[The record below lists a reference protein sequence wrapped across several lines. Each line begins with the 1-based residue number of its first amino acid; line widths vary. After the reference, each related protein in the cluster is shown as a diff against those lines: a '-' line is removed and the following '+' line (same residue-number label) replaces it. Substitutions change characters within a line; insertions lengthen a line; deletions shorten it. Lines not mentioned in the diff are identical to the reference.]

1 MVIDDNTLGG
11 GWIPNP
17 NYNSKTKKLG
27 VAPYIQSQQAPRLE
41 DSVADKFYNSNPSLS
56 YVVRDPNTGKVADTS
71 KYIKEGVTPN
81 RVDNLDDLLADNQTT
96 MSKIW
101 NAGKQAIVSNLLL
114 GTLQG
119 FADIA
124 GGLASLAHY
133 IGSGGGDATNDY
145 NNAASDALE
154 KARQEFDANN
164 PIYVR
169 SDASWYDPS
178 SIISHLPSI
187 AGIASMVIP
196 STGIVKGTSLAGK
209 ALGAGRLLTRAR
221 LAMTGAKTAKG
232 IKELDEMGSV
242 ARAINSVN
250 GVRTANAAAELTANG
265 IVNAAMWSY
274 SEARGVYNEQY
285 ANASDTLT
293 RMQKED
299 PDAYGR
305 IIQNN
310 QEILNGV
317 DTTNPDEVAKRIAG
331 ASADTTFGQDMLVNS
346 IFSTMQYYGLR
357 NVWRGV
363 KNGSTTAALK
373 ALDRNRR
380 ATAGM
385 TEEEAKKYV
394 ENLSF
399 WTNAKNYVGDRMGAF
414 GRLAYSQA
422 VGGAQMAA
430 VSFGHSEGLNY
441 GQVLLNQ
448 KPASAFDNRLE
459 RYLADPATF
468 EETLWGMLAGTAFHF
483 VGSGIKLGINKLE
496 TARKKKAML
505 NKATT
510 EEERNKIND
519 LFDQQYVDNHARK
532 TALLSTSADF
542 DAYVNTVNKIAH
554 DHKNPYKSDEKGN
567 MTDIKAGSEEET
579 KLLQQAED
587 EYLTKRIVKSI
598 SSGTLNLEKAYMA
611 SNEVKDAFV
620 KRGITDAKHADE
632 VQQRILNKMDIAE
645 KAYDTHLNHALTEIG
660 IMNSGRKSED
670 RIPEVYANQLALDNM
685 QEILLLES
693 LKNDTNALQQDVNS
707 QIAELKNQ
715 GKLNAETD
723 YQDYYNTIVT
733 SEQLGHL
740 YAEKA
745 RLEATKSKDAST
757 LYSLGIIN
765 DRINALEDKVKNT
778 EDASS
783 STGIGRALWIINRGR
798 SMNYGDGTNNT
809 KKGILY
815 VDLNKFD
822 ETSKKYFTETD
833 GELVENGDAIAK
845 ELGLKSYKKEDM
857 PAARNRYQYYSD
869 RFGQLSSSTDAIH
882 KLEGELGKDIA
893 DKLTIIA
900 YNNNEQVMARH
911 DIAWSRNEL
920 AHKFNQYDNIFNEAK
935 VATIQNAID
944 TILKINSD
952 HFKEGAEAIP
962 MPDYIDRYLK
972 GEKVSNFD
980 GLNDTEQNRFRDAM
994 NILDLT
1000 NVDNASIVEWLNNSL
1015 QFQTFKEV
1023 KAKEQ
1028 AEKDKD
1034 EQEKLNK
1041 NRKASQSTQTQQ
1053 PINGTQD
1060 GQQSQGTQGNQPQTE
1075 TPTAQPTDQA
1085 SRKAKVYALNT
1096 DDFTVAEKSADYND
1110 KGAVRLV
1117 DTGDKDDKGNTIYE
1131 VTSNNTDRGL
1141 DNTILNSDLFNN
1153 DGSALA
1159 DSIPTQNPRVIIDSN
1174 GKLVVNT
1181 RGQLNA
1187 NTGETRSDTDTT
1199 RQGVV
1204 DEGQKTQASSSSTG
1218 GEEPTIV
1225 REVTEKNG
1233 IKITKYGRRKGDKI
1247 IYGTGLNIDKDDIP
1261 KSELE
1266 ESGVDKVLDESD
1278 GNVTFQLIELRELAN
1293 KKYAG
1298 TVRVNGT
1305 INNVGFSHNYV
1316 FVFDKNPD
1324 KLGNK
1329 DSNKQQTNADDTYA
1343 DDDKITDADRKPDVM
1358 STGEGKDNSGKP
1370 KTEKVEA
1377 TKEVDEETGKPVISQ
1392 LKHEAIVASR
1402 DFVKQL
1408 KLTGSTT
1415 KTAFRDHVYGV
1426 IKANNSTYELTNID
1440 KESIDRTIDTFLNL
1454 AKLSGIK
1461 IDDKTTAPTDA
1472 QKAVV
1477 DLGLRS
1483 SSVDEDTS
1491 NKYAKPEYIKSAKK
1505 VIANYAKIVGAENIN
1520 GKTYIGLEG
1529 LLRYCNS
1536 VVKDKYAGELLYDS
1550 LVNYLSNEG
1559 KNEFTTED
1567 IKLSRDELLNNLQ
1580 KTQEARLEELSK
1592 NPINTRINFLDTLQ
1606 TAKENNDKTTVKA
1619 IEHEID
1625 NLNAGD
1631 TIELESTHD
1640 TATYNDGKSYD
1651 RRYIAFKSNNTTL
1664 TRLEIPTIHK
1674 GGAYSLLVKGWRIDA
1689 RLYDGKVHS
1698 KFAEK
1703 LKDIIDK
1710 SYNGDK
1716 DAVEFTN
1723 ILIEYRNANADRRKE
1738 LYDNFQKNKVA
1749 KEIIRDYTD
1758 KRTKDGKTYNSFTKA
1773 SLMHLSNIWNYTRTP
1788 FLGDVDEYA
1797 AKIQEESIRDIRKGS
1812 IDTWATKLFNNW
1824 QSMNDMFN
1832 HSKDYKVTVTK
1843 ISDGEI
1849 ILNNAEKDATY
1860 EEMSPILKDKKH
1872 KENAIADNKLTKD
1885 ENGLYKDIR
1894 IGVGIGMNQTEI
1906 SGVGVINTNGI
1917 NRYSTSLMIKNRDGR
1932 WEAVHAYGTRAKD
1945 FADGDKGK
1953 EIVDAFNTQVKTIL
1967 EKFYANNA
1975 DSVGAELRA
1984 LFDSAYYARFSSLF
1998 DGLYIHDEQDGNGF
2012 TITKKTTDSN
2022 EQGKKTIAFKF
2033 TDKYGFADRRPY
2045 VEIREVGK
2053 PNKIFVFDKSGLL
2066 GYAERTEV
2074 VNGKLR
2080 YGEVKLGTKAA
2091 DKFYDALNKFIID
2104 NTNFKI
2110 ANGYIEA
2117 DGNGGASLKGLA
2129 KHDNGKFVVELG
2141 GKRFESESYNNFLI
2155 DNNLIRVNTH
2165 VENGS
2170 NYKRV
2175 GERSL
2180 SGNQVLEVGLEHR
2193 PPVEEEGKP
2202 DTSTTEPTKRTAAD
2216 VKSTLPNVDD
2226 VEELKGK
2233 VKKLAK
2239 EKNPKPYNGRAIASA
2254 ILGDEFVKPIKSI
2267 EGKYSLF
2274 PKTVV
2279 FSDKFNNIAGE
2290 NINAITNV
2298 SGETKTLSNKKGT
2311 KSIGIP
2317 KHTTVIG
2324 TKFLSLLDNK
2334 EDRARAV
2341 RVLMHEQIHQ
2351 ILYKDGNQKYI
2362 GSIKDIYNEFET
2374 EINSRHDNKVITDE
2388 QYDKLAKFLF
2398 KNLELS
2404 EKASTDDNANVRYE
2418 EFLIESLTNKELVD
2432 ALNDIT
2438 VTDAANDSKKVSLF
2452 EKILRVISDIFGW
2465 DIKENSLRAKEIK
2478 EFSKV
2483 LSEIEKPKEED
2494 IAKDKDEN
2502 KDKDN
2507 DNNKV
2512 PVDEKKDLKP
2522 EVTPEPK
2529 EPLDDDGS
2537 VDVSDIFMD
2546 NSILGDFKASSVG
2559 EYNLDNRGVPVR
2571 NETVT
2576 DFGRYNKLSAEQKT
2590 AYERLREAGVLS
2602 ITCHV

>member
-17 NYNSKTKKLG
+17 NYNKKTKKLG

-71 KYIKEGVTPN
+71 KYIKAGVTPN

-114 GTLQG
+114 GTMQG
-119 FADIA
+119 FSDIA

-133 IGSGGGDATNDY
+133 IGSGGGDATDNY

-154 KARQEFDANN
+154 KARQEYDANN
-164 PIYVR
+164 PVYVR

-178 SIISHLPSI
+178 SIISHIPAI

-196 STGIVKGTSLAGK
+196 STGVVKGTSLAGK

-232 IKELDEMGSV
+232 IKELNEMGSV

-363 KNGSTTAALK
+363 KNGTTTAALK

-399 WTNAKNYVGDRMGAF
+399 WTNAKNYVGDRMGAA

-448 KPASAFDNRLE
+448 KPASAFDDRLE
-459 RYLADPATF
+459 RYLSDPATF

-510 EEERNKIND
+510 EEERSKIND

-542 DAYVNTVNKIAH
+542 DSYVNTVNKIAH
-554 DHKNPYKSDEKGN
+554 DHKNPYKPDEKGN
-567 MTDIKAGSEEET
+567 ITDITPGSEEET

-620 KRGITDAKHADE
+620 KRGITDAAHADE
-632 VQQRILNKMDIAE
+632 VQQRILNKMNIAE

-670 RIPEVYANQLALDNM
+670 KIPEVYANQLALENM
-685 QEILLLES
+685 KEILLLES
-693 LKNDTNALQQDVNS
+693 LKNDTNALQQDVNN
-707 QIAELKNQ
+707 QITELKNQ
-715 GKLNAETD
+715 GKLNRETD

-740 YAEKA
+740 YAEKD

-778 EDASS
+778 EDANS
-783 STGIGRALWIINRGR
+783 STGIGRTLWIINRGR
-798 SMNYGDGTNNT
+798 SMGYGDGTNNT
-809 KKGILY
+809 KKGKLY

-857 PAARNRYQYYSD
+857 PAVRNRYQYYSD

-893 DKLTIIA
+893 DKLTTIA
-900 YNNNEQVMARH
+900 YNNNEQVMAQH

-944 TILKINSD
+944 TILEINSD

-1015 QFQTFKEV
+1015 QLQTFKEV

-1041 NRKASQSTQTQQ
+1041 NRKPSQSQQKQQ

-1060 GQQSQGTQGNQPQTE
+1060 GQQPQGTQGTQPQE
-1075 TPTAQPTDQA
+1075 EIPTQQPTDQA

-1096 DDFTVAEKSADYND
+1096 DDFTIAEQSADYNNA
-1110 KGAVRLV
+1110 GAVRLV

-1141 DNTILNSDLFNN
+1141 DKEILGSDLFND

-1159 DSIPTQNPRVIIDSN
+1159 DSIPTQNPRVTIDSN
-1174 GKLVVNT
+1174 GKLNINT
-1181 RGQLNA
+1181 RGQLNS
-1187 NTGETRSDTDTT
+1187 NTGGARSDTDTT

-1204 DEGQKTQASSSSTG
+1204 DEGQKIQASSSSTG
-1218 GEEPTIV
+1218 GEEPTDN
-1225 REVTEKNG
+1225 TG
-1233 IKITKYGRRKGDKI
+1233 GTK
-1247 IYGTGLNIDKDDIP
+1247 P
-1261 KSELE
+1261 SAP
-1266 ESGVDKVLDESD
+1266 V
-1278 GNVTFQLIELRELAN
+1278 A
-1293 KKYAG
+1293 
-1298 TVRVNGT
+1298 
-1305 INNVGFSHNYV
+1305 
-1316 FVFDKNPD
+1316 
-1324 KLGNK
+1324 
-1329 DSNKQQTNADDTYA
+1329 NADDTYA
-1343 DDDKITDADRKPDVM
+1343 DDDKITDADRKPDV
-1358 STGEGKDNSGKP
+1358 TTAGEGKDNSGKP
-1370 KTEKVEA
+1370 KTEKVAA
-1377 TKEVDEETGKPVISQ
+1377 TEEKDEESGKPVISQ

-1415 KTAFRDHVYGV
+1415 KTAFRNHVYDV
-1426 IKANNSTYELTNID
+1426 IKANNPTYELTD
-1440 KESIDRTIDTFLNL
+1440 VDEKSIDRTVDTFLNL

-1461 IDDKTTAPTDA
+1461 IDDETTAPTDA
-1472 QKAVV
+1472 QKDVV
-1477 DLGLRS
+1477 ELGLRS

-1491 NKYAKPEYIKSAKK
+1491 NKDAKPEYIKSAKK

-1536 VVKDKYAGELLYDS
+1536 VVKDQYAGELLYDS

-1559 KNEFTTED
+1559 RNEFTTED
-1567 IKLSRDELLNNLQ
+1567 IKLSKDDLLNNLQ
-1580 KTQEARLEELSK
+1580 KTQDERLKELAEDSRGH
-1592 NPINTRINFLDTLQ
+1592 RINFLDTLKDAEDNKDE
-1606 TAKENNDKTTVKA
+1606 TRVKA
-1619 IEHEID
+1619 IKDEID
-1625 NLNAGD
+1625 SLQAGD
-1631 TIELESTHD
+1631 DIELESTYD
-1640 TATYNDGKSYD
+1640 TVNYGPETYD
-1651 RRYIAFKSNNTTL
+1651 RRYITFKSNKTGKKTGTVL
-1664 TRLEIPTIHK
+1664 TKLEVPTIHE

-1698 KFAEK
+1698 EFAKK
-1703 LKDIIDK
+1703 LKDIIDD

-1716 DAVEFTN
+1716 DAKDFTD
-1723 ILIEYRNANADRRKE
+1723 ILIKYRHADAKTRAEDFEKFKENRIAKE
-1738 LYDNFQKNKVA
+1738 L
-1749 KEIIRDYTD
+1749 IRDYTD
-1758 KRTKDGKTYNSFTKA
+1758 KRTKDGETYNSFTKA

-1788 FLGDVDEYA
+1788 FLGDIDEYE
-1797 AKIQEESIRDIRKGS
+1797 AKIQEETIRDIRKGS
-1812 IDTWATKLFNNW
+1812 IDTWATKLFNSW
-1824 QSMNDMFN
+1824 QAMNDMFN

-1885 ENGLYKDIR
+1885 ENGLYKDVR

-1906 SGVGVINTNGI
+1906 SGVGIINTNGI

-1953 EIVDAFNTQVKTIL
+1953 QIVDAFNTQIKTIL
-1967 EKFYANNA
+1967 KKLHDVRSKEDAVNVEK
-1975 DSVGAELRA
+1975 ELRT
-1984 LFDSAYYARFSSLF
+1984 LFNNAYYAPYSSLF
-1998 DGLYIHDEQDGNGF
+1998 DGVRIDDEHDKGSRNGF
-2012 TITKKTTDSN
+2012 TITKKTKDPN
-2022 EQGKKTIAFKF
+2022 ERGKKRIAFKF
-2033 TDKYGFADRRPY
+2033 EDRYGFTHGRPY

-2053 PNKIFVFDKSGLL
+2053 PNKIFVFDEDGSLSYDEKNKQNKYDNIAINPQKTG
-2066 GYAERTEV
+2066 
-2074 VNGKLR
+2074 
-2080 YGEVKLGTKAA
+2080 
-2091 DKFYDALNKFIID
+2091 KFYDALDRFIIN

-2110 ANGYIEA
+2110 ANRYIES
-2117 DGNGGASLKGLA
+2117 DGNGATQLEGLA
-2129 KHDNGKFVVELG
+2129 ERGKDGEFVIKIG
-2141 GKRFESESYNNFLI
+2141 ANKFAAESYNNFLI

-2165 VENGS
+2165 VEDGS

-2202 DTSTTEPTKRTAAD
+2202 DTSTSEPIKETVTD
-2216 VKSTLPNVDD
+2216 VKSTLPKADD
-2226 VEELKGK
+2226 VEGLKAD
-2233 VKKLAK
+2233 VKKIAK
-2239 EKNPKPYNGRAIASA
+2239 ANTRKQYNGRAIARA
-2254 ILGDEFVKPIKSI
+2254 ILGEKFVKPIKSI
-2267 EGKYSLF
+2267 AGKYSLF
-2274 PKTVV
+2274 PKKVV
-2279 FSDKFNNIAGE
+2279 FSSDFNNIAE
-2290 NINAITNV
+2290 ANAITNPSDKELV
-2298 SGETKTLSNKKGT
+2298 LSTDKGT
-2311 KSIGIP
+2311 LRIP
-2317 KHTTVIG
+2317 GHVTVIG
-2324 TKFLSLLDNK
+2324 DTFLSYLNNA
-2334 EDRARAV
+2334 ETRPRAIRI
-2341 RVLMHEQIHQ
+2341 LMHEQLHQ
-2351 ILYKDGNQKYI
+2351 ILHTNGNEKYI
-2362 GSIKDIYNEFET
+2362 GSIKEIYDDFE
-2374 EINSRHDNKVITDE
+2374 NAITGTKD
-2388 QYDKLAKFLF
+2388 YDTLKKFLF
-2398 KNLELS
+2398 TN
-2404 EKASTDDNANVRYE
+2404 EKDDVKLE
-2418 EFLIESLTNKELVD
+2418 EFLVESLTNKQLVD
-2432 ALNDIT
+2432 ALNNIKVADTI
-2438 VTDAANDSKKVSLF
+2438 DKSKKTSLF
-2452 EKILRVISDIFGW
+2452 EKILRAISSIFGW
-2465 DIKENSLRAKEIK
+2465 DIKEGSLRAKEI
-2478 EFSKV
+2478 EAFSKA
-2483 LSEIEKPKEED
+2483 LSEIEKPKEETKVED
-2494 IAKDKDEN
+2494 AKDKDTEI
-2502 KDKDN
+2502 KA
-2507 DNNKV
+2507 
-2512 PVDEKKDLKP
+2512 PVEEKQDVEP
-2522 EVTPEPK
+2522 EVDTKQTNELNDDSVDVDSLG
-2529 EPLDDDGS
+2529 LDDDIAGAFRLS
-2537 VDVSDIFMD
+2537 SIGE
-2546 NSILGDFKASSVG
+2546 NSTDDK
-2559 EYNLDNRGVPVR
+2559 GVPVR

>member
-27 VAPYIQSQQAPRLE
+27 VAPYIQSQQAPRIE
-41 DSVADKFYNSNPSLS
+41 DSAANSFYSSNPSLS

-71 KYIKEGVTPN
+71 KYIKAGVTPN

-119 FADIA
+119 FSDIA
-124 GGLASLAHY
+124 GGLASLTHY
-133 IGSGGGDATNDY
+133 LGSGGGDATDNY

-164 PIYVR
+164 PVYVR
-169 SDASWYDPS
+169 SDANWYDPS
-178 SIISHLPSI
+178 SIISHIPSI

-196 STGIVKGTSLAGK
+196 STGVVKGTSLAGK

-232 IKELDEMGSV
+232 IKELNEMGSV

-399 WTNAKNYVGDRMGAF
+399 WTNAKNYVGDRMSAF

-448 KPASAFDNRLE
+448 KPASSFDDRLE
-459 RYLADPATF
+459 RYLSDPATF

-510 EEERNKIND
+510 EEERSKIND

-554 DHKNPYKSDEKGN
+554 DHKNPYQSDKDGN
-567 MTDIKAGSEEET
+567 MKDVAAGSEEET

-620 KRGITDAKHADE
+620 KRGITDAAHADE
-632 VQQRILNKMDIAE
+632 VQQRILNKMNVAE
-645 KAYDTHLNHALTEIG
+645 KAYDNHLNHALTEIG
-660 IMNSGRKSED
+660 IMNSGRKAED
-670 RIPEVYANQLALDNM
+670 RIPELYANQLALDNM
-685 QEILLLES
+685 QKILLLES

-707 QIAELKNQ
+707 QITELKNQ
-715 GKLNAETD
+715 GKLNRDTD

-740 YAEKA
+740 YAEKD

-757 LYSLGIIN
+757 LYSLGIVN

-778 EDASS
+778 EDANS
-783 STGIGRALWIINRGR
+783 STGIGRTLWIINRGR
-798 SMNYGDGTNNT
+798 SMGYGDGTNNT
-809 KKGILY
+809 KKGTLY

-833 GELVENGDAIAK
+833 GQLVENGDAIAK
-845 ELGLKSYKKEDM
+845 ELGLKSYNKEDM
-857 PAARNRYQYYSD
+857 PAVRNRYQYYSD

-893 DKLTIIA
+893 DKLTTIA
-900 YNNNEQVMARH
+900 YNNNEQAMAQY

-944 TILKINSD
+944 TILEINSD

-980 GLNDTEQNRFRDAM
+980 GLNDTERNRFRDAM

-1015 QFQTFKEV
+1015 QLQTFKEV

-1041 NRKASQSTQTQQ
+1041 NRKPSQSSQTEQ

-1060 GQQSQGTQGNQPQTE
+1060 RQQSQGTQGNQPQEE
-1075 TPTAQPTDQA
+1075 TPTAQPTDQ
-1085 SRKAKVYALNT
+1085 SNRKAKVYALNT
-1096 DDFTVAEKSADYND
+1096 DDFTVAEQSADYND
-1110 KGAVRLV
+1110 AGAIRLV
-1117 DTGDKDDKGNTIYE
+1117 DTGTTDDKGNTIYE

-1141 DNTILNSDLFNN
+1141 DKEILGSELFDQT
-1153 DGSALA
+1153 DGALA
-1159 DSIPTQNPRVIIDSN
+1159 DSIPTDNPQVVIDSN
-1174 GKLVVNT
+1174 GKLNVYSKGTLKTNT
-1181 RGQLNA
+1181 N
-1187 NTGETRSDTDTT
+1187 ETRSDTDTI
-1199 RQGVV
+1199 RQGIV
-1204 DEGQKTQASSSSTG
+1204 DESQKTQASSSSTG
-1218 GEEPTIV
+1218 GEEPADNTGGTKPSAP
-1225 REVTEKNG
+1225 VT
-1233 IKITKYGRRKGDKI
+1233 T
-1247 IYGTGLNIDKDDIP
+1247 
-1261 KSELE
+1261 
-1266 ESGVDKVLDESD
+1266 
-1278 GNVTFQLIELRELAN
+1278 
-1293 KKYAG
+1293 
-1298 TVRVNGT
+1298 
-1305 INNVGFSHNYV
+1305 
-1316 FVFDKNPD
+1316 
-1324 KLGNK
+1324 
-1329 DSNKQQTNADDTYA
+1329 ADDTYA

-1358 STGEGKDNSGKP
+1358 TASEDKDNSGKP
-1370 KTEKVEA
+1370 KTEKVAA
-1377 TKEVDEETGKPVISQ
+1377 TEEKDEETGKPVISQ

-1426 IKANNSTYELTNID
+1426 IKANNSTYELTDVD
-1440 KESIDRTIDTFLNL
+1440 KESIDRTVDTFLNL

-1461 IDDKTTAPTDA
+1461 IDDETTTPTDA
-1472 QKAVV
+1472 QKDVV
-1477 DLGLRS
+1477 ELGLRS
-1483 SSVDEDTS
+1483 SSVDEDTT
-1491 NKYAKPEYIKSAKK
+1491 NKDSKPEYIKSAKK

-1567 IKLSRDELLNNLQ
+1567 IKLSKDDLLNNLQ
-1580 KTQEARLEELSK
+1580 KTQEERLAELSK

-1619 IEHEID
+1619 IEDEID
-1625 NLNAGD
+1625 SLQAGD
-1631 TIELESTHD
+1631 DIELESTYD
-1640 TATYNDGKSYD
+1640 TVSYGPKNYD
-1651 RRYIAFKSNNTTL
+1651 RRYITFKSNKTGKKTGTVL
-1664 TRLEIPTIHK
+1664 TRLEVPTIHAD
-1674 GGAYSLLVKGWRIDA
+1674 GSFNLLVKGWSIDVHKQ
-1689 RLYDGKVHS
+1689 DGEVHS
-1698 KFAEK
+1698 AFADR
-1703 LKDIIDK
+1703 LKKIIED
-1710 SYNGDK
+1710 SYDGDK
-1716 DAVEFTN
+1716 DAVEFTK
-1723 ILIEYRNANADRRKE
+1723 ILIEYRNADAKTRAEDFKKFKE
-1738 LYDNFQKNKVA
+1738 NKVA
-1749 KEIIRDYTD
+1749 KELIDNYTHTYTD
-1758 KRTKDGKTYNSFTKA
+1758 KNGNTRSSFTKA

-1788 FLGDVDEYA
+1788 FLGDIDEYE
-1797 AKIQEESIRDIRKGS
+1797 AKIQEETIRDIRKGS
-1812 IDTWATKLFNNW
+1812 IDTWATKLFNSW
-1824 QSMNDMFN
+1824 QAMNDMFN
-1832 HSKDYKVTVTK
+1832 NSKNYTAKVTK

-1885 ENGLYKDIR
+1885 ENGLYKDVR

-1945 FADGDKGK
+1945 FADGDSGK
-1953 EIVDAFNTQVKTIL
+1953 QIVDAFNTQIKTIL

-1975 DSVGAELRA
+1975 DSVGTELRA
-1984 LFDSAYYARFSSLF
+1984 LFDNAYYARFSSLF

-2012 TITKKTTDSN
+2012 TITKKTTNAN
-2022 EQGKKTIAFKF
+2022 ERGKKRIAFKF
-2033 TDKYGFADRRPY
+2033 ADKYGFANGRPY
-2045 VEIREVGK
+2045 VEIREDGK
-2053 PNKIFVFDKSGLL
+2053 PNRIFTFDKSGQL

-2074 VNGKLR
+2074 VNGKPR
-2080 YGEVKLGTKAA
+2080 YGDIGLDTKNTDKL
-2091 DKFYDALNKFIID
+2091 YNELNKVIID

-2110 ANGYIEA
+2110 ANAYIES
-2117 DGNGGASLKGLA
+2117 DGNGGAPLKGLA
-2129 KHDNGKFVVELG
+2129 KRDNGKFVVELG

-2165 VENGS
+2165 VEDGS

-2202 DTSTTEPTKRTAAD
+2202 DTSTPEPTKKTTTVTEPTPPGFDTPDVLKEN
-2216 VKSTLPNVDD
+2216 VKSIAVEKSRARNV
-2226 VEELKGK
+2226 GR
-2233 VKKLAK
+2233 KLA
-2239 EKNPKPYNGRAIASA
+2239 EAI
-2254 ILGDEFVKPIKSI
+2254 IGKDFVKQIKSV
-2267 EGKYSLF
+2267 GGRYSLF
-2274 PKTVV
+2274 PKVV
-2279 FSDKFNNIAGE
+2279 IFSDKFNNIADANAAT
-2290 NINAITNV
+2290 NIKDEYV
-2298 SGETKTLSNKKGT
+2298 EQDGLR
-2311 KSIGIP
+2311 IP
-2317 KHTTVIG
+2317 PHVTVIG
-2324 TKFLSLLDNK
+2324 TKFLGYLDNA
-2334 EDRARAV
+2334 ETRPRAIRI
-2341 RVLMHEQIHQ
+2341 LMHEQLHQ
-2351 ILYKDGNQKYI
+2351 ILHRDGNEKYI
-2362 GSIKDIYNEFET
+2362 GSIKEIYDDFENA
-2374 EINSRHDNKVITDE
+2374 IKGTDD
-2388 QYDKLAKFLF
+2388 YDTLKKFLF
-2398 KNLELS
+2398 TD
-2404 EKASTDDNANVRYE
+2404 EKDDVKLE
-2418 EFLIESLTNKELVD
+2418 EFLVESLTNKQLVD
-2432 ALNDIT
+2432 ALNNIKVADTI
-2438 VTDAANDSKKVSLF
+2438 DKSKKTSLF
-2452 EKILRVISDIFGW
+2452 EKILRAISNIFGW
-2465 DIKENSLRAKEIK
+2465 DINEGSLRAKEI
-2478 EFSKV
+2478 EAFSKA
-2483 LSEIEKPKEED
+2483 LSEIEKPKEETKVED
-2494 IAKDKDEN
+2494 AKEKATDT
-2502 KDKDN
+2502 
-2507 DNNKV
+2507 KV
-2512 PVDEKKDLKP
+2512 EVDEKQNVKQ
-2522 EVTPEPK
+2522 EVDIKQTDELNDDSVDVD
-2529 EPLDDDGS
+2529 ELGLDDDIAGA
-2537 VDVSDIFMD
+2537 FR
-2546 NSILGDFKASSVG
+2546 LSSVG
-2559 EYNLDNRGVPVR
+2559 ETSLDDKGIPVR

>member
-71 KYIKEGVTPN
+71 KYIKAGVTPN

-96 MSKIW
+96 MSKVW

-114 GTLQG
+114 GTVQG

-154 KARQEFDANN
+154 KARQEYDANN
-164 PIYVR
+164 PVYVR
-169 SDASWYDPS
+169 SDANWYDPS
-178 SIISHLPSI
+178 SIISHIPAI

-196 STGIVKGTSLAGK
+196 STGVVKGTSLAGK

-232 IKELDEMGSV
+232 IKELDEMGSI
-242 ARAINSVN
+242 ARAVNSVN

-317 DTTNPDEVAKRIAG
+317 DTNNPDEVAKRIAG

-380 ATAGM
+380 ATVGM

-448 KPASAFDNRLE
+448 KPASAFDDRLQ
-459 RYLADPATF
+459 RYLSDPATF

-496 TARKKKAML
+496 TARKKRSML

-510 EEERNKIND
+510 EEERSKIND

-542 DAYVNTVNKIAH
+542 DSYVNTVNKIAH
-554 DHKNPYKSDEKGN
+554 DHKNPYKPDEKGN

-620 KRGITDAKHADE
+620 KRGITDAAHADE

-660 IMNSGRKSED
+660 IMNAGRKSED
-670 RIPEVYANQLALDNM
+670 RIPELYANQLALDNM
-685 QEILLLES
+685 QKILTLES
-693 LKNDTNALQQDVNS
+693 IKNNTNALQQDVNS
-707 QIAELKNQ
+707 QITELKNQ
-715 GKLNAETD
+715 GKLNRDTD
-723 YQDYYNTIVT
+723 YLDYYNTIVT
-733 SEQLGHL
+733 SEQLGSL
-740 YAEKA
+740 YAEKN

-757 LYSLGIIN
+757 LYSLGVIN

-798 SMNYGDGTNNT
+798 SMNYGDGTDNT

-822 ETSKKYFTETD
+822 ETSKKYFAETD
-833 GELVENGDAIAK
+833 GQLVENGDAIAK
-845 ELGLKSYKKEDM
+845 ELGLKSYNKEDM
-857 PAARNRYQYYSD
+857 PAVRNRYQYYSD

-882 KLEGELGKDIA
+882 KLDGELGKDIA
-893 DKLTIIA
+893 DKLTTIA
-900 YNNNEQVMARH
+900 YNNNEQAMAQH

-944 TILKINSD
+944 TILEINSD

-972 GEKVSNFD
+972 GEKVSNFE
-980 GLNDTEQNRFRDAM
+980 GLSDTERNRFRDAM

-1015 QFQTFKEV
+1015 QFQTFREV

-1028 AEKDKD
+1028 AAKDKD
-1034 EQEKLNK
+1034 EQEKTNK
-1041 NRKASQSTQTQQ
+1041 NRKASQSTQTEQ
-1053 PINGTQD
+1053 PINYTQD
-1060 GQQSQGTQGNQPQTE
+1060 GQQSQGTQGNQPQEEISTQ
-1075 TPTAQPTDQA
+1075 QPTDQA
-1085 SRKAKVYALNT
+1085 SRKAKVYSLNT
-1096 DDFTVAEKSADYND
+1096 DDFTVAEQSADYNG

-1141 DNTILNSDLFNN
+1141 DNTILVSDLFSD

-1159 DSIPTQNPRVIIDSN
+1159 DSIPTQNPRVTIDSN
-1174 GKLVVNT
+1174 GKLNINT

-1187 NTGETRSDTDTT
+1187 NTGETRSDIDQT
-1199 RQGVV
+1199 RQGIV
-1204 DEGQKTQASSSSTG
+1204 DEGQKTQDTSSSTG
-1218 GEEPTIV
+1218 GEDPANNTGG
-1225 REVTEKNG
+1225 TE
-1233 IKITKYGRRKGDKI
+1233 TEAPVATETD
-1247 IYGTGLNIDKDDIP
+1247 
-1261 KSELE
+1261 
-1266 ESGVDKVLDESD
+1266 
-1278 GNVTFQLIELRELAN
+1278 A
-1293 KKYAG
+1293 
-1298 TVRVNGT
+1298 
-1305 INNVGFSHNYV
+1305 
-1316 FVFDKNPD
+1316 
-1324 KLGNK
+1324 
-1329 DSNKQQTNADDTYA
+1329 YA
-1343 DDDKITDADRKPDVM
+1343 DDDKITDADRKLDVM
-1358 STGEGKDNSGKP
+1358 TAGEGKDNSEKP
-1370 KTEKVEA
+1370 KVEKVAA
-1377 TKEVDEETGKPVISQ
+1377 TEEKDEETGKPVISQ

-1415 KTAFRDHVYGV
+1415 KNAFRDHVYGV
-1426 IKANNSTYELTNID
+1426 IKANNSTYELTDVD
-1440 KESIDRTIDTFLNL
+1440 KESIDRTVDTFLNL

-1461 IDDKTTAPTDA
+1461 IDDETTAPTDA
-1472 QKAVV
+1472 QKDVV
-1477 DLGLRS
+1477 ELGLRS
-1483 SSVDEDTS
+1483 SSVDEDTN
-1491 NKYAKPEYIKSAKK
+1491 NKDAKPEYIKSAKK

-1567 IKLSRDELLNNLQ
+1567 IKLSRDELLDNLQ
-1580 KTQEARLEELSK
+1580 KTQEERLKELAEDSRGH
-1592 NPINTRINFLDTLQ
+1592 RINFLDTLKDAEDSKDE
-1606 TAKENNDKTTVKA
+1606 TRVKA
-1619 IEHEID
+1619 IKDEID
-1625 NLNAGD
+1625 SLQAGD
-1631 TIELESTHD
+1631 DIELESTYY
-1640 TATYNDGKSYD
+1640 TVSYGPKNYD
-1651 RRYIAFKSNNTTL
+1651 RRYITFKSNKTGKKTSTIL
-1664 TRLEIPTIHK
+1664 TELEVPTIHED
-1674 GGAYSLLVKGWRIDA
+1674 GSYNLLVKGWSIDA
-1689 RLYDGKVHS
+1689 HKQDGEVHS
-1698 KFAEK
+1698 AFADR
-1703 LKDIIDK
+1703 LKKIIED

-1716 DAVEFTN
+1716 DAKEFTD
-1723 ILIEYRNANADRRKE
+1723 ILIEYRNADAKTRAEDFKKFKE
-1738 LYDNFQKNKVA
+1738 NKVA
-1749 KEIIRDYTD
+1749 KELIDNYTHTYTD
-1758 KRTKDGKTYNSFTKA
+1758 KNGNTRSSFTKA

-1788 FLGDVDEYA
+1788 FLGDVDEYT

-1812 IDTWATKLFNNW
+1812 IDTWATKLFNSW
-1824 QSMNDMFN
+1824 QAMNDMFN
-1832 HSKDYKVTVTK
+1832 NSKNYTAKVTK

-1885 ENGLYKDIR
+1885 ENGLYKDVR

-1932 WEAVHAYGTRAKD
+1932 WEAIHAYGTRAKD
-1945 FADGDKGK
+1945 FADGDGGK
-1953 EIVDAFNTQVKTIL
+1953 QIVYAFNTQIKTIL
-1967 EKFYANNA
+1967 EKFYTNDA
-1975 DSVGAELRA
+1975 DSVGTELRA
-1984 LFDSAYYARFSSLF
+1984 LFDNAYYARFSSLF

-2012 TITKKTTDSN
+2012 TITKKTTNAN
-2022 EQGKKTIAFKF
+2022 ERGKKTIAFKF
-2033 TDKYGFADRRPY
+2033 ADKYGFADGRPY

-2053 PNKIFVFDKSGLL
+2053 PNKIFVFDKSRQL
-2066 GYAERTEV
+2066 GYAERTRS
-2074 VNGKLR
+2074 VNGNLR
-2080 YGEVKLGTKAA
+2080 YGEVKLGTKNA

-2110 ANGYIEA
+2110 ANEYIEA
-2117 DGNGGASLKGLA
+2117 DGNGGAPLKGLA
-2129 KHDNGKFVVELG
+2129 KRENGKFVVELG

-2170 NYKRV
+2170 NYKRI

-2180 SGNQVLEVGLEHR
+2180 SGNQVLEVGLEYH
-2193 PPVEEEGKP
+2193 PPVEEKGKP
-2202 DTSTTEPTKRTAAD
+2202 DTSTTEPIKKTGT
-2216 VKSTLPNVDD
+2216 VTEPTLPGFDTPDVLKENVKAIA
-2226 VEELKGK
+2226 VENSRVRNVGR
-2233 VKKLAK
+2233 KLA
-2239 EKNPKPYNGRAIASA
+2239 EAI
-2254 ILGDEFVKPIKSI
+2254 IGKDFVKQIKSV
-2267 EGKYSLF
+2267 GGRYSLF
-2274 PKTVV
+2274 PKVV
-2279 FSDKFNNIAGE
+2279 IFSDKFNNIADANAAT
-2290 NINAITNV
+2290 NIKDEYIEQ
-2298 SGETKTLSNKKGT
+2298 GGLR
-2311 KSIGIP
+2311 IP
-2317 KHTTVIG
+2317 PHVTVIG
-2324 TKFLSLLDNK
+2324 TKFLSYLDNA
-2334 EDRARAV
+2334 ETRPRAI
-2341 RVLMHEQIHQ
+2341 RVLMHEQLHQ
-2351 ILYKDGNQKYI
+2351 ILHSDGNEKYI
-2362 GSIKDIYNEFET
+2362 GSIKEIYDDFEKAIT
-2374 EINSRHDNKVITDE
+2374 GTDE
-2388 QYDKLAKFLF
+2388 YDTLKKFLF
-2398 KNLELS
+2398 TD
-2404 EKASTDDNANVRYE
+2404 EKDDVKLE
-2418 EFLIESLTNKELVD
+2418 EFLVESLTNKQLVD
-2432 ALNDIT
+2432 ALNNIKVADTI
-2438 VTDAANDSKKVSLF
+2438 DKSKKTSLF
-2452 EKILRVISDIFGW
+2452 EKILRAISKIFGW
-2465 DIKENSLRAKEIK
+2465 DIEEGSLRAKEIK
-2478 EFSKV
+2478 AFSEA
-2483 LSEIEKPKEED
+2483 LSEIEKPKEETKVED
-2494 IAKDKDEN
+2494 AKDKDA
-2502 KDKDN
+2502 DV
-2507 DNNKV
+2507 KV
-2512 PVDEKKDLKP
+2512 EVDEKQNIEP
-2522 EVTPEPK
+2522 EVDTKQTDTLDDESVDVD
-2529 EPLDDDGS
+2529 ELGLDDDITGA
-2537 VDVSDIFMD
+2537 FR
-2546 NSILGDFKASSVG
+2546 LSSVG
-2559 EYNLDNRGVPVR
+2559 ETSLDDKGVSVR

>member
-71 KYIKEGVTPN
+71 KYIKAGVTPN

-96 MSKIW
+96 MSKVW

-114 GTLQG
+114 GTMQG
-119 FADIA
+119 FSDIA
-124 GGLASLAHY
+124 GGLASLTHY
-133 IGSGGGDATNDY
+133 LGSGGGDATDNY

-154 KARQEFDANN
+154 KARQEYDANN
-164 PIYVR
+164 PVYVR
-169 SDASWYDPS
+169 SDANWYDPS
-178 SIISHLPSI
+178 SIISHIPAI

-196 STGIVKGTSLAGK
+196 STGVVKGTSLAGK

-232 IKELDEMGSV
+232 IKELDEMGSI

-399 WTNAKNYVGDRMGAF
+399 WTNAKNYIGDRMGAV

-448 KPASAFDNRLE
+448 KPASAFDDRLE
-459 RYLADPATF
+459 RYLSDPATF

-510 EEERNKIND
+510 EEERSKIND

-554 DHKNPYKSDEKGN
+554 DHKNPYQQDKEGN
-567 MTDIKAGSEEET
+567 MKDVAAGSEEET

-620 KRGITDAKHADE
+620 KRGITDAAHADE
-632 VQQRILNKMDIAE
+632 VQQRILNKMDVAE

-670 RIPEVYANQLALDNM
+670 RIPEVYANQLALENM
-685 QEILLLES
+685 KEILLLES

-707 QIAELKNQ
+707 QITELKNQ
-715 GKLNAETD
+715 GKLNRETD

-740 YAEKA
+740 YAEKD

-778 EDASS
+778 EDANS
-783 STGIGRALWIINRGR
+783 STGIGRTLWIINRGR
-798 SMNYGDGTNNT
+798 SMGYGDGTNNT
-809 KKGILY
+809 KKGTLY
-815 VDLNKFD
+815 VDLDKFD

-893 DKLTIIA
+893 DKLTTIA
-900 YNNNEQVMARH
+900 YNNNEQVMAQH

-944 TILKINSD
+944 TILEINSD

-980 GLNDTEQNRFRDAM
+980 GLNDTERNRFRDAM

-1015 QFQTFKEV
+1015 QLQTFKEV

-1041 NRKASQSTQTQQ
+1041 NRKPSQSTQTQQ

-1060 GQQSQGTQGNQPQTE
+1060 GQQPQGTQGTQPQEE

-1096 DDFTVAEKSADYND
+1096 DDFTVAEQSADYND
-1110 KGAVRLV
+1110 AGAIRLV

-1141 DNTILNSDLFNN
+1141 DNTILNSDLFND

-1159 DSIPTQNPRVIIDSN
+1159 DSIPTQNPRVTIDSN

-1204 DEGQKTQASSSSTG
+1204 DEGQKTQAHSSSTG
-1218 GEEPTIV
+1218 GEEPTDN
-1225 REVTEKNG
+1225 TG
-1233 IKITKYGRRKGDKI
+1233 GTK
-1247 IYGTGLNIDKDDIP
+1247 P
-1261 KSELE
+1261 SAP
-1266 ESGVDKVLDESD
+1266 V
-1278 GNVTFQLIELRELAN
+1278 A
-1293 KKYAG
+1293 
-1298 TVRVNGT
+1298 
-1305 INNVGFSHNYV
+1305 
-1316 FVFDKNPD
+1316 
-1324 KLGNK
+1324 
-1329 DSNKQQTNADDTYA
+1329 NADDTYA
-1343 DDDKITDADRKPDVM
+1343 DDDKITDADRKPDV
-1358 STGEGKDNSGKP
+1358 TTAGEGKDNSGKP
-1370 KTEKVEA
+1370 KTEKVAA
-1377 TKEVDEETGKPVISQ
+1377 TEEKDEETGKPVISQ

-1426 IKANNSTYELTNID
+1426 IKANNSTYELTDVD
-1440 KESIDRTIDTFLNL
+1440 KESIDRTVDTFLNL

-1461 IDDKTTAPTDA
+1461 IDDEITAPTDA
-1472 QKAVV
+1472 QKDVV
-1477 DLGLRS
+1477 ELGLRS
-1483 SSVDEDTS
+1483 SSVDEDTN
-1491 NKYAKPEYIKSAKK
+1491 NKDAKPEYIKSAKK

-1536 VVKDKYAGELLYDS
+1536 VVKDQYAGELFYDS

-1567 IKLSRDELLNNLQ
+1567 IKLSKDDLLNNLQ
-1580 KTQEARLEELSK
+1580 KTQEERLAELSK
-1592 NPINTRINFLDTLQ
+1592 NPINTRINFLDTLKDAEDNKDE
-1606 TAKENNDKTTVKA
+1606 TRVKA

-1625 NLNAGD
+1625 NLHAGD
-1631 TIELESTHD
+1631 TIDLESTYD
-1640 TATYNDGKSYD
+1640 KVTYNDGTSYD

-1664 TRLEIPTIHK
+1664 TRLEVPTIHE
-1674 GGAYSLLVKGWRIDA
+1674 GGAYSLLVKGWRIGA

-1698 KFAEK
+1698 KFADK
-1703 LKDIIDK
+1703 LKDIIDD

-1716 DAVEFTN
+1716 DAKDFTD

-1749 KEIIRDYTD
+1749 KELIRDYTD

-1788 FLGDVDEYA
+1788 FLGDVDEYE
-1797 AKIQEESIRDIRKGS
+1797 AKIQEETIRDIRKGS
-1812 IDTWATKLFNNW
+1812 IDTWATKLFNSW

-1849 ILNNAEKDATY
+1849 ILNNAEANATY

-1885 ENGLYKDIR
+1885 ENGLYKDVR

-1906 SGVGVINTNGI
+1906 SGVGIINTNGI

-1953 EIVDAFNTQVKTIL
+1953 QIVDAFNTQVKTIL
-1967 EKFYANNA
+1967 EEFYANNA
-1975 DSVGAELRA
+1975 DSVGAKLRA
-1984 LFDSAYYARFSSLF
+1984 LFDNAYYARFSSLF

-2022 EQGKKTIAFKF
+2022 ERGKKTIAFKF
-2033 TDKYGFADRRPY
+2033 TDKFGFANKRPY
-2045 VEIREVGK
+2045 VEIREAGK
-2053 PNKIFVFDKSGLL
+2053 PNKIFVFDTSKNL
-2066 GYAERTEV
+2066 GYAERTEL

-2080 YGEVKLGTKAA
+2080 YGEVKLGTKNA

-2110 ANGYIEA
+2110 ANAYIES
-2117 DGNGGASLKGLA
+2117 DGNGGDTLKGLA
-2129 KHDNGKFVVELG
+2129 KRENGKFVVELG

-2165 VENGS
+2165 VEDGS

-2202 DTSTTEPTKRTAAD
+2202 DTSTSEPIKETVTDA
-2216 VKSTLPNVDD
+2216 KSTLPNVDNVD
-2226 VEELKGK
+2226 ELKEN
-2233 VKKLAK
+2233 VKAIAVEKSRARNVGRKLA
-2239 EKNPKPYNGRAIASA
+2239 EAI
-2254 ILGDEFVKPIKSI
+2254 IGKDFVKQIKSV
-2267 EGKYSLF
+2267 GGRYSLF
-2274 PKTVV
+2274 PKVV
-2279 FSDKFNNIAGE
+2279 IFSDKFNNIADANAAT
-2290 NINAITNV
+2290 NIKDEYIEQD
-2298 SGETKTLSNKKGT
+2298 GLR
-2311 KSIGIP
+2311 IP
-2317 KHTTVIG
+2317 PHVTVIG
-2324 TKFLSLLDNK
+2324 TKFLSYLDNA
-2334 EDRARAV
+2334 ETRPRAIRI
-2341 RVLMHEQIHQ
+2341 LMHEQLHQ
-2351 ILYKDGNQKYI
+2351 ILHRDGNEKYI
-2362 GSIKDIYNEFET
+2362 GSIKEIYDDFENA
-2374 EINSRHDNKVITDE
+2374 IKGTDD
-2388 QYDKLAKFLF
+2388 YDTLKKFLF
-2398 KNLELS
+2398 KDEN
-2404 EKASTDDNANVRYE
+2404 DDVKLE
-2418 EFLIESLTNKELVD
+2418 EFLVESLTNKQLVD
-2432 ALNDIT
+2432 ALNNIKVADTI
-2438 VTDAANDSKKVSLF
+2438 DKSKKTSLF
-2452 EKILRVISDIFGW
+2452 EKILRAISNIFGW
-2465 DIKENSLRAKEIK
+2465 DIKEGSLRAKEI
-2478 EFSKV
+2478 EAFSKA
-2483 LSEIEKPKEED
+2483 LSEIEKPKEEIKVED
-2494 IAKDKDEN
+2494 VKDKDTEI
-2502 KDKDN
+2502 KA
-2507 DNNKV
+2507 
-2512 PVDEKKDLKP
+2512 PVEEKQDVKP
-2522 EVTPEPK
+2522 EVDTKQTDELNDDSVDVDSLG
-2529 EPLDDDGS
+2529 LDDDIAS
-2537 VDVSDIFMD
+2537 AFRLS
-2546 NSILGDFKASSVG
+2546 SIG
-2559 EYNLDNRGVPVR
+2559 ENGLDDKGVPVR

-2576 DFGRYNKLSAEQKT
+2576 DFDRYNKLSAEQKT

>member
-17 NYNSKTKKLG
+17 NYNNKTKKLG

-71 KYIKEGVTPN
+71 KYIKAGVTPN

-114 GTLQG
+114 GTVQG

-133 IGSGGGDATNDY
+133 VGSGGGDATNDY

-154 KARQEFDANN
+154 KARQEYDANN
-164 PIYVR
+164 PVYVR
-169 SDASWYDPS
+169 SDANWYDPS
-178 SIISHLPSI
+178 SIISHIPSI

-196 STGIVKGTSLAGK
+196 STGVVKGTSLAGK

-232 IKELDEMGSV
+232 IKELDEMGNI

-285 ANASDTLT
+285 ANASDALT

-363 KNGSTTAALK
+363 KNGTTTAALK

-399 WTNAKNYVGDRMGAF
+399 WTNAKNYVGDRMGDA
-414 GRLAYSQA
+414 GRLAYSQL

-448 KPASAFDNRLE
+448 KPASAFDDRLE
-459 RYLADPATF
+459 RYLSDPATF

-496 TARKKKAML
+496 TYRKKKAML

-510 EEERNKIND
+510 EEERSKIND

-554 DHKNPYKSDEKGN
+554 DHKNPYKSDKDGN
-567 MTDIKAGSEEET
+567 MKDVTAGSEEET

-620 KRGITDAKHADE
+620 KRGITDAAHADE
-632 VQQRILNKMDIAE
+632 VQQRILNKMDVAE

-660 IMNSGRKSED
+660 IMNAGRKSED
-670 RIPEVYANQLALDNM
+670 RIPEVYANQLALENM
-685 QEILLLES
+685 KEILLLDS
-693 LKNDTNALQQDVNS
+693 IKNDTNALQQDVNS

-715 GKLNAETD
+715 GKLNTETD

-798 SMNYGDGTNNT
+798 SMNYGDGTDNT

-833 GELVENGDAIAK
+833 GELVENGDAIA
-845 ELGLKSYKKEDM
+845 EALGLKSYNKEDM
-857 PAARNRYQYYSD
+857 PAVRNRYQYYSD
-869 RFGQLSSSTDAIH
+869 RFGQVSSSTDAIH
-882 KLEGELGKDIA
+882 KLEGEVGKDIA
-893 DKLTIIA
+893 DKLTTIA
-900 YNNNEQVMARH
+900 YNNNEQAMARH

-944 TILKINSD
+944 TILEINSD

-980 GLNDTEQNRFRDAM
+980 GLSDTERNRFRDAM

-1000 NVDNASIVEWLNNSL
+1000 NVDNSSIVEWLNNSL
-1015 QFQTFKEV
+1015 QFQTFKEL

-1028 AEKDKD
+1028 AAKDKD

-1041 NRKASQSTQTQQ
+1041 NRKPSQSTQTQQ
-1053 PINGTQD
+1053 PINGTQN
-1060 GQQSQGTQGNQPQTE
+1060 GQQSQGTQGNQPQE
-1075 TPTAQPTDQA
+1075 EIPTQQSTDQA
-1085 SRKAKVYALNT
+1085 NRKAKVYALNT
-1096 DDFTVAEKSADYND
+1096 DDFTVAEQSADYND
-1110 KGAVRLV
+1110 AGAIRLV
-1117 DTGDKDDKGNTIYE
+1117 DTSETDDKGNTIYE
-1131 VTSNNTDRGL
+1131 LTSNNTDRGL
-1141 DNTILNSDLFNN
+1141 DNTILNSDLFND
-1153 DGSALA
+1153 DGTDLA
-1159 DSIPTQNPRVIIDSN
+1159 NSIPTQNPRVIIDSN

-1199 RQGVV
+1199 RQGIV
-1204 DEGQKTQASSSSTG
+1204 DEGQKTQPTISSTG
-1218 GEEPTIV
+1218 GEEPNDNT
-1225 REVTEKNG
+1225 G
-1233 IKITKYGRRKGDKI
+1233 GTKTKAPVA
-1247 IYGTGLNIDKDDIP
+1247 T
-1261 KSELE
+1261 S
-1266 ESGVDKVLDESD
+1266 
-1278 GNVTFQLIELRELAN
+1278 T
-1293 KKYAG
+1293 
-1298 TVRVNGT
+1298 
-1305 INNVGFSHNYV
+1305 
-1316 FVFDKNPD
+1316 
-1324 KLGNK
+1324 
-1329 DSNKQQTNADDTYA
+1329 DTYA
-1343 DDDKITDADRKPDVM
+1343 DDDKITDADRRPDVM
-1358 STGEGKDNSGKP
+1358 TAGEGKDESSKP
-1370 KTEKVEA
+1370 KAEKVAA
-1377 TKEVDEETGKPVISQ
+1377 TEEKDEETGKPVISQ

-1415 KTAFRDHVYGV
+1415 KTAFRNHVYGI
-1426 IKANNSTYELTNID
+1426 IKANNSTYELTDVD
-1440 KESIDRTIDTFLNL
+1440 KESIDRTVDTFLNL

-1461 IDDKTTAPTDA
+1461 IDDETTAPTDA

-1477 DLGLRS
+1477 ELGLRS

-1491 NKYAKPEYIKSAKK
+1491 SKDAKPEYIKSAKK
-1505 VIANYAKIVGAENIN
+1505 VIANYAKIIGAENIN

-1567 IKLSRDELLNNLQ
+1567 IKLSKDELLDNLQ
-1580 KTQEARLEELSK
+1580 KTQDERLKELAEDSRGH
-1592 NPINTRINFLDTLQ
+1592 RINFLDTLKDAEDSKDE
-1606 TAKENNDKTTVKA
+1606 TRVKA
-1619 IEHEID
+1619 IEDEID
-1625 NLNAGD
+1625 SLQAGD
-1631 TIELESTHD
+1631 SIELESTYD
-1640 TATYNDGKSYD
+1640 TVSYGPKDYD
-1651 RRYIAFKSNNTTL
+1651 RRYITFKSNKTGKKTGTVL
-1664 TRLEIPTIHK
+1664 TKLEVPTIHAD
-1674 GGAYSLLVKGWRIDA
+1674 GSFNLLVKGWSIDA
-1689 RLYDGKVHS
+1689 HKQDGEVHS
-1698 KFAEK
+1698 AFADR
-1703 LKDIIDK
+1703 LKKIIEDA
-1710 SYNGDK
+1710 YNGDE
-1716 DAVEFTN
+1716 DAVEFTK
-1723 ILIEYRNANADRRKE
+1723 ILIEYRNADTKTRAEDFKKFKE
-1738 LYDNFQKNKVA
+1738 NKVA
-1749 KEIIRDYTD
+1749 KELIDDYTHTYTD
-1758 KRTKDGKTYNSFTKA
+1758 KNGNTRSSFTKA

-1788 FLGDVDEYA
+1788 FLGDVDEYI

-1812 IDTWATKLFNNW
+1812 IDTWATKLFNSW
-1824 QSMNDMFN
+1824 QAMNDMFN
-1832 HSKDYKVTVTK
+1832 NSKNYTAKVTK

-1885 ENGLYKDIR
+1885 ENGLYKDVR

-1906 SGVGVINTNGI
+1906 SGLGVINTNGI

-1932 WEAVHAYGTRAKD
+1932 WEAVHAYGTRAADATGSGKD
-1945 FADGDKGK
+1945 
-1953 EIVDAFNTQVKTIL
+1953 IVDAFNTQIKTIL
-1967 EKFYANNA
+1967 EKFYENDA
-1975 DSVGAELRA
+1975 DSVGTELIA
-1984 LFDSAYYARFSSLF
+1984 LFDNAYYARFSSLF

-2012 TITKKTTDSN
+2012 TITKKSTNAN
-2022 EQGKKTIAFKF
+2022 ERGKKTIAFKF
-2033 TDKYGFADRRPY
+2033 ADKYGFADGRPY

-2053 PNKIFVFDKSGLL
+2053 PNKIFVFDKSRQL
-2066 GYAERTEV
+2066 GYAEKTSS
-2074 VNGKLR
+2074 VNGNLR
-2080 YGEVKLGTKAA
+2080 YGEVKLGTEAA
-2091 DKFYDALNKFIID
+2091 NKFYDALNKFIID

-2110 ANGYIEA
+2110 SNAYIES
-2117 DGNGGASLKGLA
+2117 DGNGGAPLKGLA
-2129 KHDNGKFVVELG
+2129 KRENGKFVVELG
-2141 GKRFESESYNNFLI
+2141 GKKFESESYNNFLI

-2165 VENGS
+2165 VEDGS

-2180 SGNQVLEVGLEHR
+2180 SGNQVLEVGLEYR
-2193 PPVEEEGKP
+2193 PPVEEKGKP
-2202 DTSTTEPTKRTAAD
+2202 DTSTSEPTKKIGTD
-2216 VKSTLPNVDD
+2216 VKSTLPKVDD
-2226 VEELKGK
+2226 VEKLKEDI
-2233 VKKLAK
+2233 KKLAK
-2239 EKNPKPYNGRAIASA
+2239 EKNPKPYNGRRIARA
-2254 ILGDEFVKPIKSI
+2254 ILGDEFVKQIKSI
-2267 EGKYSLF
+2267 GGRYSLF
-2274 PKTVV
+2274 PKVV
-2279 FSDKFNNIAGE
+2279 IFNDKFNNIADANAAT
-2290 NINAITNV
+2290 NIKDEYIEQN
-2298 SGETKTLSNKKGT
+2298 GLR
-2311 KSIGIP
+2311 IP
-2317 KHTTVIG
+2317 PHVTVIG
-2324 TKFLSLLDNK
+2324 TKFLSYLNNA
-2334 EDRARAV
+2334 ETRPRAIRI
-2341 RVLMHEQIHQ
+2341 LMHEQLHQ
-2351 ILYKDGNQKYI
+2351 ILHSDGNEKYI
-2362 GSIKDIYNEFET
+2362 GSIKEIYDDFENA
-2374 EINSRHDNKVITDE
+2374 IKGTDD
-2388 QYDKLAKFLF
+2388 YNTLKKFLF
-2398 KNLELS
+2398 AD
-2404 EKASTDDNANVRYE
+2404 EKDDVKLE
-2418 EFLIESLTNKELVD
+2418 EFLVESLTNKQLVD
-2432 ALNDIT
+2432 ALNNIKVADTI
-2438 VTDAANDSKKVSLF
+2438 DKSKKTSLF
-2452 EKILRVISDIFGW
+2452 EKILRAISKIFGW
-2465 DIKENSLRAKEIK
+2465 DIEEGSLRAKEI
-2478 EFSKV
+2478 EAFSKA
-2483 LSEIEKPKEED
+2483 LSEIEKPKEETKVED
-2494 IAKDKDEN
+2494 VKDKDTDAKVEVE
-2502 KDKDN
+2502 DKQN
-2507 DNNKV
+2507 AEQE
-2512 PVDEKKDLKP
+2512 VDTKQTDVLDDESVDIDELG
-2522 EVTPEPK
+2522 
-2529 EPLDDDGS
+2529 LDDDIAGA
-2537 VDVSDIFMD
+2537 FR
-2546 NSILGDFKASSVG
+2546 LSSVG
-2559 EYNLDNRGVPVR
+2559 ENSLDYKGVPVR

>member
-27 VAPYIQSQQAPRLE
+27 VAPYIQSQQAPRIE
-41 DSVADKFYNSNPSLS
+41 DSAANSFYSSNPSLS

-71 KYIKEGVTPN
+71 KYIKAGVTPN

-101 NAGKQAIVSNLLL
+101 NAGKQALVSNLLL
-114 GTLQG
+114 GTVQG

-133 IGSGGGDATNDY
+133 VGSGGGDATDNY

-169 SDASWYDPS
+169 SDANWYDPS
-178 SIISHLPSI
+178 SIISHIPSI

-196 STGIVKGTSLAGK
+196 STGVVKGTSLAGK

-232 IKELDEMGSV
+232 IKELDEMGSI

-285 ANASDTLT
+285 ANASDALT
-293 RMQKED
+293 RMQKDD

-399 WTNAKNYVGDRMGAF
+399 WTNAKNYVGDRMPAF
-414 GRLAYSQA
+414 GRLAYSQL

-448 KPASAFDNRLE
+448 KPASSFDDRLE
-459 RYLADPATF
+459 RYLSDPATF

-496 TARKKKAML
+496 TTRKKKAML

-510 EEERNKIND
+510 EEERSKIND

-542 DAYVNTVNKIAH
+542 DSYVSTVNKIAH
-554 DHKNPYKSDEKGN
+554 DHKNPYQSDKEGN
-567 MTDIKAGSEEET
+567 MKDVTAGSEEET

-620 KRGITDAKHADE
+620 KRGITDEAHADE
-632 VQQRILNKMDIAE
+632 VQKRILNKMDLAE

-670 RIPEVYANQLALDNM
+670 RIPEVYANQLALENM
-685 QEILLLES
+685 KEILLLES

-707 QIAELKNQ
+707 QITELKNQ
-715 GKLNAETD
+715 GKLNRETD

-798 SMNYGDGTNNT
+798 SMGYGDGTNNT
-809 KKGILY
+809 KKGTLY

-833 GELVENGDAIAK
+833 GQLVENGDAIAK
-845 ELGLKSYKKEDM
+845 ELGLKSYKEEDM
-857 PAARNRYQYYSD
+857 PAVRNRYQYYSD

-893 DKLTIIA
+893 DKLTTIA
-900 YNNNEQVMARH
+900 YNNNEQVMAQH

-920 AHKFNQYDNIFNEAK
+920 AHKFNQYDNSFNEAK

-944 TILKINSD
+944 TILEINSD

-980 GLNDTEQNRFRDAM
+980 GLNDTERNRFRDAM

-1015 QFQTFKEV
+1015 QLQTFKEV

-1028 AEKDKD
+1028 ATKDKD

-1041 NRKASQSTQTQQ
+1041 NRKGSQSTQTQQ
-1053 PINGTQD
+1053 PINGMQD
-1060 GQQSQGTQGNQPQTE
+1060 EQQLQGTQGNQPQTE
-1075 TPTAQPTDQA
+1075 TPTAQTTNQA
-1085 SRKAKVYALNT
+1085 SRKTKVYALNT

-1110 KGAVRLV
+1110 AGAVRLV

-1131 VTSNNTDRGL
+1131 VTSNNTDKGL
-1141 DNTILNSDLFNN
+1141 DKKILGSDLFDQT
-1153 DGSALA
+1153 DGALA
-1159 DSIPTQNPRVIIDSN
+1159 DSIPTDNPQVIIDSN
-1174 GKLVVNT
+1174 GKLSIYSKGT
-1181 RGQLNA
+1181 LKA
-1187 NTGETRSDTDTT
+1187 NTNETRSDTDTT
-1199 RQGVV
+1199 RQGII
-1204 DEGQKTQASSSSTG
+1204 DEGQKSQAHSSSTG
-1218 GEEPTIV
+1218 GEEPADNT
-1225 REVTEKNG
+1225 G
-1233 IKITKYGRRKGDKI
+1233 GTKPLAPVA
-1247 IYGTGLNIDKDDIP
+1247 TVDD
-1261 KSELE
+1261 
-1266 ESGVDKVLDESD
+1266 
-1278 GNVTFQLIELRELAN
+1278 A
-1293 KKYAG
+1293 
-1298 TVRVNGT
+1298 
-1305 INNVGFSHNYV
+1305 
-1316 FVFDKNPD
+1316 
-1324 KLGNK
+1324 
-1329 DSNKQQTNADDTYA
+1329 YA

-1358 STGEGKDNSGKP
+1358 TSGEGKDNSGKP
-1370 KTEKVEA
+1370 KTEKVAA
-1377 TKEVDEETGKPVISQ
+1377 TEEKDEETGKPVISQ

-1426 IKANNSTYELTNID
+1426 IKANNSTYELTDVD
-1440 KESIDRTIDTFLNL
+1440 KESIDRTVDTFLNL

-1461 IDDKTTAPTDA
+1461 IDDETTAPTDA
-1472 QKAVV
+1472 QKDVV
-1477 DLGLRS
+1477 ELGLRS

-1491 NKYAKPEYIKSAKK
+1491 NKDAKPEYIKSAKK
-1505 VIANYAKIVGAENIN
+1505 VIANYAKIVSAENIN

-1580 KTQEARLEELSK
+1580 KTQDERLKELAEDSRGH
-1592 NPINTRINFLDTLQ
+1592 RINFLDTLKDAEDNKDE
-1606 TAKENNDKTTVKA
+1606 TRVKA
-1619 IEHEID
+1619 IEDEID
-1625 NLNAGD
+1625 SLQTGD
-1631 TIELESTHD
+1631 DIELESTYD
-1640 TATYNDGKSYD
+1640 TVSYGHKNYN
-1651 RRYIAFKSNNTTL
+1651 RRYITFKSNKTGKKTGTVL
-1664 TRLEIPTIHK
+1664 TKLEVPTIYAD
-1674 GGAYSLLVKGWRIDA
+1674 GSFNLLVKGWRIDA
-1689 RLYDGKVHS
+1689 HKQDGEVHS
-1698 KFAEK
+1698 AFADR
-1703 LKDIIDK
+1703 LKTIIEDA
-1710 SYNGDK
+1710 YNHNP
-1716 DAVEFTN
+1716 DAKEFTN
-1723 ILIEYRNANADRRKE
+1723 ILIEYRNANAEKRAEDFKKFKE
-1738 LYDNFQKNKVA
+1738 NKVA
-1749 KEIIRDYTD
+1749 KELIANYTHTYTD
-1758 KRTKDGKTYNSFTKA
+1758 KNGNTRSSFTKA

-1788 FLGDVDEYA
+1788 YLGGYDEYD
-1797 AKIQEESIRDIRKGS
+1797 AKIQEETIRDIRKGS
-1812 IDTWATKLFNNW
+1812 IDTWATKLFNSW
-1824 QSMNDMFN
+1824 QAMNDMFN
-1832 HSKDYKVTVTK
+1832 NSKSYTAKVTK

-1885 ENGLYKDIR
+1885 ANGLYKDIR
-1894 IGVGIGMNQTEI
+1894 IGIGIGMNQTEI
-1906 SGVGVINTNGI
+1906 SGEGVINTNGI

-1932 WEAVHAYGTRAKD
+1932 WEAVHAYGTRAVDATGGGKD
-1945 FADGDKGK
+1945 
-1953 EIVDAFNTQVKTIL
+1953 IIDAFNAQVKTIL
-1967 EKFYANNA
+1967 KKFYTNDA
-1975 DSVGAELRA
+1975 DSVGTELRA
-1984 LFDSAYYARFSSLF
+1984 LFDNAYYARFSSLF

-2012 TITKKTTDSN
+2012 TITKKTTNAN
-2022 EQGKKTIAFKF
+2022 ERGKKAIAFKF
-2033 TDKYGFADRRPY
+2033 IDKYGFADRRPY

-2053 PNKIFVFDKSGLL
+2053 PNKIFVFDKSGQLS
-2066 GYAERTEV
+2066 YAERTEV
-2074 VNGKLR
+2074 VNGKPK
-2080 YGEVKLGTKAA
+2080 YGEVKLGTKNA
-2091 DKFYDALNKFIID
+2091 DKFYDALSKFIID

-2110 ANGYIEA
+2110 ANAYIES
-2117 DGNGGASLKGLA
+2117 DGNGGAPLKGLA
-2129 KHDNGKFVVELG
+2129 KRENGKFVVELG

-2165 VENGS
+2165 VEDGS

-2180 SGNQVLEVGLEHR
+2180 SGNQVLEVGLEYH
-2193 PPVEEEGKP
+2193 PPVEENGKP
-2202 DTSTTEPTKRTAAD
+2202 DTSTSEPTKKATTVTEPTLPDFDTPDVIKEN
-2216 VKSTLPNVDD
+2216 VKSIAVEKSRARNV
-2226 VEELKGK
+2226 GR
-2233 VKKLAK
+2233 KLAETIIGK
-2239 EKNPKPYNGRAIASA
+2239 
-2254 ILGDEFVKPIKSI
+2254 DFVKQIKNV
-2267 EGKYSLF
+2267 GGRYSLF
-2274 PKTVV
+2274 PKVV
-2279 FSDKFNNIAGE
+2279 IFSDKFNNIADANAVT
-2290 NINAITNV
+2290 NIKDEYIEQD
-2298 SGETKTLSNKKGT
+2298 GLR
-2311 KSIGIP
+2311 IP
-2317 KHTTVIG
+2317 PHVTVIG
-2324 TKFLSLLDNK
+2324 TKFLSYLDNA
-2334 EDRARAV
+2334 ETRPRAIRI
-2341 RVLMHEQIHQ
+2341 LMHEQLHQ
-2351 ILYKDGNQKYI
+2351 ILHRDGNEKYI
-2362 GSIKDIYNEFET
+2362 GSIKEIYDDFENAIKGT
-2374 EINSRHDNKVITDE
+2374 KD
-2388 QYDKLAKFLF
+2388 YDTLSKFLF
-2398 KNLELS
+2398 TD
-2404 EKASTDDNANVRYE
+2404 EKDDVKLE
-2418 EFLIESLTNKELVD
+2418 EFLVESLTNKQLVD
-2432 ALNDIT
+2432 ALNNIKVADTI
-2438 VTDAANDSKKVSLF
+2438 DKSKKTSLF
-2452 EKILRVISDIFGW
+2452 EKILRAISNIFGW
-2465 DIKENSLRAKEIK
+2465 DIKEGSLRAKEIK
-2478 EFSKV
+2478 AFSEA
-2483 LSEIEKPKEED
+2483 LSEIEKPKEETKVED
-2494 IAKDKDEN
+2494 AKDKDTGT
-2502 KDKDN
+2502 
-2507 DNNKV
+2507 KV
-2512 PVDEKKDLKP
+2512 EVEEKQNIEPEVDIKQTDTLDDESVDVDELG
-2522 EVTPEPK
+2522 
-2529 EPLDDDGS
+2529 LDDDIAGA
-2537 VDVSDIFMD
+2537 FR
-2546 NSILGDFKASSVG
+2546 LSSVG
-2559 EYNLDNRGVPVR
+2559 ESGTDDKGVPVR

>member
-41 DSVADKFYNSNPSLS
+41 DSVADKFYSSNPSLS

-101 NAGKQAIVSNLLL
+101 NAGKQALVSDLLL
-114 GTLQG
+114 GTVQG

-124 GGLASLAHY
+124 GGLASLTHY
-133 IGSGGGDATNDY
+133 LGSGGGDATDNY

-154 KARQEFDANN
+154 KARQEYDANN

-169 SDASWYDPS
+169 SDANWYDPS
-178 SIISHLPSI
+178 SIISHIPLI

-196 STGIVKGTSLAGK
+196 STGIVKGTSLVGK

-357 NVWRGV
+357 NIWRGV
-363 KNGSTTAALK
+363 KNGATTAALK

-385 TEEEAKKYV
+385 TEEEAKKYI

-399 WTNAKNYVGDRMGAF
+399 WTNAKNYVGDRMGAT
-414 GRLAYSQA
+414 GRLAYSQI
-422 VGGAQMAA
+422 VGGLQMGA

-448 KPASAFDNRLE
+448 KPASSFDNRLE
-459 RYLADPATF
+459 RYLSDPATF
-468 EETLWGMLAGTAFHF
+468 EETLWGMLAGTSFHF

-496 TARKKKAML
+496 TARKKTAML

-510 EEERNKIND
+510 EEERSKIND

-554 DHKNPYKSDEKGN
+554 DHKNPYKPDEKGN
-567 MTDIKAGSEEET
+567 MTDITAGSEEET

-620 KRGITDAKHADE
+620 KRGITDAAHADE

-670 RIPEVYANQLALDNM
+670 RIPEVYANQLALENM
-685 QEILLLES
+685 KEILLLES

-707 QIAELKNQ
+707 QITELKNQ
-715 GKLNAETD
+715 GKLNRETD

-740 YAEKA
+740 YAEKD

-778 EDASS
+778 EDANS
-783 STGIGRALWIINRGR
+783 STGIGRTLWIINRGR
-798 SMNYGDGTNNT
+798 SMSYGDGTNNT
-809 KKGILY
+809 KKGTLY

-833 GELVENGDAIAK
+833 GQLVENGDAIAK

-893 DKLTIIA
+893 DKLTTIA
-900 YNNNEQVMARH
+900 YNNNEQVMAQH

-944 TILKINSD
+944 TILEINSD

-1015 QFQTFKEV
+1015 QLQTFKEV

-1028 AEKDKD
+1028 AEKDKN

-1041 NRKASQSTQTQQ
+1041 NRKPSQSTQTQQ

-1060 GQQSQGTQGNQPQTE
+1060 GQQPQGTQGTQPQTE
-1075 TPTAQPTDQA
+1075 TLTTHPTDQA

-1096 DDFTVAEKSADYND
+1096 DDFTVAEQSADYND
-1110 KGAVRLV
+1110 AGAIRLV

-1141 DNTILNSDLFNN
+1141 DKEILGSDLFDQT
-1153 DGSALA
+1153 DGALA
-1159 DSIPTQNPRVIIDSN
+1159 DSIPTDNPQVVIDSN
-1174 GKLVVNT
+1174 GKLSVYSKGTLKNNT
-1181 RGQLNA
+1181 N
-1187 NTGETRSDTDTT
+1187 ETRSDTDTT

-1204 DEGQKTQASSSSTG
+1204 DESQKTQASSSSTG
-1218 GEEPTIV
+1218 GEEPTDNTGGTKPSAP
-1225 REVTEKNG
+1225 VT
-1233 IKITKYGRRKGDKI
+1233 
-1247 IYGTGLNIDKDDIP
+1247 
-1261 KSELE
+1261 
-1266 ESGVDKVLDESD
+1266 
-1278 GNVTFQLIELRELAN
+1278 
-1293 KKYAG
+1293 
-1298 TVRVNGT
+1298 TV
-1305 INNVGFSHNYV
+1305 
-1316 FVFDKNPD
+1316 
-1324 KLGNK
+1324 
-1329 DSNKQQTNADDTYA
+1329 DDTYA
-1343 DDDKITDADRKPDVM
+1343 DDDKITDADRKPDV
-1358 STGEGKDNSGKP
+1358 TTPGEGKDNSGKP
-1370 KTEKVEA
+1370 KTEKVAA
-1377 TKEVDEETGKPVISQ
+1377 TEEKDEETGKPVISQ

-1426 IKANNSTYELTNID
+1426 IKANNSTYELTDVD
-1440 KESIDRTIDTFLNL
+1440 KESIDRTVDTFLNL

-1461 IDDKTTAPTDA
+1461 IDDETTAPTDA
-1472 QKAVV
+1472 QKDVV
-1477 DLGLRS
+1477 ELGFRS

-1491 NKYAKPEYIKSAKK
+1491 NKDAKPEYIKSAKK

-1567 IKLSRDELLNNLQ
+1567 IKLSKDDLLNNLQ
-1580 KTQEARLEELSK
+1580 KTQEERLEELSK

-1606 TAKENNDKTTVKA
+1606 TAKDNNDKTTVKA

-1625 NLNAGD
+1625 NLHAGD
-1631 TIELESTHD
+1631 TIDLESTYD
-1640 TATYNDGKSYD
+1640 KVTYNDGTSYD

-1664 TRLEIPTIHK
+1664 TRLEVPTIHK
-1674 GGAYSLLVKGWRIDA
+1674 GGSYSLLVKGWRIDA

-1698 KFAEK
+1698 KFADK
-1703 LKDIIDK
+1703 LKDIIDD

-1716 DAVEFTN
+1716 DAKDFTD

-1749 KEIIRDYTD
+1749 KELIRDYTD
-1758 KRTKDGKTYNSFTKA
+1758 KRTKDGETYNSFTKA

-1788 FLGDVDEYA
+1788 FLGDIDDYE

-1812 IDTWATKLFNNW
+1812 IDTWATKLFNSW

-1885 ENGLYKDIR
+1885 ENGLYKDVR

-1953 EIVDAFNTQVKTIL
+1953 EIIDAFNTQIETIL
-1967 EKFYANNA
+1967 KKFHTNDA

-1984 LFDSAYYARFSSLF
+1984 LFDNAYYARFSSLF

-2012 TITKKTTDSN
+2012 TITKKTTDAN
-2022 EQGKKTIAFKF
+2022 ERGKKTIAFKF
-2033 TDKYGFADRRPY
+2033 ADKYKFADGRPY
-2045 VEIREVGK
+2045 IEIREVGK
-2053 PNKIFVFDKSGLL
+2053 PNKIFTFDKSGQL

-2080 YGEVKLGTKAA
+2080 YGEVKLGTKNAN
-2091 DKFYDALNKFIID
+2091 KFYDALNKFIID

-2110 ANGYIEA
+2110 ANAYIES
-2117 DGNGGASLKGLA
+2117 DGNGGDTLKGLA
-2129 KHDNGKFVVELG
+2129 KRENGKFVVELG
-2141 GKRFESESYNNFLI
+2141 GERFESESYNNFLI

-2165 VENGS
+2165 VEDGS

-2202 DTSTTEPTKRTAAD
+2202 DTSTSEPAKKPATVTEPTLPGFDTPD
-2216 VKSTLPNVDD
+2216 VVKENVKAIAVEKSRARNV
-2226 VEELKGK
+2226 GR
-2233 VKKLAK
+2233 KLA
-2239 EKNPKPYNGRAIASA
+2239 EAI
-2254 ILGDEFVKPIKSI
+2254 IGKDFVKQIKSV
-2267 EGKYSLF
+2267 GGRYSLF
-2274 PKTVV
+2274 PKVV
-2279 FSDKFNNIAGE
+2279 IFSDKFNNIADANAAT
-2290 NINAITNV
+2290 NIKDEYV
-2298 SGETKTLSNKKGT
+2298 EQDGLR
-2311 KSIGIP
+2311 IP
-2317 KHTTVIG
+2317 PHVTVIG
-2324 TKFLSLLDNK
+2324 TKFLSYLDNA
-2334 EDRARAV
+2334 ETRPRAIRI
-2341 RVLMHEQIHQ
+2341 LMHEQLHQ
-2351 ILYKDGNQKYI
+2351 ILHRNGNEKYI
-2362 GSIKDIYNEFET
+2362 GSIKEIYDDFENAIKGT
-2374 EINSRHDNKVITDE
+2374 KD
-2388 QYDKLAKFLF
+2388 YDTLKKFLF
-2398 KNLELS
+2398 TD
-2404 EKASTDDNANVRYE
+2404 EKDDVKLE
-2418 EFLIESLTNKELVD
+2418 EFLVESLTNKQLVD
-2432 ALNDIT
+2432 ALNNIK
-2438 VTDAANDSKKVSLF
+2438 VADAIDKSKKTSLF
-2452 EKILRVISDIFGW
+2452 EKILRAISNIFGW
-2465 DIKENSLRAKEIK
+2465 DIKEGSLRAKEI
-2478 EFSKV
+2478 EAFSKA
-2483 LSEIEKPKEED
+2483 LSEIEKPKEETKVED
-2494 IAKDKDEN
+2494 AKDKDT
-2502 KDKDN
+2502 DT
-2507 DNNKV
+2507 KV
-2512 PVDEKKDLKP
+2512 EVDEKKDVEP
-2522 EVTPEPK
+2522 EVNTKQTDELNDDSVDVDSLG
-2529 EPLDDDGS
+2529 LDDDIAGAFRLS
-2537 VDVSDIFMD
+2537 SIGE
-2546 NSILGDFKASSVG
+2546 NS
-2559 EYNLDNRGVPVR
+2559 LDDKGVPVR

>member
-41 DSVADKFYNSNPSLS
+41 DSAANSFYSSNPSLS

-71 KYIKEGVTPN
+71 KYIKAGVTPN

-96 MSKIW
+96 MNKIW

-114 GTLQG
+114 GTMQG
-119 FADIA
+119 FSDIA

-133 IGSGGGDATNDY
+133 VGSGGGDATDNY

-154 KARQEFDANN
+154 KARQEYDANN

-169 SDASWYDPS
+169 SDANWYDPS
-178 SIISHLPSI
+178 SIISHIPAI

-196 STGIVKGTSLAGK
+196 STGVVKGTSLAGK

-232 IKELDEMGSV
+232 IKELNEMGSV

-250 GVRTANAAAELTANG
+250 GVRTTNAAAELTANG

-285 ANASDTLT
+285 ANASDALT

-363 KNGSTTAALK
+363 KNGATTAALK

-380 ATAGM
+380 ATAGL

-399 WTNAKNYVGDRMGAF
+399 WTNAKNYVGDRMGAA
-414 GRLAYSQA
+414 GRLTYSQL
-422 VGGAQMAA
+422 VGGAQMGA

-448 KPASAFDNRLE
+448 KPASSFDDRLE
-459 RYLADPATF
+459 RYLSDPATF

-496 TARKKKAML
+496 TARKKKSML

-510 EEERNKIND
+510 EEERSKIND

-554 DHKNPYKSDEKGN
+554 DHKNPYKPDEKGN

-620 KRGITDAKHADE
+620 KRGITDAAHADE
-632 VQQRILNKMDIAE
+632 VQQRIINKMDVAE

-670 RIPEVYANQLALDNM
+670 KIPEVYANQLALENM
-685 QEILLLES
+685 KEILLLES

-707 QIAELKNQ
+707 QITELKNQ
-715 GKLNAETD
+715 GKLNRETD

-740 YAEKA
+740 YAEKD

-778 EDASS
+778 EDANS
-783 STGIGRALWIINRGR
+783 STGIGRTLWIINRGH
-798 SMNYGDGTNNT
+798 SMGYGDGTNNT
-809 KKGILY
+809 KNGTLY

-857 PAARNRYQYYSD
+857 PAVRNRYQYYSD

-893 DKLTIIA
+893 DKLTTIA
-900 YNNNEQVMARH
+900 YNNNEQVMAQH

-944 TILKINSD
+944 TILEINSD

-980 GLNDTEQNRFRDAM
+980 GLNDTERNRFRDAM

-1015 QFQTFKEV
+1015 QLQTFKEV

-1041 NRKASQSTQTQQ
+1041 NRKPSQSTQTQQ
-1053 PINGTQD
+1053 TINGTQN
-1060 GQQSQGTQGNQPQTE
+1060 GQQPQGTQGTQPQTE
-1075 TPTAQPTDQA
+1075 TSTAQPTDQA

-1096 DDFTVAEKSADYND
+1096 DDFTVAEQSADYND
-1110 KGAVRLV
+1110 TGAIRLV
-1117 DTGDKDDKGNTIYE
+1117 DTGDKDDKGNIIYE

-1141 DNTILNSDLFNN
+1141 DNTILNSDLFDQT
-1153 DGSALA
+1153 DGALA
-1159 DSIPTQNPRVIIDSN
+1159 DSIPTDNPQVVIDSN
-1174 GKLVVNT
+1174 GKLSVYSKGTLKNNT
-1181 RGQLNA
+1181 N
-1187 NTGETRSDTDTT
+1187 ETRSDTDTT
-1199 RQGVV
+1199 RQGIV
-1204 DEGQKTQASSSSTG
+1204 DEGQKTQHTISSTG
-1218 GEEPTIV
+1218 GEEPTDN
-1225 REVTEKNG
+1225 TSG
-1233 IKITKYGRRKGDKI
+1233 TK
-1247 IYGTGLNIDKDDIP
+1247 P
-1261 KSELE
+1261 SAP
-1266 ESGVDKVLDESD
+1266 V
-1278 GNVTFQLIELRELAN
+1278 A
-1293 KKYAG
+1293 
-1298 TVRVNGT
+1298 
-1305 INNVGFSHNYV
+1305 
-1316 FVFDKNPD
+1316 
-1324 KLGNK
+1324 
-1329 DSNKQQTNADDTYA
+1329 NADDTYA
-1343 DDDKITDADRKPDVM
+1343 DDDKITDADRKPDV
-1358 STGEGKDNSGKP
+1358 TTPGEGKDNSGKP
-1370 KTEKVEA
+1370 KTEKVAA
-1377 TKEVDEETGKPVISQ
+1377 TEEKDEETGKPVISQ

-1426 IKANNSTYELTNID
+1426 IKANNSTYELTDVD
-1440 KESIDRTIDTFLNL
+1440 KESIDRTVDTFLNL

-1461 IDDKTTAPTDA
+1461 IDDETTAPTDA
-1472 QKAVV
+1472 QKDVV
-1477 DLGLRS
+1477 ELGLRS
-1483 SSVDEDTS
+1483 SSVDEDTN
-1491 NKYAKPEYIKSAKK
+1491 NKDAKPEYIKSAKK

-1520 GKTYIGLEG
+1520 DKTYIGLEG

-1536 VVKDKYAGELLYDS
+1536 VVKDQYAGELLYDS

-1580 KTQEARLEELSK
+1580 KTQDERLKELAEDSRGH
-1592 NPINTRINFLDTLQ
+1592 RINFLDTLKDAEDNKDE
-1606 TAKENNDKTTVKA
+1606 TRVKA
-1619 IEHEID
+1619 IEDEID
-1625 NLNAGD
+1625 SLQVGD
-1631 TIELESTHD
+1631 DIELESTYD
-1640 TATYNDGKSYD
+1640 TVSYGPKNYD
-1651 RRYIAFKSNNTTL
+1651 RRYITFKSNKTGKKTGTVL
-1664 TRLEIPTIHK
+1664 TKLEVPTIHAD
-1674 GGAYSLLVKGWRIDA
+1674 GSFNLLVKGWSIDA
-1689 RLYDGKVHS
+1689 HEQDGEVHS
-1698 KFAEK
+1698 AFADR
-1703 LKDIIDK
+1703 LKKIIEDA
-1710 SYNGDK
+1710 YNDDS
-1716 DAVEFTN
+1716 DAKEFTN
-1723 ILIEYRNANADRRKE
+1723 ILIEYRNADAKTRAEDFKKFKE
-1738 LYDNFQKNKVA
+1738 NKVA
-1749 KEIIRDYTD
+1749 KELIANYTHTYTD
-1758 KRTKDGKTYNSFTKA
+1758 KNGNTRSSFTKA
-1773 SLMHLSNIWNYTRTP
+1773 SLMHLSNIWNYTRTS
-1788 FLGDVDEYA
+1788 FLGDIDEYET
-1797 AKIQEESIRDIRKGS
+1797 KIQEETIRDIRKGS
-1812 IDTWATKLFNNW
+1812 IDTWATKLFNSW

-1885 ENGLYKDIR
+1885 EKGLYKDVR

-1945 FADGDKGK
+1945 FVDGDKGK
-1953 EIVDAFNTQVKTIL
+1953 QIVDAFNTQVKTIL
-1967 EKFYANNA
+1967 EEFYANNA
-1975 DSVGAELRA
+1975 DSVGAKLRA
-1984 LFDSAYYARFSSLF
+1984 LFDNAYYARFSSLF

-2022 EQGKKTIAFKF
+2022 ERGKKTIAFKF
-2033 TDKYGFADRRPY
+2033 TDKFGFANRRPY
-2045 VEIREVGK
+2045 VEIREAGK
-2053 PNKIFVFDKSGLL
+2053 PNKIFVFDESKNL

-2091 DKFYDALNKFIID
+2091 GKFYDALNKFIID

-2110 ANGYIEA
+2110 ANAYIEP
-2117 DGNGGASLKGLA
+2117 DGNGGNTLKGLA
-2129 KHDNGKFVVELG
+2129 KRENGKFVVELG

-2165 VENGS
+2165 VEDGS
-2170 NYKRV
+2170 NYKRI

-2180 SGNQVLEVGLEHR
+2180 SGNQVLEVGLEYR

-2202 DTSTTEPTKRTAAD
+2202 DTSTTEPIKKTATITEP
-2216 VKSTLPNVDD
+2216 TLPGFDTPDVLKENVKAIA
-2226 VEELKGK
+2226 VEKSRARNVGR
-2233 VKKLAK
+2233 KLA
-2239 EKNPKPYNGRAIASA
+2239 EAI
-2254 ILGDEFVKPIKSI
+2254 IGKDFVKQIKSV
-2267 EGKYSLF
+2267 GGRYSLF
-2274 PKTVV
+2274 PKVV
-2279 FSDKFNNIAGE
+2279 IFSDKFNNIADANAAT
-2290 NINAITNV
+2290 NIKDEYV
-2298 SGETKTLSNKKGT
+2298 EQDGLR
-2311 KSIGIP
+2311 IP
-2317 KHTTVIG
+2317 PHVTVIG
-2324 TKFLSLLDNK
+2324 TKFLSYLDNAETK
-2334 EDRARAV
+2334 PRAIRI
-2341 RVLMHEQIHQ
+2341 LMHEQLHQ
-2351 ILYKDGNQKYI
+2351 ILHSNGNEKYI
-2362 GSIKDIYNEFET
+2362 GSIKEIYDDFENAIKGT
-2374 EINSRHDNKVITDE
+2374 KD
-2388 QYDKLAKFLF
+2388 YDTLSKFLF
-2398 KNLELS
+2398 TN
-2404 EKASTDDNANVRYE
+2404 EKDDVKLE
-2418 EFLIESLTNKELVD
+2418 EFLVESLTNKQLVD
-2432 ALNDIT
+2432 ALNNIKVADTI
-2438 VTDAANDSKKVSLF
+2438 NKSKKTSLF
-2452 EKILRVISDIFGW
+2452 EKILRAISKIFGW
-2465 DIKENSLRAKEIK
+2465 DIKEGSLRAKEI
-2478 EFSKV
+2478 EAFSKA
-2483 LSEIEKPKEED
+2483 LSEIEKPKEETKVED
-2494 IAKDKDEN
+2494 IKDKDTDTKVEV
-2502 KDKDN
+2502 DK
-2507 DNNKV
+2507 
-2512 PVDEKKDLKP
+2512 KKDAEP
-2522 EVTPEPK
+2522 EVDTKQSDELNDDSVDVDSLG
-2529 EPLDDDGS
+2529 LDDDIAGAFRLS
-2537 VDVSDIFMD
+2537 
-2546 NSILGDFKASSVG
+2546 SIG
-2559 EYNLDNRGVPVR
+2559 ENGLDDKGVPVR

-2576 DFGRYNKLSAEQKT
+2576 DFGRYNKLSAKQKT

>member
-11 GWIPNP
+11 GWVPNP
-17 NYNSKTKKLG
+17 NYNKKTKKLG

-41 DSVADKFYNSNPSLS
+41 DTAANNFYSSNPSLS

-101 NAGKQAIVSNLLL
+101 NAGKQALVSNLLL

-119 FADIA
+119 FSDIA
-124 GGLASLAHY
+124 GGLASLTHY
-133 IGSGGGDATNDY
+133 LGSELGDATDNY

-154 KARQEFDANN
+154 KARQEYDANN
-164 PIYVR
+164 PVYVR
-169 SDASWYDPS
+169 SDANWYDPS
-178 SIISHLPSI
+178 SIISHIPAI

-209 ALGAGRLLTRAR
+209 ALGLGRLATRAR

-242 ARAINSVN
+242 TRAINSVN

-357 NVWRGV
+357 NVWRGI
-363 KNGSTTAALK
+363 KNGTTTAALK

-394 ENLSF
+394 NNLSF
-399 WTNAKNYVGDRMGAF
+399 WTNAKNYVGDRMGAA
-414 GRLAYSQA
+414 GRLAYSQL

-448 KPASAFDNRLE
+448 KPASSFDDRLE
-459 RYLADPATF
+459 RYLSDPATF

-542 DAYVNTVNKIAH
+542 DSYVNTVNKIAH
-554 DHKNPYKSDEKGN
+554 DHKNPYKPDENGN

-620 KRGITDAKHADE
+620 NRGITDAAHADE
-632 VQQRILNKMDIAE
+632 VQQRILNKMDVAE
-645 KAYDTHLNHALTEIG
+645 KAYDNHLNHALTEIG
-660 IMNSGRKSED
+660 IMNAGRKSED
-670 RIPEVYANQLALDNM
+670 RIPELYANQLALDNM
-685 QEILLLES
+685 QKILTLES
-693 LKNDTNALQQDVNS
+693 IKNDTNALQQDVNS
-707 QIAELKNQ
+707 QITELKDQ

-733 SEQLGHL
+733 SEQLGSL
-740 YAEKA
+740 YAEKD

-757 LYSLGIIN
+757 LYSLARIN
-765 DRINALEDKVKNT
+765 DRIDALEDKVKNT
-778 EDASS
+778 EDANS

-798 SMNYGDGTNNT
+798 SMGYGDGTNNT
-809 KKGILY
+809 KKGTLY

-833 GELVENGDAIAK
+833 GELVENGDAIA
-845 ELGLKSYKKEDM
+845 EALGLKSYKKEDM

-893 DKLTIIA
+893 DKLTTIA
-900 YNNNEQVMARH
+900 YNNNEQVMAQH

-920 AHKFNQYDNIFNEAK
+920 AHKFNQYDNEFNEAK
-935 VATIQNAID
+935 VKTIQNAID
-944 TILKINSD
+944 TLVKINGD
-952 HFKEGAEAIP
+952 HFKEGAEAVP
-962 MPDYIDRYLK
+962 MLNYIDRYLK
-972 GEKVSNFD
+972 GEKISNLE
-980 GLNDTEQNRFRDAM
+980 GLSDTEKNRFRDAV
-994 NILDLT
+994 NILNLT
-1000 NVDNASIVEWLNNSL
+1000 NVDNANIMNWLTKSL
-1015 QFQTFKEV
+1015 NWQNFIEV

-1028 AEKDKD
+1028 AKKDKD

-1041 NRKASQSTQTQQ
+1041 NRKPSQSQQTEQ
-1053 PINGTQD
+1053 PINDTQD
-1060 GQQSQGTQGNQPQTE
+1060 GQQPQGTQGNQPQE
-1075 TPTAQPTDQA
+1075 EIPTQQSTDQA

-1110 KGAVRLV
+1110 AGSIRLV

-1131 VTSNNTDRGL
+1131 VTSNNTDKGL
-1141 DNTILNSDLFNN
+1141 DKTILNSDLFDQI
-1153 DGSALA
+1153 DGALA
-1159 DSIPTQNPRVIIDSN
+1159 DSIPTDNPQVIVDSN
-1174 GKLVVNT
+1174 GKLSVYSKGTLKSNT
-1181 RGQLNA
+1181 N
-1187 NTGETRSDTDTT
+1187 ETRSDTDTT

-1204 DEGQKTQASSSSTG
+1204 DEGQKTQAPSSSTG
-1218 GEEPTIV
+1218 GGEPADNTGGTKPSAP
-1225 REVTEKNG
+1225 VT
-1233 IKITKYGRRKGDKI
+1233 T
-1247 IYGTGLNIDKDDIP
+1247 
-1261 KSELE
+1261 
-1266 ESGVDKVLDESD
+1266 
-1278 GNVTFQLIELRELAN
+1278 
-1293 KKYAG
+1293 
-1298 TVRVNGT
+1298 
-1305 INNVGFSHNYV
+1305 
-1316 FVFDKNPD
+1316 
-1324 KLGNK
+1324 
-1329 DSNKQQTNADDTYA
+1329 ADDTYA

-1358 STGEGKDNSGKP
+1358 NTGEGKDNSGKP
-1370 KTEKVEA
+1370 KVEKVAA
-1377 TKEVDEETGKPVISQ
+1377 TEEKDEETGKPVISQ

-1426 IKANNSTYELTNID
+1426 IKANNSIYELTDVD
-1440 KESIDRTIDTFLNL
+1440 KKSIDRTVDTFLNL

-1461 IDDKTTAPTDA
+1461 IDDETTTPTDA
-1472 QKAVV
+1472 QKDVV

-1491 NKYAKPEYIKSAKK
+1491 NKDAKPEYIKSAKK

-1580 KTQEARLEELSK
+1580 KTQDERLKELAEDSRGH
-1592 NPINTRINFLDTLQ
+1592 RINFLDTLKDAEYNKDE
-1606 TAKENNDKTTVKA
+1606 TRVKA
-1619 IEHEID
+1619 IKDEID
-1625 NLNAGD
+1625 SLQAGD
-1631 TIELESTHD
+1631 DIELESTYD
-1640 TATYNDGKSYD
+1640 TVSYGPKDYD
-1651 RRYIAFKSNNTTL
+1651 RRYITFKSNKTGKKTGTVL
-1664 TRLEIPTIHK
+1664 TKLEVPTIYAD
-1674 GGAYSLLVKGWRIDA
+1674 GSFNLLVKGWKIDA
-1689 RLYDGKVHS
+1689 HKQNGEVHS
-1698 KFAEK
+1698 AFADR
-1703 LKDIIDK
+1703 LKKIIED

-1716 DAVEFTN
+1716 DAKEFTD
-1723 ILIEYRNANADRRKE
+1723 ILIEYRNANAKKRAEDFKKFKE
-1738 LYDNFQKNKVA
+1738 NKVA
-1749 KEIIRDYTD
+1749 KELIANYTHTYTD
-1758 KRTKDGKTYNSFTKA
+1758 KNGNTHSSFTKA

-1788 FLGDVDEYA
+1788 FLGDVDEYE
-1797 AKIQEESIRDIRKGS
+1797 AKIQEETIRDIRKGS
-1812 IDTWATKLFNNW
+1812 IDTWATKLFNSW
-1824 QSMNDMFN
+1824 QAMHDMFN
-1832 HSKDYKVTVTK
+1832 NSKNYTAKVTK

-1885 ENGLYKDIR
+1885 ENGLYKDVR

-1932 WEAVHAYGTRAKD
+1932 WEAVHAYGTRAVDATGGGKD
-1945 FADGDKGK
+1945 
-1953 EIVDAFNTQVKTIL
+1953 IIDAFNTQVKTIL

-1975 DSVGAELRA
+1975 DSVGTELRA
-1984 LFDSAYYARFSSLF
+1984 LFDNAYYARFSSLF

-2012 TITKKTTDSN
+2012 TITKKAANAN
-2022 EQGKKTIAFKF
+2022 ERGKKTIAFKF
-2033 TDKYGFADRRPY
+2033 ADKYGFADGRPY
-2045 VEIREVGK
+2045 VEIREAGK
-2053 PNKIFVFDKSGLL
+2053 PNKIFVFDKSRQL
-2066 GYAERTEV
+2066 GYAEKTSS
-2074 VNGKLR
+2074 VNGNLR
-2080 YGEVKLGTKAA
+2080 YGEVKLGTKNA

-2110 ANGYIEA
+2110 ANGYIES
-2117 DGNGGASLKGLA
+2117 DGNGGAPLKGLA
-2129 KHDNGKFVVELG
+2129 KRENGKFVVELG

-2165 VENGS
+2165 VEDGS

-2180 SGNQVLEVGLEHR
+2180 SGNQVLEVGLEYH
-2193 PPVEEEGKP
+2193 PPVEEKGKP
-2202 DTSTTEPTKRTAAD
+2202 DTSTTEPTKKVTT
-2216 VKSTLPNVDD
+2216 VTELTLPGFDTPDVLKENVKAIA
-2226 VEELKGK
+2226 VEKSRARNVGR
-2233 VKKLAK
+2233 KLA
-2239 EKNPKPYNGRAIASA
+2239 EAI
-2254 ILGDEFVKPIKSI
+2254 IGKDFVKQIKSV
-2267 EGKYSLF
+2267 GGRYSLF
-2274 PKTVV
+2274 PKVV
-2279 FSDKFNNIAGE
+2279 IFSDKFNNIADVNAAT
-2290 NINAITNV
+2290 NIKDEYIEQD
-2298 SGETKTLSNKKGT
+2298 GLR
-2311 KSIGIP
+2311 IP
-2317 KHTTVIG
+2317 PHVTVIG
-2324 TKFLSLLDNK
+2324 TKFLSYLDNA
-2334 EDRARAV
+2334 ETRPRAIRI
-2341 RVLMHEQIHQ
+2341 LMHEQLHQ
-2351 ILYKDGNQKYI
+2351 ILHSDGNEKYI
-2362 GSIKDIYNEFET
+2362 GSIKEVYNDFE
-2374 EINSRHDNKVITDE
+2374 KAITGTND
-2388 QYDKLAKFLF
+2388 YDALKKFLF
-2398 KNLELS
+2398 TD
-2404 EKASTDDNANVRYE
+2404 EKDDVKLE
-2418 EFLIESLTNKELVD
+2418 EFLVESLTNKQLVD
-2432 ALNDIT
+2432 ALNNIKVADTI
-2438 VTDAANDSKKVSLF
+2438 DKSKKTSLF
-2452 EKILRVISDIFGW
+2452 EKILRAISKIFGW
-2465 DIKENSLRAKEIK
+2465 DIEEGSLRAKEI
-2478 EFSKV
+2478 EAFSKAI
-2483 LSEIEKPKEED
+2483 SEIEKPKEETKVED
-2494 IAKDKDEN
+2494 AKDKDA
-2502 KDKDN
+2502 DV
-2507 DNNKV
+2507 KV
-2512 PVDEKKDLKP
+2512 KEDEKQDAEPEVDTKQTDTLDDESVDVDELG
-2522 EVTPEPK
+2522 
-2529 EPLDDDGS
+2529 LDDDIAGA
-2537 VDVSDIFMD
+2537 FR
-2546 NSILGDFKASSVG
+2546 LSSVG
-2559 EYNLDNRGVPVR
+2559 ENSLDDKGVPVR

>member
-17 NYNSKTKKLG
+17 NYNNKTKKLG

-101 NAGKQAIVSNLLL
+101 NAGKQAIISNILL
-114 GTLQG
+114 GTAQG

-124 GGLASLAHY
+124 GGLASLTHY
-133 IGSGGGDATNDY
+133 LGSGGGDATDNY

-154 KARQEFDANN
+154 KARQEYDANN

-169 SDASWYDPS
+169 SDANWYDPS
-178 SIISHLPSI
+178 SIINHIPSI

-196 STGIVKGTSLAGK
+196 STGVVKGTSLAGK

-285 ANASDTLT
+285 ANASDALT
-293 RMQKED
+293 RMQKDD

-357 NVWRGV
+357 NVWRGI
-363 KNGSTTAALK
+363 KNGTTTAALK

-380 ATAGM
+380 ATAGL

-394 ENLSF
+394 DNLSF
-399 WTNAKNYVGDRMGAF
+399 WTNAKNYVGDRMGAA
-414 GRLAYSQA
+414 GRLTYSQL

-448 KPASAFDNRLE
+448 KPASAFDDRLE
-459 RYLADPATF
+459 RYLSDPATF

-510 EEERNKIND
+510 EEERSKIND

-554 DHKNPYKSDEKGN
+554 DHKNPYQSDKDGN
-567 MTDIKAGSEEET
+567 MKDVAAGSEEET

-620 KRGITDAKHADE
+620 NRGITDAAHADE
-632 VQQRILNKMDIAE
+632 VQQRILNKMDVAE
-645 KAYDTHLNHALTEIG
+645 KAYDNHLNHALTEIG
-660 IMNSGRKSED
+660 IMNSSRKPED
-670 RIPEVYANQLALDNM
+670 RIPEVYANQLALENM
-685 QEILLLES
+685 KEILTFES

-707 QIAELKNQ
+707 QITELKNQ

-740 YAEKA
+740 YAEKS

-757 LYSLGIIN
+757 LYSLGVIN
-765 DRINALEDKVKNT
+765 DRIDALENKVKNT
-778 EDASS
+778 EDANS

-798 SMNYGDGTNNT
+798 SMGYGDGTDNT
-809 KKGILY
+809 KKGTLY
-815 VDLNKFD
+815 VDLDKFD
-822 ETSKKYFTETD
+822 ETSKKYFSETD

-857 PAARNRYQYYSD
+857 PAVRNRYQYYSD
-869 RFGQLSSSTDAIH
+869 RFGQVSSSTDAIH

-893 DKLTIIA
+893 DKLTTIA
-900 YNNNEQVMARH
+900 YNNNEQAMAQH
-911 DIAWSRNEL
+911 DIGWSRNEL

-944 TILKINSD
+944 TILEINSD

-972 GEKVSNFD
+972 GEKVSNFE
-980 GLNDTEQNRFRDAM
+980 GLNDTERNRFRDAM

-1015 QFQTFKEV
+1015 QFQTFKEI

-1034 EQEKLNK
+1034 EQEKLTK
-1041 NRKASQSTQTQQ
+1041 NRKGSQSQQTQQ
-1053 PINGTQD
+1053 PINYTQG
-1060 GQQSQGTQGNQPQTE
+1060 GQQSQGTQGNQPQE
-1075 TPTAQPTDQA
+1075 EIPTQQPTDQA
-1085 SRKAKVYALNT
+1085 SRKAKVYTLNT

-1110 KGAVRLV
+1110 AGAVRLV
-1117 DTGDKDDKGNTIYE
+1117 DTGETDDKGNTIYE
-1131 VTSNNTDRGL
+1131 VTSNNTDKGL
-1141 DNTILNSDLFNN
+1141 DKTILNSDLFND
-1153 DGSALA
+1153 DGTDLA
-1159 DSIPTQNPRVIIDSN
+1159 NSIPTQNPRVTIDSN

-1187 NTGETRSDTDTT
+1187 NTGGTRSDTDAT

-1204 DEGQKTQASSSSTG
+1204 DEGQNTQPTISSTG
-1218 GEEPTIV
+1218 GEEPTDNTGGTKTKSP
-1225 REVTEKNG
+1225 VT
-1233 IKITKYGRRKGDKI
+1233 T
-1247 IYGTGLNIDKDDIP
+1247 
-1261 KSELE
+1261 
-1266 ESGVDKVLDESD
+1266 
-1278 GNVTFQLIELRELAN
+1278 
-1293 KKYAG
+1293 
-1298 TVRVNGT
+1298 
-1305 INNVGFSHNYV
+1305 
-1316 FVFDKNPD
+1316 
-1324 KLGNK
+1324 
-1329 DSNKQQTNADDTYA
+1329 ADDTYA

-1358 STGEGKDNSGKP
+1358 NTGEGKNNSGKP
-1370 KTEKVEA
+1370 KVENVAATEEK
-1377 TKEVDEETGKPVISQ
+1377 DEETGKPVISQ
-1392 LKHEAIVASR
+1392 LKHETIVASR

-1415 KTAFRDHVYGV
+1415 KTAFRKHVYDV
-1426 IKANNSTYELTNID
+1426 IKANNSTYELTDVD
-1440 KESIDRTIDTFLNL
+1440 KESIDRTVDTFLNL

-1461 IDDKTTAPTDA
+1461 IDDETAAPTDA

-1483 SSVDEDTS
+1483 SSVDEDTN
-1491 NKYAKPEYIKSAKK
+1491 NKDAKPEYIKSAKK

-1567 IKLSRDELLNNLQ
+1567 IKLSRDELLDNLQ
-1580 KTQEARLEELSK
+1580 KTQDERLKELAEDSRGH
-1592 NPINTRINFLDTLQ
+1592 RINFLDTLKD
-1606 TAKENNDKTTVKA
+1606 AEADKDETRVKA
-1619 IEHEID
+1619 IKDEID
-1625 NLNAGD
+1625 SLQAGD
-1631 TIELESTHD
+1631 DIELESTYD
-1640 TATYNDGKSYD
+1640 TVSYGHKDYD
-1651 RRYIAFKSNNTTL
+1651 RRYITFKSNKTGKKTGTVL
-1664 TRLEIPTIHK
+1664 TKLEVPTIHAD
-1674 GGAYSLLVKGWRIDA
+1674 GSFNLLVKGWSIDA
-1689 RLYDGKVHS
+1689 HKQDGKVHS
-1698 KFAEK
+1698 AFADR
-1703 LKDIIDK
+1703 LKDIIED
-1710 SYNGDK
+1710 SFNGDK
-1716 DAVEFTN
+1716 DAKEFTD
-1723 ILIEYRNANADRRKE
+1723 ILIEYRNANAEKRAEDFKKFKE
-1738 LYDNFQKNKVA
+1738 NKVA
-1749 KEIIRDYTD
+1749 KELIANYTHTYTD
-1758 KRTKDGKTYNSFTKA
+1758 KNGNTHSSFTKA

-1788 FLGDVDEYA
+1788 YLGGYDEYD
-1797 AKIQEESIRDIRKGS
+1797 AKIQEETIRDIRKGS
-1812 IDTWATKLFNNW
+1812 IDTWATKLFNSW
-1824 QSMNDMFN
+1824 QAMNDMFN
-1832 HSKDYKVTVTK
+1832 NSKNYTAKVTK

-1849 ILNNAEKDATY
+1849 ILNNAEANATY
-1860 EEMSPILKDKKH
+1860 EEMTPILGDKKH
-1872 KENAIADNKLTKD
+1872 KAICKDKLGKNTD
-1885 ENGLYKDIR
+1885 GTYKDIK

-1945 FADGDKGK
+1945 FADGAKGK
-1953 EIVDAFNTQVKTIL
+1953 QIVDAFNTQIKTIL
-1967 EKFYANNA
+1967 EKFYENDA
-1975 DSVGAELRA
+1975 DSVGTELRA
-1984 LFDSAYYARFSSLF
+1984 LFDNAYYARFSSLF

-2012 TITKKTTDSN
+2012 TITKKATNAN
-2022 EQGKKTIAFKF
+2022 ERGKKTIAFKF
-2033 TDKYGFADRRPY
+2033 ADKYGFADGKPY
-2045 VEIREVGK
+2045 VEIREAGK
-2053 PNKIFVFDKSGLL
+2053 PNKIFVFDKSRQL
-2066 GYAERTEV
+2066 GYAEKTSS
-2074 VNGKLR
+2074 VNGNLR
-2080 YGEVKLGTKAA
+2080 YGEVKLGTEAA
-2091 DKFYDALNKFIID
+2091 DKFYDALNKFIIN

-2110 ANGYIEA
+2110 ANGYIES
-2117 DGNGGASLKGLA
+2117 DGNGGAPLKGLA
-2129 KHDNGKFVVELG
+2129 KRENGKFVVELG

-2165 VENGS
+2165 VEDGS

-2180 SGNQVLEVGLEHR
+2180 SGNQVLEVGLEYH
-2193 PPVEEEGKP
+2193 PPVEEKGKP
-2202 DTSTTEPTKRTAAD
+2202 DTSTTEPIKKATT
-2216 VKSTLPNVDD
+2216 VTELTLPGFDTPDVLKENVKFIA
-2226 VEELKGK
+2226 VEKSRARNVGRTLAEAIIGK
-2233 VKKLAK
+2233 
-2239 EKNPKPYNGRAIASA
+2239 
-2254 ILGDEFVKPIKSI
+2254 DFVKQIKSV
-2267 EGKYSLF
+2267 GGRYSLF
-2274 PKTVV
+2274 PKVV
-2279 FSDKFNNIAGE
+2279 IFSDKFNNIAGD
-2290 NINAITNV
+2290 NINAITNI
-2298 SGETKTLSNKKGT
+2298 SDSTKTLSNEEG

-2317 KHTTVIG
+2317 EHTTVIG

-2362 GSIKDIYNEFET
+2362 GSIKEIYDEFEND
-2374 EINSRHDNKVITDE
+2374 INARHNNKVITDE
-2388 QYDKLAKFLF
+2388 EYEKLAKFLF

-2404 EKASTDDNANVRYE
+2404 EKSNTDDNANVRYE

-2438 VTDAANDSKKVSLF
+2438 VTDAANESKKVSLF

-2494 IAKDKDEN
+2494 ITKDKD
-2502 KDKDN
+2502 KDKGAD
-2507 DNNKV
+2507 NKV

-2522 EVTPEPK
+2522 EVKSEPK

-2537 VDVSDIFMD
+2537 VDVSDILMD
-2546 NSILGDFKASSVG
+2546 NSLLGDFKASSVG
-2559 EYNLDNRGVPVR
+2559 EYNLDDKGVPVR

-2576 DFGRYNKLSAEQKT
+2576 DFDRYNKLSAEQKT
-2590 AYERLREAGVLS
+2590 VYERLREAGVLS

>member
-17 NYNSKTKKLG
+17 KYNRKTKKLG

-56 YVVRDPNTGKVADTS
+56 YIVRDPNTGKVADTS

-101 NAGKQAIVSNLLL
+101 NAGKQAVVSNLLL

-119 FADIA
+119 FSDIA
-124 GGLASLAHY
+124 GGLASLTHY
-133 IGSGGGDATNDY
+133 LGSGGGDATDNY

-164 PIYVR
+164 PVYVR

-178 SIISHLPSI
+178 SIISHIPAI

-196 STGIVKGTSLAGK
+196 STGIVKGASLAGK
-209 ALGAGRLLTRAR
+209 ALGFGRLATRAR

-399 WTNAKNYVGDRMGAF
+399 WTNAKNYLGDRMGAA

-448 KPASAFDNRLE
+448 KPASSFDDRLE
-459 RYLADPATF
+459 RYLSDPATF
-468 EETLWGMLAGTAFHF
+468 EETLWGMLAGTSFHF

-510 EEERNKIND
+510 EEERSKIND

-532 TALLSTSADF
+532 TALLSTSSDF

-554 DHKNPYKSDEKGN
+554 DHKNPYKPDENGN

-620 KRGITDAKHADE
+620 RRGITDAAHADE
-632 VQQRILNKMDIAE
+632 VQQRILNKMDVAE
-645 KAYDTHLNHALTEIG
+645 KAYDTHLNHTLTEIG
-660 IMNSGRKSED
+660 IMNAGSKTKD
-670 RIPEVYANQLALDNM
+670 RIPELYANQLALENM
-685 QEILLLES
+685 KEILTLES
-693 LKNDTNALQQDVNS
+693 LNNDTNALQQDVNS
-707 QIAELKNQ
+707 QIATLKNQ
-715 GKLNAETD
+715 GKLNRETD

-740 YAEKA
+740 YAEKD

-778 EDASS
+778 EDANS

-798 SMNYGDGTNNT
+798 SMGYGDGTNNT
-809 KKGILY
+809 KKGTLY

-822 ETSKKYFTETD
+822 KTSKKYFTETD

-893 DKLTIIA
+893 DKLTTIA
-900 YNNNEQVMARH
+900 YNNNEQVMAQH

-944 TILKINSD
+944 TILEINSD

-980 GLNDTEQNRFRDAM
+980 GLNDTERNRFRDAM

-1015 QFQTFKEV
+1015 QLQTFKEV

-1028 AEKDKD
+1028 AAKDKD

-1041 NRKASQSTQTQQ
+1041 NRKASQSSQTQQ

-1060 GQQSQGTQGNQPQTE
+1060 GQQLQGTQGNQPQEE

-1085 SRKAKVYALNT
+1085 NRKAKVYALNT
-1096 DDFTVAEKSADYND
+1096 DDFTVAEQSADYND
-1110 KGAVRLV
+1110 AGAIRLV

-1131 VTSNNTDRGL
+1131 VTSNNTYKGL
-1141 DNTILNSDLFNN
+1141 DKEILGSDLFDQT
-1153 DGSALA
+1153 DGALA
-1159 DSIPTQNPRVIIDSN
+1159 DSIPTDNPQVVVDSN
-1174 GKLVVNT
+1174 GKLSVYSKGTLKNNT
-1181 RGQLNA
+1181 N
-1187 NTGETRSDTDTT
+1187 ETRSDTDTT

-1204 DEGQKTQASSSSTG
+1204 DEGQKTQPTISSTG
-1218 GEEPTIV
+1218 GEEPTDNTGGTKPSAP
-1225 REVTEKNG
+1225 VT
-1233 IKITKYGRRKGDKI
+1233 T
-1247 IYGTGLNIDKDDIP
+1247 
-1261 KSELE
+1261 
-1266 ESGVDKVLDESD
+1266 
-1278 GNVTFQLIELRELAN
+1278 AN
-1293 KKYAG
+1293 
-1298 TVRVNGT
+1298 
-1305 INNVGFSHNYV
+1305 
-1316 FVFDKNPD
+1316 
-1324 KLGNK
+1324 
-1329 DSNKQQTNADDTYA
+1329 DTYA

-1358 STGEGKDNSGKP
+1358 TAGDGKDNSGKP
-1370 KTEKVEA
+1370 KTEKVAA
-1377 TKEVDEETGKPVISQ
+1377 TEEKDEETGKPVISQ

-1426 IKANNSTYELTNID
+1426 IKANNSTYELTDVD
-1440 KESIDRTIDTFLNL
+1440 KESIDRTVDTFLNL

-1461 IDDKTTAPTDA
+1461 IDDETATPTDA
-1472 QKAVV
+1472 QKDVV
-1477 DLGLRS
+1477 ELGLRS
-1483 SSVDEDTS
+1483 SSVDEDTN
-1491 NKYAKPEYIKSAKK
+1491 NKDAKPEYIKSAKK

-1536 VVKDKYAGELLYDS
+1536 VVKDQYAGELLYDS

-1567 IKLSRDELLNNLQ
+1567 IKLSRDELLDNLQ
-1580 KTQEARLEELSK
+1580 KTQDERLKELAEDSRGH
-1592 NPINTRINFLDTLQ
+1592 RINFLDTLKDAEDNKDE
-1606 TAKENNDKTTVKA
+1606 TRVKA
-1619 IEHEID
+1619 IKDEID
-1625 NLNAGD
+1625 SLQAGD
-1631 TIELESTHD
+1631 DIELESTYD
-1640 TATYNDGKSYD
+1640 TVSYGPKDYN
-1651 RRYIAFKSNNTTL
+1651 RRYITFKSNKTGKKTGTVL
-1664 TRLEIPTIHK
+1664 TKLEVPTIHAD
-1674 GGAYSLLVKGWRIDA
+1674 GSFNLLVKGWSIDA
-1689 RLYDGKVHS
+1689 HEQDGEVHS
-1698 KFAEK
+1698 AFADR
-1703 LKDIIDK
+1703 LKKIIEDA
-1710 SYNGDK
+1710 YNDDP
-1716 DAVEFTN
+1716 DAKEFAN
-1723 ILIEYRNANADRRKE
+1723 ILIEYRNANAEKRAEDFKKFKE
-1738 LYDNFQKNKVA
+1738 NKVA
-1749 KEIIRDYTD
+1749 KELIANYTH
-1758 KRTKDGKTYNSFTKA
+1758 TYTNKNGNTRSSFTKA

-1788 FLGDVDEYA
+1788 YLGGYDEYD
-1797 AKIQEESIRDIRKGS
+1797 AKIQEETIRDIRKGS
-1812 IDTWATKLFNNW
+1812 IDTWATKLFNSW

-1885 ENGLYKDIR
+1885 ENGLYKDVR

-1906 SGVGVINTNGI
+1906 SGVGIINTNGI

-1953 EIVDAFNTQVKTIL
+1953 HIVDAFNTQVKTIL

-1984 LFDSAYYARFSSLF
+1984 LFDNAYYARFSSLF

-2012 TITKKTTDSN
+2012 TITKKTTNSN
-2022 EQGKKTIAFKF
+2022 ERGKKTIAFKF
-2033 TDKYGFADRRPY
+2033 ADKYKFANGRPY
-2045 VEIREVGK
+2045 IEIREAGK
-2053 PNKIFVFDKSGLL
+2053 PNKIFVFDESKQL
-2066 GYAERTEV
+2066 GYAERTES

-2080 YGEVKLGTKAA
+2080 YGEVKLGTKNA
-2091 DKFYDALNKFIID
+2091 DKFYTALSKFIID

-2110 ANGYIEA
+2110 ANAYIES
-2117 DGNGGASLKGLA
+2117 DGNGGNTLKGLA
-2129 KHDNGKFVVELG
+2129 KRENGKFVVELG
-2141 GKRFESESYNNFLI
+2141 GERFESESYNNFLI

-2165 VENGS
+2165 VEDGS

-2202 DTSTTEPTKRTAAD
+2202 DTSTSEPIKETVTDA
-2216 VKSTLPNVDD
+2216 KSTLPNVDNVD
-2226 VEELKGK
+2226 VLKEN
-2233 VKKLAK
+2233 VKAIAVENSRARNVGRKLA
-2239 EKNPKPYNGRAIASA
+2239 EAI
-2254 ILGDEFVKPIKSI
+2254 IGKDFVKQIKSVS
-2267 EGKYSLF
+2267 GRYSLF
-2274 PKTVV
+2274 PKVV
-2279 FSDKFNNIAGE
+2279 IFSDKFNNIADANAAT
-2290 NINAITNV
+2290 NIKDEYIEQD
-2298 SGETKTLSNKKGT
+2298 GLR
-2311 KSIGIP
+2311 IP
-2317 KHTTVIG
+2317 PHVTVIG
-2324 TKFLSLLDNK
+2324 TKFLSYLDNA
-2334 EDRARAV
+2334 ETRPRAIRI
-2341 RVLMHEQIHQ
+2341 LMHEQIHQ
-2351 ILYKDGNQKYI
+2351 ILHSNGNEKYI
-2362 GSIKDIYNEFET
+2362 GSIKEIYDDFENAIKGT
-2374 EINSRHDNKVITDE
+2374 KD
-2388 QYDKLAKFLF
+2388 YDTLKKFLF
-2398 KNLELS
+2398 TD
-2404 EKASTDDNANVRYE
+2404 EKDDVKLE
-2418 EFLIESLTNKELVD
+2418 EFLVESLTNKQLVD
-2432 ALNDIT
+2432 ALNNIKVADTI
-2438 VTDAANDSKKVSLF
+2438 DKSKKTSLF
-2452 EKILRVISDIFGW
+2452 EKILRAISNIFGW
-2465 DIKENSLRAKEIK
+2465 DIKEGSLRAKEI
-2478 EFSKV
+2478 EAFSKA
-2483 LSEIEKPKEED
+2483 LSEIEKPKEETKVED
-2494 IAKDKDEN
+2494 AKDKDTEI
-2502 KDKDN
+2502 KA
-2507 DNNKV
+2507 
-2512 PVDEKKDLKP
+2512 PVEEKQDVEP
-2522 EVTPEPK
+2522 EVDTKQTDELNDDSVDVDSLG
-2529 EPLDDDGS
+2529 LDDDIAGA
-2537 VDVSDIFMD
+2537 FR
-2546 NSILGDFKASSVG
+2546 LSSVG
-2559 EYNLDNRGVPVR
+2559 ENSLDDKGVPVR

>member
-41 DSVADKFYNSNPSLS
+41 DSVADKFYSSNPSLS

-101 NAGKQAIVSNLLL
+101 NAGKQALVSDLLL
-114 GTLQG
+114 GTMQG

-124 GGLASLAHY
+124 GGLASLTHY
-133 IGSGGGDATNDY
+133 IGSGGGDATDNY

-154 KARQEFDANN
+154 KARQEYDANN

-169 SDASWYDPS
+169 SDANWYDLS
-178 SIISHLPSI
+178 SIISHIPAI

-196 STGIVKGTSLAGK
+196 STGVVKGTSLAGK

-232 IKELDEMGSV
+232 IKELDEMGSI

-293 RMQKED
+293 RMQKDD

-399 WTNAKNYVGDRMGAF
+399 WTNAKNYVGDRMGAA
-414 GRLAYSQA
+414 GRLAYSQI

-441 GQVLLNQ
+441 GQILLNQ
-448 KPASAFDNRLE
+448 KPASAFDDRLE
-459 RYLADPATF
+459 RYLSDPATF

-510 EEERNKIND
+510 EEERSKIND

-554 DHKNPYKSDEKGN
+554 DHKNPYKPDEKGN
-567 MTDIKAGSEEET
+567 MTNIKAGSEEET

-632 VQQRILNKMDIAE
+632 VQQRILHKMNVAE

-670 RIPEVYANQLALDNM
+670 RIPEVYANQLALENM
-685 QEILLLES
+685 KEILLLES

-707 QIAELKNQ
+707 QITELKNQ
-715 GKLNAETD
+715 GKLNRETD

-757 LYSLGIIN
+757 LYSLGVIN

-778 EDASS
+778 EDANS
-783 STGIGRALWIINRGR
+783 STGIGRTLWIINRGR
-798 SMNYGDGTNNT
+798 SMGYGDGTNNT
-809 KKGILY
+809 KKGTLY

-833 GELVENGDAIAK
+833 GKLVENGDAIAK

-857 PAARNRYQYYSD
+857 PAVRNRYQYYSD

-893 DKLTIIA
+893 DKLTTIA
-900 YNNNEQVMARH
+900 YNNNEQVMAQH

-944 TILKINSD
+944 TILEINSD

-1015 QFQTFKEV
+1015 QLQTFKEV

-1028 AEKDKD
+1028 AKKDKD

-1060 GQQSQGTQGNQPQTE
+1060 GQQPQGTQGTQPQTE
-1075 TPTAQPTDQA
+1075 TPTTQPTDQA

-1096 DDFTVAEKSADYND
+1096 DDFTVAEQSADYND
-1110 KGAVRLV
+1110 TGAIRLV

-1131 VTSNNTDRGL
+1131 VTSNNTDKGL
-1141 DNTILNSDLFNN
+1141 DKKILGSDLFDQT
-1153 DGSALA
+1153 DGALA
-1159 DSIPTQNPRVIIDSN
+1159 DSIPTDNPQVVIDSN
-1174 GKLVVNT
+1174 GKLSVYSKGTLKTNT
-1181 RGQLNA
+1181 N
-1187 NTGETRSDTDTT
+1187 ETRSDTDTT

-1204 DEGQKTQASSSSTG
+1204 DEGQKTQAHSSSTG
-1218 GEEPTIV
+1218 GEEPTDNTGGTKPSAP
-1225 REVTEKNG
+1225 VT
-1233 IKITKYGRRKGDKI
+1233 
-1247 IYGTGLNIDKDDIP
+1247 
-1261 KSELE
+1261 
-1266 ESGVDKVLDESD
+1266 
-1278 GNVTFQLIELRELAN
+1278 
-1293 KKYAG
+1293 
-1298 TVRVNGT
+1298 TV
-1305 INNVGFSHNYV
+1305 
-1316 FVFDKNPD
+1316 
-1324 KLGNK
+1324 
-1329 DSNKQQTNADDTYA
+1329 DDTYA

-1358 STGEGKDNSGKP
+1358 AAGKDKDESGKP
-1370 KTEKVEA
+1370 KTEKVAA
-1377 TKEVDEETGKPVISQ
+1377 TEEKDEETGKPVISQ

-1426 IKANNSTYELTNID
+1426 IKANNSTYELTDVD
-1440 KESIDRTIDTFLNL
+1440 KESIDRTVDTFLNL

-1461 IDDKTTAPTDA
+1461 IDDETTAPTDA
-1472 QKAVV
+1472 QKDVV
-1477 DLGLRS
+1477 ELGLRS
-1483 SSVDEDTS
+1483 SSVDEDTN
-1491 NKYAKPEYIKSAKK
+1491 NKDAKPEYIKSAKK

-1536 VVKDKYAGELLYDS
+1536 VVKDQYAGELLYDS

-1567 IKLSRDELLNNLQ
+1567 IKLSKDDLLNNLQ
-1580 KTQEARLEELSK
+1580 KTQDERLKELAEDSRGH
-1592 NPINTRINFLDTLQ
+1592 RINFLDALKDAEDNKDETR
-1606 TAKENNDKTTVKA
+1606 VKA
-1619 IEHEID
+1619 IKDEID
-1625 NLNAGD
+1625 SLQAGD
-1631 TIELESTHD
+1631 DIELESTYD
-1640 TATYNDGKSYD
+1640 TVSYGPKNYD
-1651 RRYIAFKSNNTTL
+1651 RRYITFKSNKTGKKTGTVL
-1664 TRLEIPTIHK
+1664 TKLEVPTIHAD
-1674 GGAYSLLVKGWRIDA
+1674 GSFNLLVKGWSIDA
-1689 RLYDGKVHS
+1689 HEQDGKVHS
-1698 KFAEK
+1698 AFADR
-1703 LKDIIDK
+1703 LKKIIEDA
-1710 SYNGDK
+1710 YNDDP
-1716 DAVEFTN
+1716 DAKEFTN
-1723 ILIEYRNANADRRKE
+1723 ILIEYRNANAEKRAEDFKKFKE
-1738 LYDNFQKNKVA
+1738 NKVA
-1749 KEIIRDYTD
+1749 KELIANYTHTYTD
-1758 KRTKDGKTYNSFTKA
+1758 KNGNTRSSFTKA

-1788 FLGDVDEYA
+1788 YLGGYDEYD
-1797 AKIQEESIRDIRKGS
+1797 AKIQEETIRDIRKGS
-1812 IDTWATKLFNNW
+1812 IDTWATKLFNSW
-1824 QSMNDMFN
+1824 QAMNDMFN

-1872 KENAIADNKLTKD
+1872 KENAIANNKLTKD
-1885 ENGLYKDIR
+1885 ENGLYKDVR

-1906 SGVGVINTNGI
+1906 SGVGIINTNGI

-1953 EIVDAFNTQVKTIL
+1953 QIVDAFNTQVKTIL
-1967 EKFYANNA
+1967 EEFYANNA
-1975 DSVGAELRA
+1975 DSVGAKLRA
-1984 LFDSAYYARFSSLF
+1984 LFDNAYYARFSSLF

-2022 EQGKKTIAFKF
+2022 ERGKKTIAFKF
-2033 TDKYGFADRRPY
+2033 ADKYGFANRRPY
-2045 VEIREVGK
+2045 VEIREAGK
-2053 PNKIFVFDKSGLL
+2053 PNKIFVFDESKQL

-2080 YGEVKLGTKAA
+2080 YGEVKLGTKNA
-2091 DKFYDALNKFIID
+2091 DKFYDALSKFIID

-2110 ANGYIEA
+2110 ANAYIES
-2117 DGNGGASLKGLA
+2117 DGNGADTLKGLA
-2129 KHDNGKFVVELG
+2129 KRDNGKFVVELG
-2141 GKRFESESYNNFLI
+2141 GRRFESESYNNFLI

-2165 VENGS
+2165 VEDGS

-2202 DTSTTEPTKRTAAD
+2202 DTSTTEPTKKPTT
-2216 VKSTLPNVDD
+2216 VTEPTLPGFDTPDVVKENVKAIA
-2226 VEELKGK
+2226 VEKSRARNVGR
-2233 VKKLAK
+2233 KLA
-2239 EKNPKPYNGRAIASA
+2239 EAI
-2254 ILGDEFVKPIKSI
+2254 IGKDFVKQIKSV
-2267 EGKYSLF
+2267 GGRYSLF
-2274 PKTVV
+2274 PKVV
-2279 FSDKFNNIAGE
+2279 IFSDKFNNIADANAAT
-2290 NINAITNV
+2290 NIKDEYIEQD
-2298 SGETKTLSNKKGT
+2298 GLR
-2311 KSIGIP
+2311 IP
-2317 KHTTVIG
+2317 PHVTVIG
-2324 TKFLSLLDNK
+2324 TKFLSYLDNA
-2334 EDRARAV
+2334 ETRPRAV
-2341 RVLMHEQIHQ
+2341 RILMHEQLHQ
-2351 ILYKDGNQKYI
+2351 ILHTDGNEKYI
-2362 GSIKDIYNEFET
+2362 RSIKEIYDDFENAIKGT
-2374 EINSRHDNKVITDE
+2374 KD
-2388 QYDKLAKFLF
+2388 YDTLSKFLF
-2398 KNLELS
+2398 AN
-2404 EKASTDDNANVRYE
+2404 EKDDVKLE
-2418 EFLIESLTNKELVD
+2418 EFLVESLTNKQLVD
-2432 ALNDIT
+2432 ALNNIKVADTI
-2438 VTDAANDSKKVSLF
+2438 DKSKKTSLF
-2452 EKILRVISDIFGW
+2452 EKILRAISNIFGW
-2465 DIKENSLRAKEIK
+2465 DIKEGSLRAKEI
-2478 EFSKV
+2478 EAFSKA
-2483 LSEIEKPKEED
+2483 LSEIEKPKEETKVEE
-2494 IAKDKDEN
+2494 AKDKDTGA
-2502 KDKDN
+2502 
-2507 DNNKV
+2507 KV
-2512 PVDEKKDLKP
+2512 EVDEKQNVEP
-2522 EVTPEPK
+2522 EVDTKQTDELNDDSVDVD
-2529 EPLDDDGS
+2529 ELGLDDDIAGAFRLS
-2537 VDVSDIFMD
+2537 SIGE
-2546 NSILGDFKASSVG
+2546 NSIDDK
-2559 EYNLDNRGVPVR
+2559 GVPVR

>member
-27 VAPYIQSQQAPRLE
+27 VAPYIQSQQEPRLE

-71 KYIKEGVTPN
+71 KYIKAGVTPN
-81 RVDNLDDLLADNQTT
+81 RVDNLDDLLADTQTT

-114 GTLQG
+114 GTVQG

-133 IGSGGGDATNDY
+133 IGSGGGDATNNY

-154 KARQEFDANN
+154 KARQEYDANN
-164 PIYVR
+164 PVYVR
-169 SDASWYDPS
+169 SDANWYDPS
-178 SIISHLPSI
+178 SIISHIPSI

-196 STGIVKGTSLAGK
+196 STGTVKGVSLAGK

-232 IKELDEMGSV
+232 IKELDEMGSI

-285 ANASDTLT
+285 ANASDALT

-331 ASADTTFGQDMLVNS
+331 TSADTTFGQDMLINS

-363 KNGSTTAALK
+363 KNGTTTAALK

-385 TEEEAKKYV
+385 TEEEAKKYI

-399 WTNAKNYVGDRMGAF
+399 WTNAKNYVGARMGAA
-414 GRLAYSQA
+414 GRLAYSQL

-448 KPASAFDNRLE
+448 KPASAFDDRLE
-459 RYLADPATF
+459 RYLSDPATF

-496 TARKKKAML
+496 TARKKRAML

-510 EEERNKIND
+510 EEERSKIND

-554 DHKNPYKSDEKGN
+554 DHKNPYKSDKDGN
-567 MTDIKAGSEEET
+567 MKDVTAGSEEET
-579 KLLQQAED
+579 KLLQQAEY

-620 KRGITDAKHADE
+620 KRGITDAAHADE
-632 VQQRILNKMDIAE
+632 VQKRILNKMDVAE
-645 KAYDTHLNHALTEIG
+645 KAYDNHLNHALTEIG
-660 IMNSGRKSED
+660 IMNAGRKSKD
-670 RIPEVYANQLALDNM
+670 RIPEVYANQLALENM
-685 QEILLLES
+685 KEILLLDS
-693 LKNDTNALQQDVNS
+693 IKNDTNALQQDVNS

-715 GKLNAETD
+715 GKLNIETD

-733 SEQLGHL
+733 SEQLGQL

-798 SMNYGDGTNNT
+798 SMNYGDGTDNT

-857 PAARNRYQYYSD
+857 PAVRNRYQYYSD

-893 DKLTIIA
+893 DKLTTIA
-900 YNNNEQVMARH
+900 YNNNEQAMAQH

-944 TILKINSD
+944 TILDINSD

-980 GLNDTEQNRFRDAM
+980 GLSDTEKNRFRDAM

-1015 QFQTFKEV
+1015 QFQTFKEI

-1028 AEKDKD
+1028 AKKDKD

-1041 NRKASQSTQTQQ
+1041 NRKPSQSQQTQQ
-1053 PINGTQD
+1053 PINYTQG
-1060 GQQSQGTQGNQPQTE
+1060 GQQPQGTQGNQPQE
-1075 TPTAQPTDQA
+1075 EIPTQQPTDQA
-1085 SRKAKVYALNT
+1085 SKKAKVYALNT

-1110 KGAVRLV
+1110 TGAIRLV
-1117 DTGDKDDKGNTIYE
+1117 DTGDKNDKGNTIYE

-1141 DNTILNSDLFNN
+1141 DNTILNSDLFND

-1159 DSIPTQNPRVIIDSN
+1159 DSIPTQNPKVTIDSN

-1187 NTGETRSDTDTT
+1187 NTGETRSDTDQT

-1204 DEGQKTQASSSSTG
+1204 DEGQKTQPTTSSTG
-1218 GEEPTIV
+1218 GEEPADNIGGTK
-1225 REVTEKNG
+1225 TEAPVA
-1233 IKITKYGRRKGDKI
+1233 T
-1247 IYGTGLNIDKDDIP
+1247 GTDN
-1261 KSELE
+1261 
-1266 ESGVDKVLDESD
+1266 
-1278 GNVTFQLIELRELAN
+1278 
-1293 KKYAG
+1293 
-1298 TVRVNGT
+1298 
-1305 INNVGFSHNYV
+1305 
-1316 FVFDKNPD
+1316 
-1324 KLGNK
+1324 
-1329 DSNKQQTNADDTYA
+1329 YA
-1343 DDDKITDADRKPDVM
+1343 DDDKITEADRKPDVLNA
-1358 STGEGKDNSGKP
+1358 GEGKDNSGKP
-1370 KTEKVEA
+1370 KTEKVAA
-1377 TKEVDEETGKPVISQ
+1377 TEEKDEETGKPVISQ

-1426 IKANNSTYELTNID
+1426 IKANNSTYELTDVD
-1440 KESIDRTIDTFLNL
+1440 KESIDRTVDTFLNL

-1461 IDDKTTAPTDA
+1461 IDDETTAPTDA

-1483 SSVDEDTS
+1483 SSVDEDTN
-1491 NKYAKPEYIKSAKK
+1491 NKDAKPEYIKSAKK

-1580 KTQEARLEELSK
+1580 KTQDERLKELAEDSRGH
-1592 NPINTRINFLDTLQ
+1592 RINFLYTLKNAEYNKDE
-1606 TAKENNDKTTVKA
+1606 TRVKA
-1619 IEHEID
+1619 IEDEID
-1625 NLNAGD
+1625 RLQAGD
-1631 TIELESTHD
+1631 NIELESTYY
-1640 TATYNDGKSYD
+1640 TVSYGHKNYK
-1651 RRYIAFKSNNTTL
+1651 RRYIIFKSNKTGKKTGTVL
-1664 TRLEIPTIHK
+1664 TELEVPTIYED
-1674 GGAYSLLVKGWRIDA
+1674 GSFNLLVKGWSIDA
-1689 RLYDGKVHS
+1689 HKQNGEVHS
-1698 KFAEK
+1698 AFADR
-1703 LKDIIDK
+1703 LKDIIED
-1710 SYNGDK
+1710 SFNGDK
-1716 DAVEFTN
+1716 DAKEFTD
-1723 ILIEYRNANADRRKE
+1723 ILIEYRNANAKTRAEDFKKFKE
-1738 LYDNFQKNKVA
+1738 NKVA
-1749 KEIIRDYTD
+1749 KELIANYTHTYTD
-1758 KRTKDGKTYNSFTKA
+1758 KNGNTSSSFTKA

-1788 FLGDVDEYA
+1788 YLGGYDEYD
-1797 AKIQEESIRDIRKGS
+1797 AKIQEETIRDIRKGS
-1812 IDTWATKLFNNW
+1812 IDTWATKLFNSW
-1824 QSMNDMFN
+1824 QAMNDMFN
-1832 HSKDYKVTVTK
+1832 NSKNYTAKVTK

-1872 KENAIADNKLTKD
+1872 KENAIADNKLIKD
-1885 ENGLYKDIR
+1885 ENGLYKDVR

-1953 EIVDAFNTQVKTIL
+1953 QIVEAFNTQIKTIL
-1967 EKFYANNA
+1967 EKFYENNA
-1975 DSVGAELRA
+1975 DSVGTELRA
-1984 LFDSAYYARFSSLF
+1984 LFDNAYYARFSSLF

-2012 TITKKTTDSN
+2012 TITKKTTNAN
-2022 EQGKKTIAFKF
+2022 ERGKKTIAFKF
-2033 TDKYGFADRRPY
+2033 ADKFGFANRRPY
-2045 VEIREVGK
+2045 VEIREAGK
-2053 PNKIFVFDKSGLL
+2053 PNKIFVFDKSRQL
-2066 GYAERTEV
+2066 GYAEKTSS
-2074 VNGKLR
+2074 VNGNLR
-2080 YGEVKLGTKAA
+2080 YGEVKLGTKNA

-2110 ANGYIEA
+2110 ANGYIES
-2117 DGNGGASLKGLA
+2117 DGNGGAPLKGLA
-2129 KHDNGKFVVELG
+2129 KRENGKFVVELG

-2165 VENGS
+2165 VEDGS

-2180 SGNQVLEVGLEHR
+2180 SGNQVLEVGLEYR
-2193 PPVEEEGKP
+2193 PPVEEEGKS
-2202 DTSTTEPTKRTAAD
+2202 DTSTTKPTKKATTVTEPILPGFDTPDVLKED
-2216 VKSTLPNVDD
+2216 VKAIAVEKSRARNV
-2226 VEELKGK
+2226 GR
-2233 VKKLAK
+2233 KLA
-2239 EKNPKPYNGRAIASA
+2239 EAI
-2254 ILGDEFVKPIKSI
+2254 IGKDFVKQIKSV
-2267 EGKYSLF
+2267 GGRYSLF
-2274 PKTVV
+2274 PKVV
-2279 FSDKFNNIAGE
+2279 IFSDKFNNIADANAAT
-2290 NINAITNV
+2290 NIKDEYIEQA
-2298 SGETKTLSNKKGT
+2298 GLR
-2311 KSIGIP
+2311 IP
-2317 KHTTVIG
+2317 PHVTVIG
-2324 TKFLSLLDNK
+2324 TKFLSYLDNA
-2334 EDRARAV
+2334 ETRPRAIRI
-2341 RVLMHEQIHQ
+2341 LMHEQLHQ
-2351 ILYKDGNQKYI
+2351 ILHSDGNEKYI
-2362 GSIKDIYNEFET
+2362 GSIKEVYDDFE
-2374 EINSRHDNKVITDE
+2374 KAITGTKD
-2388 QYDKLAKFLF
+2388 YDTLKKFLF
-2398 KNLELS
+2398 TD
-2404 EKASTDDNANVRYE
+2404 EKDDVKLE
-2418 EFLIESLTNKELVD
+2418 EFLVESLTNKQLVD
-2432 ALNDIT
+2432 ALNNIKVADTI
-2438 VTDAANDSKKVSLF
+2438 DKSKKTSLF
-2452 EKILRVISDIFGW
+2452 EKILRAISNIFGW
-2465 DIKENSLRAKEIK
+2465 DINEGSLRAKEI
-2478 EFSKV
+2478 EAFSKA
-2483 LSEIEKPKEED
+2483 LSEIEKPKEETKIED
-2494 IAKDKDEN
+2494 VKDKDTDAKVEVE
-2502 KDKDN
+2502 DKQN
-2507 DNNKV
+2507 AEQE
-2512 PVDEKKDLKP
+2512 VDTKQTDTLDDESVDIDELG
-2522 EVTPEPK
+2522 
-2529 EPLDDDGS
+2529 LDDDIAS
-2537 VDVSDIFMD
+2537 AFR
-2546 NSILGDFKASSVG
+2546 LSSVG
-2559 EYNLDNRGVPVR
+2559 ENSLDDKGVPVR

>member
-11 GWIPNP
+11 GWISNP

-81 RVDNLDDLLADNQTT
+81 RIDNLDDLLADNQTT

-114 GTLQG
+114 GTVQG

-133 IGSGGGDATNDY
+133 VGSGGGDATDNY

-154 KARQEFDANN
+154 KARQEFDTNN
-164 PIYVR
+164 PVYVR
-169 SDASWYDPS
+169 SDANWYDPS
-178 SIISHLPSI
+178 SIISHIPSI

-196 STGIVKGTSLAGK
+196 STGAVKGASLAGK

-232 IKELDEMGSV
+232 IKELDEMGTV

-250 GVRTANAAAELTANG
+250 GVRMANAAAELTANG

-363 KNGSTTAALK
+363 KNGTTTAALK

-399 WTNAKNYVGDRMGAF
+399 WTNAKNYIGDRMGAA
-414 GRLAYSQA
+414 GRLAYSQL
-422 VGGAQMAA
+422 VGGAQMAS

-448 KPASAFDNRLE
+448 KPASAFDDRLE
-459 RYLADPATF
+459 RYLSDPATF
-468 EETLWGMLAGTAFHF
+468 EETLWGMFAGTAFHF

-496 TARKKKAML
+496 TARKKRAML

-510 EEERNKIND
+510 EEERSKIND
-519 LFDQQYVDNHARK
+519 LFDQQYIDNHARK

-554 DHKNPYKSDEKGN
+554 DHKNPYKPDEKGN

-620 KRGITDAKHADE
+620 KRGITDAAHADE
-632 VQQRILNKMDIAE
+632 VQQRILNKMDVAE
-645 KAYDTHLNHALTEIG
+645 KAYDNHLNHALTEIG

-670 RIPEVYANQLALDNM
+670 RIPEVYANQLALENM
-685 QEILLLES
+685 KEILLLDS
-693 LKNDTNALQQDVNS
+693 IKNDTNALQQDVNS

-715 GKLNAETD
+715 GKLNRDTD

-740 YAEKA
+740 YAEKS

-765 DRINALEDKVKNT
+765 DRIDALENKVKNT
-778 EDASS
+778 EDANSP
-783 STGIGRALWIINRGR
+783 TGIGRALWIINRGR
-798 SMNYGDGTNNT
+798 SMGYGNGTDNT
-809 KKGILY
+809 KKGTLY

-822 ETSKKYFTETD
+822 ETSKKYFSETD

-893 DKLTIIA
+893 DKLTTIA
-900 YNNNEQVMARH
+900 YNNNEQVMAQH

-944 TILKINSD
+944 TILEINSD

-980 GLNDTEQNRFRDAM
+980 GLNDAEQNRFRDAM

-1060 GQQSQGTQGNQPQTE
+1060 GQQPQGTQGNQPQE
-1075 TPTAQPTDQA
+1075 EIPTQQSTDQA

-1096 DDFTVAEKSADYND
+1096 DDFTVSEKDSNYND
-1110 KGAVRLV
+1110 AGAVRLV
-1117 DTGDKDDKGNTIYE
+1117 DTGTTDDKGNTIYE
-1131 VTSNNTDRGL
+1131 VTSNNTDKGL
-1141 DNTILNSDLFNN
+1141 DKTILNSDLFND
-1153 DGSALA
+1153 DGTDLA
-1159 DSIPTQNPRVIIDSN
+1159 NSIPIQNPRVTIDSN

-1181 RGQLNA
+1181 RGQLHA
-1187 NTGETRSDTDTT
+1187 DTGGIRSDTDIT
-1199 RQGVV
+1199 RQGVI
-1204 DEGQKTQASSSSTG
+1204 DEGQKVQAPSSSTG
-1218 GEEPTIV
+1218 GEEPTNNTGGTKTKAP
-1225 REVTEKNG
+1225 VT
-1233 IKITKYGRRKGDKI
+1233 T
-1247 IYGTGLNIDKDDIP
+1247 
-1261 KSELE
+1261 
-1266 ESGVDKVLDESD
+1266 
-1278 GNVTFQLIELRELAN
+1278 
-1293 KKYAG
+1293 
-1298 TVRVNGT
+1298 
-1305 INNVGFSHNYV
+1305 
-1316 FVFDKNPD
+1316 
-1324 KLGNK
+1324 
-1329 DSNKQQTNADDTYA
+1329 ADDAYA
-1343 DDDKITDADRKPDVM
+1343 DDDKITDSDRKPDVM
-1358 STGEGKDNSGKP
+1358 TAGEGKNESSKP
-1370 KTEKVEA
+1370 KGEKVEA
-1377 TKEVDEETGKPVISQ
+1377 TEEKDEETGKPVISQ

-1426 IKANNSTYELTNID
+1426 IKANNSTYELTDVD
-1440 KESIDRTIDTFLNL
+1440 KESIDRTVDTFLNL

-1461 IDDKTTAPTDA
+1461 IDDETTAPTDA
-1472 QKAVV
+1472 QKDVV

-1483 SSVDEDTS
+1483 SSIDEDTS
-1491 NKYAKPEYIKSAKK
+1491 NKDAKPEYIKSAKK

-1580 KTQEARLEELSK
+1580 KTQDERLKELAEDSRGH
-1592 NPINTRINFLDTLQ
+1592 RINFLDTL
-1606 TAKENNDKTTVKA
+1606 KEAEDSKDETRVKA
-1619 IEHEID
+1619 IEDEID
-1625 NLNAGD
+1625 SLQAGD
-1631 TIELESTHD
+1631 DIELESTYETVSYGHKD
-1640 TATYNDGKSYD
+1640 YD
-1651 RRYIAFKSNNTTL
+1651 RRYITFKSNKTGKKTGTVL
-1664 TRLEIPTIHK
+1664 TKLEVPTIHAD
-1674 GGAYSLLVKGWRIDA
+1674 GSFNLLVKGWRIDA
-1689 RLYDGKVHS
+1689 HKQDGKVHS
-1698 KFAEK
+1698 AFAER
-1703 LKDIIDK
+1703 LKTIIED
-1710 SYNGDK
+1710 SYNGDE
-1716 DAVEFTN
+1716 DAKEFTD

-1738 LYDNFQKNKVA
+1738 LYNKFQENKVA
-1749 KEIIRDYTD
+1749 KQLIKDFTD
-1758 KRTKDGKTYNSFTKA
+1758 AHDKGNTFTKA

-1788 FLGDVDEYA
+1788 FLGDVDEYT

-1812 IDTWATKLFNNW
+1812 IDTWAAKLFNSW
-1824 QSMNDMFN
+1824 QAMNDMFN
-1832 HSKDYKVTVTK
+1832 NSKNYTAKVTK

-1885 ENGLYKDIR
+1885 ENGLYKDVR

-1953 EIVDAFNTQVKTIL
+1953 QIVDAFNTQIKTIL
-1967 EKFYANNA
+1967 EKFYENDA
-1975 DSVGAELRA
+1975 DSVGTELRA
-1984 LFDSAYYARFSSLF
+1984 LFDNAYYARFSSLF

-2012 TITKKTTDSN
+2012 TITKKATNAN
-2022 EQGKKTIAFKF
+2022 ERGKKTIAFKF
-2033 TDKYGFADRRPY
+2033 ADKYGFANGRPY
-2045 VEIREVGK
+2045 VEIREAGK
-2053 PNKIFVFDKSGLL
+2053 PNKIFVFDKSRQL
-2066 GYAERTEV
+2066 GYAEKTSS
-2074 VNGKLR
+2074 VNGNLR
-2080 YGEVKLGTKAA
+2080 YGEVKLGTKNA

-2110 ANGYIEA
+2110 ANAYIES
-2117 DGNGGASLKGLA
+2117 DGNGGATFKGLA
-2129 KHDNGKFVVELG
+2129 KRENGKFVVELG

-2165 VENGS
+2165 VESGS

-2180 SGNQVLEVGLEHR
+2180 SGNQVLEVGLEYH
-2193 PPVEEEGKP
+2193 PPVEEKGKP
-2202 DTSTTEPTKRTAAD
+2202 DTSTPEPTKETATVTELTLPGFD
-2216 VKSTLPNVDD
+2216 TPDVVKENVKSIAVEKSRARNV
-2226 VEELKGK
+2226 GR
-2233 VKKLAK
+2233 KLA
-2239 EKNPKPYNGRAIASA
+2239 EAI
-2254 ILGDEFVKPIKSI
+2254 IGKDFVKQIKSV
-2267 EGKYSLF
+2267 GGRYSLF
-2274 PKTVV
+2274 PKVV
-2279 FSDKFNNIAGE
+2279 IFSDKFNNIADANAAT
-2290 NINAITNV
+2290 NIKDEYIEQA
-2298 SGETKTLSNKKGT
+2298 GLR
-2311 KSIGIP
+2311 IP
-2317 KHTTVIG
+2317 PHVTVIG
-2324 TKFLSLLDNK
+2324 TKFLSYLDNA
-2334 EDRARAV
+2334 ETRPRAIRI
-2341 RVLMHEQIHQ
+2341 LMHEQLHQ
-2351 ILYKDGNQKYI
+2351 ILHRDGNEKYI
-2362 GSIKDIYNEFET
+2362 RSIKEIYDDFENAITGTKDYDIL
-2374 EINSRHDNKVITDE
+2374 K
-2388 QYDKLAKFLF
+2388 KFLF
-2398 KNLELS
+2398 TD
-2404 EKASTDDNANVRYE
+2404 EKDDVKLE
-2418 EFLIESLTNKELVD
+2418 EFLVESLTNKQLVD
-2432 ALNDIT
+2432 ALNNIKVADTI
-2438 VTDAANDSKKVSLF
+2438 DKSKKTSLF
-2452 EKILRVISDIFGW
+2452 EKILRAISKIFGW
-2465 DIKENSLRAKEIK
+2465 DINEGSLRAKEI
-2478 EFSKV
+2478 EAFSKA
-2483 LSEIEKPKEED
+2483 LSEIEKPKEETKVED
-2494 IAKDKDEN
+2494 VKDKDTDAKVEVE
-2502 KDKDN
+2502 DKQN
-2507 DNNKV
+2507 A
-2512 PVDEKKDLKP
+2512 EP
-2522 EVTPEPK
+2522 EVDTKQTDILDDESVDID
-2529 EPLDDDGS
+2529 ELGLDDDIAGAFRLS
-2537 VDVSDIFMD
+2537 SIGE
-2546 NSILGDFKASSVG
+2546 NS
-2559 EYNLDNRGVPVR
+2559 LDDKGVPVR

-2590 AYERLREAGVLS
+2590 AYERLREAGMLS
-2602 ITCHV
+2602 IICHV

>member
-101 NAGKQAIVSNLLL
+101 NAGKQALVSNLLL
-114 GTLQG
+114 GTVQG
-119 FADIA
+119 FSDIA

-133 IGSGGGDATNDY
+133 VGSGGGDATDNY

-164 PIYVR
+164 PVYVR
-169 SDASWYDPS
+169 SDANWYDPS
-178 SIISHLPSI
+178 SIISHIPSI

-380 ATAGM
+380 ATAGL

-394 ENLSF
+394 NNLSF
-399 WTNAKNYVGDRMGAF
+399 WTNAKNYIGDRMGAA
-414 GRLAYSQA
+414 GRLAYSQL
-422 VGGAQMAA
+422 VGGAQMGA

-448 KPASAFDNRLE
+448 KPASSFDDRLE
-459 RYLADPATF
+459 RYLSDPATF

-510 EEERNKIND
+510 EEERSKIND

-542 DAYVNTVNKIAH
+542 DSYVNTVNKIAH
-554 DHKNPYKSDEKGN
+554 DHKNPYKPDEKGN

-620 KRGITDAKHADE
+620 KRGITDAAHADE
-632 VQQRILNKMDIAE
+632 VQQRILNKMDVAE

-660 IMNSGRKSED
+660 IINSDRKSKD

-685 QEILLLES
+685 QKILTLES

-707 QIAELKNQ
+707 QITELKNQ

-740 YAEKA
+740 YAEKD

-757 LYSLGIIN
+757 LYSLGVIN

-778 EDASS
+778 EDANS

-798 SMNYGDGTNNT
+798 SMGYGDETNSTNKGT
-809 KKGILY
+809 LY

-845 ELGLKSYKKEDM
+845 ELGLKSYNKEDM

-893 DKLTIIA
+893 DKLTTIA
-900 YNNNEQVMARH
+900 YNNNEQIMAQH

-944 TILKINSD
+944 TILEINSD

-1034 EQEKLNK
+1034 EQEKTNK
-1041 NRKASQSTQTQQ
+1041 NRKASQSQQTEQ
-1053 PINGTQD
+1053 PINYTQD
-1060 GQQSQGTQGNQPQTE
+1060 GQQPQGTQGNQPQE
-1075 TPTAQPTDQA
+1075 EIPTQQPTDQA

-1096 DDFTVAEKSADYND
+1096 DDFTVSEQASDYND
-1110 KGAVRLV
+1110 TGAVRLV

-1141 DNTILNSDLFNN
+1141 DKEILGSDLFDQT
-1153 DGSALA
+1153 DGALA
-1159 DSIPTQNPRVIIDSN
+1159 DSIPTDNPQVVIDSN
-1174 GKLVVNT
+1174 GKLSIYSKGTLKNNT
-1181 RGQLNA
+1181 N
-1187 NTGETRSDTDTT
+1187 ETRSDTDTT

-1204 DEGQKTQASSSSTG
+1204 DESQKTQAHSSSTG
-1218 GEEPTIV
+1218 GEEPTDNTGGTKPSAP
-1225 REVTEKNG
+1225 VT
-1233 IKITKYGRRKGDKI
+1233 T
-1247 IYGTGLNIDKDDIP
+1247 
-1261 KSELE
+1261 
-1266 ESGVDKVLDESD
+1266 
-1278 GNVTFQLIELRELAN
+1278 
-1293 KKYAG
+1293 
-1298 TVRVNGT
+1298 
-1305 INNVGFSHNYV
+1305 
-1316 FVFDKNPD
+1316 
-1324 KLGNK
+1324 
-1329 DSNKQQTNADDTYA
+1329 ADDTYA
-1343 DDDKITDADRKPDVM
+1343 DDDKITDADRKPDVI
-1358 STGEGKDNSGKP
+1358 TAGEGKDESGKP
-1370 KTEKVEA
+1370 KTEKVAA
-1377 TKEVDEETGKPVISQ
+1377 TEEKDEETGKPVISQ

-1426 IKANNSTYELTNID
+1426 IKANNSTYELTNVD
-1440 KESIDRTIDTFLNL
+1440 KESIDRTVDTFLNL

-1461 IDDKTTAPTDA
+1461 IDDEITTPTDT
-1472 QKAVV
+1472 QKDVV
-1477 DLGLRS
+1477 ELGLRS

-1491 NKYAKPEYIKSAKK
+1491 NKDAKPEYIKSAKK

-1567 IKLSRDELLNNLQ
+1567 IKLSKDDLLNNLQ
-1580 KTQEARLEELSK
+1580 KTQEARLKELSD
-1592 NPINTRINFLDTLQ
+1592 NPINTRLNFLDTIK
-1606 TAKENNDKTTVKA
+1606 TAEENGNDTEAKA
-1619 IEHEID
+1619 IKHEID
-1625 NLNAGD
+1625 SLHAGD
-1631 TIELESTHD
+1631 VIELESTYD
-1640 TATYNDGKSYD
+1640 KDTYNNGKSYD
-1651 RRYIAFKSNNTTL
+1651 RHYLTFKSNNTAL
-1664 TRLEIPTIHK
+1664 TRLEVPTIHE

-1689 RLYDGKVHS
+1689 RLYDGEVHS
-1698 KFAEK
+1698 KFADK
-1703 LKDIIDK
+1703 LKDIIEDA
-1710 SYNGDK
+1710 YNDNP
-1716 DAVEFTN
+1716 DAKEFTD
-1723 ILIEYRNANADRRKE
+1723 ILIEYRNASADRRKE
-1738 LYDNFQKNKVA
+1738 LYDKFQENKVA
-1749 KEIIRDYTD
+1749 KELIRDYTD
-1758 KRTKDGKTYNSFTKA
+1758 KRTKDSKTYNSFTKA

-1788 FLGDVDEYA
+1788 FLGDIDDYE
-1797 AKIQEESIRDIRKGS
+1797 AKIQEETIRDIRKGS
-1812 IDTWATKLFNNW
+1812 IDTWATKLFNSW

-1849 ILNNAEKDATY
+1849 ILNNSEKDATY

-1885 ENGLYKDIR
+1885 ENGLYKDVR

-1906 SGVGVINTNGI
+1906 SGVGIINTNGI

-1932 WEAVHAYGTRAKD
+1932 WEAVHAYGTKAKD

-1953 EIVDAFNTQVKTIL
+1953 QIVDAFNTQVKTIL

-1975 DSVGAELRA
+1975 DSVGSELRA
-1984 LFDSAYYARFSSLF
+1984 LFDNAYYARFSSLF
-1998 DGLYIHDEQDGNGF
+1998 DGIYIHDEQDGNGF
-2012 TITKKTTDSN
+2012 TITKKTTNAN
-2022 EQGKKTIAFKF
+2022 ERGKKTIAFKF
-2033 TDKYGFADRRPY
+2033 TDKFGFADRRPY
-2045 VEIREVGK
+2045 IEIREDGK
-2053 PNKIFVFDKSGLL
+2053 PNKIFTFDKSGQL

-2080 YGEVKLGTKAA
+2080 YGKVGLDTKNA
-2091 DKFYDALNKFIID
+2091 DKLYNELNKFIVD

-2110 ANGYIEA
+2110 ANAYIES
-2117 DGNGGASLKGLA
+2117 DGNGGDILKGLA

-2165 VENGS
+2165 VEDGS

-2180 SGNQVLEVGLEHR
+2180 SGNQILEVGLEHR
-2193 PPVEEEGKP
+2193 PPVEKEGKP
-2202 DTSTTEPTKRTAAD
+2202 DTSTTEPTKKPTT
-2216 VKSTLPNVDD
+2216 VTEPTLPGFDTPDVLKENIKAIAVEKSRARNV
-2226 VEELKGK
+2226 GR
-2233 VKKLAK
+2233 KLA
-2239 EKNPKPYNGRAIASA
+2239 EAIV
-2254 ILGDEFVKPIKSI
+2254 GKDFVKQIKSV
-2267 EGKYSLF
+2267 GGRYSLF
-2274 PKTVV
+2274 PKVV
-2279 FSDKFNNIAGE
+2279 IFSDKFNNIADANAAT
-2290 NINAITNV
+2290 NIKDEYV
-2298 SGETKTLSNKKGT
+2298 EQDGLR
-2311 KSIGIP
+2311 IP
-2317 KHTTVIG
+2317 PHVTVIG
-2324 TKFLSLLDNK
+2324 TKFLSYLDNA
-2334 EDRARAV
+2334 ETRPRAIRI
-2341 RVLMHEQIHQ
+2341 LMHEQLHQ
-2351 ILYKDGNQKYI
+2351 ILHTNGNEKYI
-2362 GSIKDIYNEFET
+2362 GSIKEIYDDFE
-2374 EINSRHDNKVITDE
+2374 NAITDTKD
-2388 QYDKLAKFLF
+2388 YDTLSKFLF
-2398 KNLELS
+2398 TN
-2404 EKASTDDNANVRYE
+2404 EKDDVKLE
-2418 EFLIESLTNKELVD
+2418 EFLVESLTNKQLVD
-2432 ALNDIT
+2432 ALNNIKVADTI
-2438 VTDAANDSKKVSLF
+2438 DKSKKTSLF
-2452 EKILRVISDIFGW
+2452 EKILRAISNIFGW
-2465 DIKENSLRAKEIK
+2465 DIKEGSLRAKEIK
-2478 EFSKV
+2478 AFSEA
-2483 LSEIEKPKEED
+2483 LSEIEKPKEETKVED
-2494 IAKDKDEN
+2494 TKDKDTEI
-2502 KDKDN
+2502 KAPVEEKQDAETKVDIKQTDELN
-2507 DNNKV
+2507 DDS
-2512 PVDEKKDLKP
+2512 VDVDSLG
-2522 EVTPEPK
+2522 
-2529 EPLDDDGS
+2529 LDDDIAGAFRLS
-2537 VDVSDIFMD
+2537 SIGE
-2546 NSILGDFKASSVG
+2546 NSIDDK
-2559 EYNLDNRGVPVR
+2559 GVPVR

>member
-71 KYIKEGVTPN
+71 KYIKAGVTPN

-114 GTLQG
+114 GTVQG

-133 IGSGGGDATNDY
+133 VGSGGGDATDDY

-154 KARQEFDANN
+154 KARQEYDANN

-169 SDASWYDPS
+169 SDANWYDPS
-178 SIISHLPSI
+178 SIISHIPSI

-196 STGIVKGTSLAGK
+196 STGVVKGTSLAGK

-363 KNGSTTAALK
+363 KNGTTTAALK

-399 WTNAKNYVGDRMGAF
+399 WTNAKNYVGDRMGAA
-414 GRLAYSQA
+414 GRLTYSQL
-422 VGGAQMAA
+422 VGGAQMAS

-448 KPASAFDNRLE
+448 KPASAFDDRLE
-459 RYLADPATF
+459 RYLSDPATF

-496 TARKKKAML
+496 TARKKRAML

-510 EEERNKIND
+510 EEERSKIND

-620 KRGITDAKHADE
+620 KRGITDATHADE
-632 VQQRILNKMDIAE
+632 VQQRILNKMDVAE
-645 KAYDTHLNHALTEIG
+645 KAYDNHLNHALTEIG
-660 IMNSGRKSED
+660 IMNAGRKSED
-670 RIPEVYANQLALDNM
+670 RIPDVYANQLALENM
-685 QEILLLES
+685 KEILLLDS

-707 QIAELKNQ
+707 QITELKNQ
-715 GKLNAETD
+715 NKLNAETD

-765 DRINALEDKVKNT
+765 DRIDALENKVKNT
-778 EDASS
+778 EDANS

-798 SMNYGDGTNNT
+798 SMGYGDGTDNT
-809 KKGILY
+809 KKGTLY
-815 VDLNKFD
+815 VDLDKFD
-822 ETSKKYFTETD
+822 ETSKKYFSETD

-845 ELGLKSYKKEDM
+845 ELGLKSYNKEDM

-893 DKLTIIA
+893 DKLTTIA
-900 YNNNEQVMARH
+900 YNNNEQVMAQH

-944 TILKINSD
+944 TILEINSD

-980 GLNDTEQNRFRDAM
+980 GLNDAEQNRFRDAM

-1028 AEKDKD
+1028 AKKDKD

-1041 NRKASQSTQTQQ
+1041 NRKASQSQQTQQ

-1060 GQQSQGTQGNQPQTE
+1060 GQQPQGTQGTQPQE
-1075 TPTAQPTDQA
+1075 KIPTPQPSEQA
-1085 SRKAKVYALNT
+1085 SRPAKVYALDINNLT
-1096 DDFTVAEKSADYND
+1096 VSEKDSNYDDVD
-1110 KGAVRLV
+1110 AVRLV
-1117 DTGDKDDKGNTIYE
+1117 DTGKKNAYGHTIYE
-1131 VTSNNTDRGL
+1131 LTSNNTDKGL
-1141 DNTILNSDLFNN
+1141 GKKVLNSDLFENSSS
-1153 DGSALA
+1153 DLT
-1159 DSIPTQNPRVIIDSN
+1159 DSVPTDNPLVTIDNN
-1174 GKLVVNT
+1174 GKLNIET

-1187 NTGETRSDTDTT
+1187 NTDAPRTDTDTT

-1204 DEGQKTQASSSSTG
+1204 DEGQKTQQAISSTG
-1218 GEEPTIV
+1218 GEEPADNTSGTKTKAPV
-1225 REVTEKNG
+1225 ATE
-1233 IKITKYGRRKGDKI
+1233 T
-1247 IYGTGLNIDKDDIP
+1247 
-1261 KSELE
+1261 
-1266 ESGVDKVLDESD
+1266 
-1278 GNVTFQLIELRELAN
+1278 
-1293 KKYAG
+1293 
-1298 TVRVNGT
+1298 
-1305 INNVGFSHNYV
+1305 
-1316 FVFDKNPD
+1316 
-1324 KLGNK
+1324 
-1329 DSNKQQTNADDTYA
+1329 DTYA
-1343 DDDKITDADRKPDVM
+1343 DDDKIADTDRKPDVINA
-1358 STGEGKDNSGKP
+1358 GEGKDNSSKP
-1370 KTEKVEA
+1370 RVEKVAA
-1377 TKEVDEETGKPVISQ
+1377 TEEKDEETGKPVISQ

-1415 KTAFRDHVYGV
+1415 NTAFRDHVYGV
-1426 IKANNSTYELTNID
+1426 IKANNSTVELTDVD
-1440 KESIDRTIDTFLNL
+1440 KESINRTVDTFLNL

-1461 IDDKTTAPTDA
+1461 IDDETTAPTDA

-1483 SSVDEDTS
+1483 SSVDEDTN
-1491 NKYAKPEYIKSAKK
+1491 NKDAKPEYIKSAKK

-1580 KTQEARLEELSK
+1580 KTQDERLKELAEDSRGH
-1592 NPINTRINFLDTLQ
+1592 RINFLDTLKY
-1606 TAKENNDKTTVKA
+1606 AKYNKDETRVKA
-1619 IEHEID
+1619 IEDEID
-1625 NLNAGD
+1625 SLQAGD
-1631 TIELESTHD
+1631 NIELESTYD
-1640 TATYNDGKSYD
+1640 TVSYGLKDYD
-1651 RRYIAFKSNNTTL
+1651 RRYITFKSNKTGKKTGTVL
-1664 TRLEIPTIHK
+1664 IKLEVPTIH
-1674 GGAYSLLVKGWRIDA
+1674 AYGSFNLLVKGWSIDA
-1689 RLYDGKVHS
+1689 HKQDGKVHS
-1698 KFAEK
+1698 AFADR
-1703 LKDIIDK
+1703 LKDIIED
-1710 SYNGDK
+1710 SFNGDK
-1716 DAVEFTN
+1716 DAKEFTD
-1723 ILIEYRNANADRRKE
+1723 ILIEYRNANAEKRAEDFKKFKE
-1738 LYDNFQKNKVA
+1738 NKVA
-1749 KEIIRDYTD
+1749 KELIANYTHTYTD
-1758 KRTKDGKTYNSFTKA
+1758 KNGNTYSSFTKA

-1788 FLGDVDEYA
+1788 YLGGYDEYD
-1797 AKIQEESIRDIRKGS
+1797 AKIQEETIRDIRKGS
-1812 IDTWATKLFNNW
+1812 IDTWATKLFNSW
-1824 QSMNDMFN
+1824 QAMNDMFN
-1832 HSKDYKVTVTK
+1832 NSKNYTAKVTK

-1885 ENGLYKDIR
+1885 ENGLYKDVR

-1945 FADGDKGK
+1945 FADGAKGK
-1953 EIVDAFNTQVKTIL
+1953 QIVDAFNTQIKTIL
-1967 EKFYANNA
+1967 EKFYENDA
-1975 DSVGAELRA
+1975 DSVGTELRT
-1984 LFDSAYYARFSSLF
+1984 LFDNAYYARFSSLF

-2012 TITKKTTDSN
+2012 TITKKSTNAN
-2022 EQGKKTIAFKF
+2022 ERGTKTIAFKF
-2033 TDKYGFADRRPY
+2033 TDKFGFANRRPY
-2045 VEIREVGK
+2045 VEIREAGK
-2053 PNKIFVFDKSGLL
+2053 PNKIFVFDKSRQL
-2066 GYAERTEV
+2066 GYAEKTSS
-2074 VNGKLR
+2074 VNGNLR
-2080 YGEVKLGTKAA
+2080 YGEVKLGTKNA

-2110 ANGYIEA
+2110 ANGYIES
-2117 DGNGGASLKGLA
+2117 DGNGGAPLKGLA
-2129 KHDNGKFVVELG
+2129 KRENGKFVVELG

-2165 VENGS
+2165 VEDGS

-2180 SGNQVLEVGLEHR
+2180 SGNQVLEVGLEYH
-2193 PPVEEEGKP
+2193 PPVEEKGKS
-2202 DTSTTEPTKRTAAD
+2202 DTSTTEPTKKVTT
-2216 VKSTLPNVDD
+2216 VTEPTLPGFDTPDVVKENVKFIA
-2226 VEELKGK
+2226 VEKSRARNVGR
-2233 VKKLAK
+2233 KLA
-2239 EKNPKPYNGRAIASA
+2239 EAI
-2254 ILGDEFVKPIKSI
+2254 IGKDFVKQIKSV
-2267 EGKYSLF
+2267 GGRYSLF
-2274 PKTVV
+2274 PKVV
-2279 FSDKFNNIAGE
+2279 IFSDKFNNIADANAVT
-2290 NINAITNV
+2290 NIKDEYIEQD
-2298 SGETKTLSNKKGT
+2298 GLR
-2311 KSIGIP
+2311 IP
-2317 KHTTVIG
+2317 PHVTVIG
-2324 TKFLSLLDNK
+2324 TKFLSYLDNA
-2334 EDRARAV
+2334 ETRPRAIRI
-2341 RVLMHEQIHQ
+2341 LMHEQLHQ
-2351 ILYKDGNQKYI
+2351 ILHSDGNEKYI
-2362 GSIKDIYNEFET
+2362 GSIKEYMMILK
-2374 EINSRHDNKVITDE
+2374 R
-2388 QYDKLAKFLF
+2388 QL
-2398 KNLELS
+2398 
-2404 EKASTDDNANVRYE
+2404 
-2418 EFLIESLTNKELVD
+2418 
-2432 ALNDIT
+2432 
-2438 VTDAANDSKKVSLF
+2438 
-2452 EKILRVISDIFGW
+2452 KILMTMM
-2465 DIKENSLRAKEIK
+2465 L
-2478 EFSKV
+2478 
-2483 LSEIEKPKEED
+2483 
-2494 IAKDKDEN
+2494 
-2502 KDKDN
+2502 
-2507 DNNKV
+2507 
-2512 PVDEKKDLKP
+2512 
-2522 EVTPEPK
+2522 
-2529 EPLDDDGS
+2529 
-2537 VDVSDIFMD
+2537 
-2546 NSILGDFKASSVG
+2546 
-2559 EYNLDNRGVPVR
+2559 
-2571 NETVT
+2571 
-2576 DFGRYNKLSAEQKT
+2576 
-2590 AYERLREAGVLS
+2590 
-2602 ITCHV
+2602 

>member
-17 NYNSKTKKLG
+17 NYNNKTKKLG

-56 YVVRDPNTGKVADTS
+56 YVVRDPNTGKVANTS

-114 GTLQG
+114 GTVQG

-133 IGSGGGDATNDY
+133 IGSGGGDATDDY

-154 KARQEFDANN
+154 KARQEYDANN
-164 PIYVR
+164 PVYVR
-169 SDASWYDPS
+169 SDANWYDPS
-178 SIISHLPSI
+178 SIISHIPAI

-196 STGIVKGTSLAGK
+196 STGVVKGTSLAGK

-221 LAMTGAKTAKG
+221 LAMTGAKTAKD

-285 ANASDTLT
+285 ANASDALT

-448 KPASAFDNRLE
+448 KPASAFDDRLE
-459 RYLADPATF
+459 RYLSDPATF

-496 TARKKKAML
+496 TARKKRAML

-510 EEERNKIND
+510 EEERSKIND
-519 LFDQQYVDNHARK
+519 LFDQQYIDNHARK

-542 DAYVNTVNKIAH
+542 DAYVNTVNKISH
-554 DHKNPYKSDEKGN
+554 DHKNPYNSDKDGN
-567 MTDIKAGSEEET
+567 MKDVTAGSEEET

-620 KRGITDAKHADE
+620 KRGITDATHADE
-632 VQQRILNKMDIAE
+632 VQKRILNKMDVAE
-645 KAYDTHLNHALTEIG
+645 KAYDIHLNHALTEIG
-660 IMNSGRKSED
+660 IMNAGRKAKD
-670 RIPEVYANQLALDNM
+670 RIPDVYANQLALENM
-685 QEILLLES
+685 KEILLLDS

-715 GKLNAETD
+715 NKLNAETD

-745 RLEATKSKDAST
+745 RLEATKSKNAST

-798 SMNYGDGTNNT
+798 SMNYGDGTDNT

-815 VDLNKFD
+815 VDLDKFD

-833 GELVENGDAIAK
+833 GELVENGYAIAK
-845 ELGLKSYKKEDM
+845 ELGLKFYNKEDM
-857 PAARNRYQYYSD
+857 PAVRNRYQYYSD
-869 RFGQLSSSTDAIH
+869 RFGQVSSSTDAIH

-893 DKLTIIA
+893 DKLTTIA
-900 YNNNEQVMARH
+900 YNTNEQAMAQH

-944 TILKINSD
+944 TILEINSN

-980 GLNDTEQNRFRDAM
+980 GLNDAEQNRFRDAM

-1028 AEKDKD
+1028 AAKDKD

-1041 NRKASQSTQTQQ
+1041 NRKGSQSQQTQQ

-1060 GQQSQGTQGNQPQTE
+1060 GQQPQGTQGTQPQE
-1075 TPTAQPTDQA
+1075 KIPTPQPSEQA
-1085 SRKAKVYALNT
+1085 SQPAKVYALDINNLT
-1096 DDFTVAEKSADYND
+1096 VSEKDSNYDDVD
-1110 KGAVRLV
+1110 AVRLV
-1117 DTGDKDDKGNTIYE
+1117 DTGKKNADGHTIYE
-1131 VTSNNTDRGL
+1131 LTSNNTDKGL
-1141 DNTILNSDLFNN
+1141 GKKVLNSDLFENSSS
-1153 DGSALA
+1153 DLT
-1159 DSIPTQNPRVIIDSN
+1159 DSVPTDNPLVTIDNN
-1174 GKLVVNT
+1174 GKLNIET

-1187 NTGETRSDTDTT
+1187 NTDTPRTDTDTT
-1199 RQGVV
+1199 KQGVV
-1204 DEGQKTQASSSSTG
+1204 DEGQKTQQAISSTG
-1218 GEEPTIV
+1218 GEESTDN
-1225 REVTEKNG
+1225 TG
-1233 IKITKYGRRKGDKI
+1233 GTKPSAPVA
-1247 IYGTGLNIDKDDIP
+1247 T
-1261 KSELE
+1261 
-1266 ESGVDKVLDESD
+1266 
-1278 GNVTFQLIELRELAN
+1278 
-1293 KKYAG
+1293 
-1298 TVRVNGT
+1298 
-1305 INNVGFSHNYV
+1305 
-1316 FVFDKNPD
+1316 
-1324 KLGNK
+1324 
-1329 DSNKQQTNADDTYA
+1329 ADDTYA
-1343 DDDKITDADRKPDVM
+1343 DDDKITDADRKPDVINA
-1358 STGEGKDNSGKP
+1358 GEGKDNSSKP
-1370 KTEKVEA
+1370 RVEKVAA
-1377 TKEVDEETGKPVISQ
+1377 TEEKDEETGKPVISQ

-1415 KTAFRDHVYGV
+1415 KTAFRKHVYDI
-1426 IKANNSTYELTNID
+1426 IKANNSTYELTNVD
-1440 KESIDRTIDTFLNL
+1440 KKSIDRTVDTFLNL

-1461 IDDKTTAPTDA
+1461 IDDETAAPTDA

-1477 DLGLRS
+1477 DLCLRS
-1483 SSVDEDTS
+1483 SSVYEDTS
-1491 NKYAKPEYIKSAKK
+1491 NKDAKPEYIKSAKK

-1520 GKTYIGLEG
+1520 GKTYVGLEG

-1559 KNEFTTED
+1559 KNEFITED

-1580 KTQEARLEELSK
+1580 KTQDERLKELAEDSRGH
-1592 NPINTRINFLDTLQ
+1592 RINFLDTL
-1606 TAKENNDKTTVKA
+1606 KEAEDSKDETRVKA
-1619 IEHEID
+1619 IEDEID
-1625 NLNAGD
+1625 SLQAGD
-1631 TIELESTHD
+1631 NIELESTYD
-1640 TATYNDGKSYD
+1640 TVSYGPKDYD
-1651 RRYIAFKSNNTTL
+1651 RRYITFKSNKTGKKTGTVL
-1664 TRLEIPTIHK
+1664 TKLEVPTIHAD
-1674 GGAYSLLVKGWRIDA
+1674 GSFNLLVKGWSIDA
-1689 RLYDGKVHS
+1689 HKQDGEVHS
-1698 KFAEK
+1698 DFADR
-1703 LKDIIDK
+1703 LKEIIEK
-1710 SYNGDK
+1710 SYNDDP
-1716 DAVEFTN
+1716 DAKEFTN
-1723 ILIEYRNANADRRKE
+1723 ILIEYRNADAKTRAEDFKKFKE
-1738 LYDNFQKNKVA
+1738 NKVA
-1749 KEIIRDYTD
+1749 KELIANYTHTYTD
-1758 KRTKDGKTYNSFTKA
+1758 KNGNTRSSFTKA

-1788 FLGDVDEYA
+1788 FLGDVDEYE
-1797 AKIQEESIRDIRKGS
+1797 AKIQEETIRDIRKGS
-1812 IDTWATKLFNNW
+1812 IDTWATKLFNSW
-1824 QSMNDMFN
+1824 QAMNDMFN
-1832 HSKDYKVTVTK
+1832 NSKNYTAKVTK
-1843 ISDGEI
+1843 INDGEI

-1932 WEAVHAYGTRAKD
+1932 WEAVHAYGTMAKD

-1953 EIVDAFNTQVKTIL
+1953 QIVDAFSTQIKTIL
-1967 EKFYANNA
+1967 EKFYENDA
-1975 DSVGAELRA
+1975 DSVGTELRT
-1984 LFDSAYYARFSSLF
+1984 LFDNAYYARFSSLF
-1998 DGLYIHDEQDGNGF
+1998 DGLYIHNEQDGNGF
-2012 TITKKTTDSN
+2012 TITKKSTNAN
-2022 EQGKKTIAFKF
+2022 ERGKKTIAFKF
-2033 TDKYGFADRRPY
+2033 ADKYGFANGRPY
-2045 VEIREVGK
+2045 VEIREIGK
-2053 PNKIFVFDKSGLL
+2053 PNKIFVFDKSKQL
-2066 GYAERTEV
+2066 GYAERTES
-2074 VNGKLR
+2074 VNGNLR
-2080 YGEVKLGTKAA
+2080 YGEVKLGTKNA

-2110 ANGYIEA
+2110 ANGYIES
-2117 DGNGGASLKGLA
+2117 DGNGGAPLKGLA
-2129 KHDNGKFVVELG
+2129 KRENGKFVVELG

-2165 VENGS
+2165 VEDGS

-2180 SGNQVLEVGLEHR
+2180 SGNQVLEVGLEYH
-2193 PPVEEEGKP
+2193 PPVEEKGKP
-2202 DTSTTEPTKRTAAD
+2202 DTSTTEPTKKTTTVTEPILPGFD
-2216 VKSTLPNVDD
+2216 TPDVVKENVKSIAVEKSRARNV
-2226 VEELKGK
+2226 GR
-2233 VKKLAK
+2233 KLA
-2239 EKNPKPYNGRAIASA
+2239 EAI
-2254 ILGDEFVKPIKSI
+2254 IGKDFVKQIKSV
-2267 EGKYSLF
+2267 GGRYSLF
-2274 PKTVV
+2274 PKVV
-2279 FSDKFNNIAGE
+2279 IFSDKFNNIADANAVT
-2290 NINAITNV
+2290 NIKDEYIEQD
-2298 SGETKTLSNKKGT
+2298 GLR
-2311 KSIGIP
+2311 IP
-2317 KHTTVIG
+2317 PHVTVIG
-2324 TKFLSLLDNK
+2324 TKFLSYLDDAETK
-2334 EDRARAV
+2334 PRAIRI
-2341 RVLMHEQIHQ
+2341 LMHEQLHQ
-2351 ILYKDGNQKYI
+2351 ILHSDGNEKYI
-2362 GSIKDIYNEFET
+2362 GSIKEVYDDFE
-2374 EINSRHDNKVITDE
+2374 KAITGTKD
-2388 QYDKLAKFLF
+2388 YDTLKKFLF
-2398 KNLELS
+2398 TD
-2404 EKASTDDNANVRYE
+2404 EKDDVKLE
-2418 EFLIESLTNKELVD
+2418 EFLVESLTNKQLVD
-2432 ALNDIT
+2432 ALNNIKVADTI
-2438 VTDAANDSKKVSLF
+2438 DKSKKTSLF
-2452 EKILRVISDIFGW
+2452 EKILRAISNIFGW
-2465 DIKENSLRAKEIK
+2465 DIKEGSLRAKEI
-2478 EFSKV
+2478 EAFSKA
-2483 LSEIEKPKEED
+2483 LSEIEKPKEETKVED
-2494 IAKDKDEN
+2494 VKDKDTN
-2502 KDKDN
+2502 A
-2507 DNNKV
+2507 KV
-2512 PVDEKKDLKP
+2512 DVDEKKDVEP
-2522 EVTPEPK
+2522 EVNTKQTDTLDDESVDVD
-2529 EPLDDDGS
+2529 ELGLDDDIAGA
-2537 VDVSDIFMD
+2537 FR
-2546 NSILGDFKASSVG
+2546 LSSVG
-2559 EYNLDNRGVPVR
+2559 ENSLDDKGVPVR

>member
-27 VAPYIQSQQAPRLE
+27 VAPYIQSQQAPRIE
-41 DSVADKFYNSNPSLS
+41 DSAANSFYSSNPSLS
-56 YVVRDPNTGKVADTS
+56 YVVRNPNTGKVADTS
-71 KYIKEGVTPN
+71 KYIKAGVTPN

-114 GTLQG
+114 GTMQG
-119 FADIA
+119 FSDIA

-133 IGSGGGDATNDY
+133 VGSGGGDATDNY

-164 PIYVR
+164 PVYVR
-169 SDASWYDPS
+169 SDANWYDPS
-178 SIISHLPSI
+178 SIISHIPAI

-196 STGIVKGTSLAGK
+196 STGVVKGTSLAGK

-363 KNGSTTAALK
+363 KNGATTAALK
-373 ALDRNRR
+373 ALDRNRK

-399 WTNAKNYVGDRMGAF
+399 WTNAKNYVGDRMGAV

-448 KPASAFDNRLE
+448 KPASAFDDRLE
-459 RYLADPATF
+459 RYLSDPATF

-505 NKATT
+505 NKVTT
-510 EEERNKIND
+510 EEERSKIND

-542 DAYVNTVNKIAH
+542 DSYVSTVNKIAH
-554 DHKNPYKSDEKGN
+554 DHKNPYQQDKEGN
-567 MTDIKAGSEEET
+567 MKDVAAGSEEET

-620 KRGITDAKHADE
+620 KRGITDAAHADE
-632 VQQRILNKMDIAE
+632 VQQRILNKMDVAE

-670 RIPEVYANQLALDNM
+670 RIPEVYANQLALENM
-685 QEILLLES
+685 KEILLLES

-707 QIAELKNQ
+707 QITELKNQ
-715 GKLNAETD
+715 GKLNRETD

-740 YAEKA
+740 YAEKD

-778 EDASS
+778 EDANS
-783 STGIGRALWIINRGR
+783 STGIGRTLWIINRGR
-798 SMNYGDGTNNT
+798 SMGYGDGTNNT
-809 KKGILY
+809 KKGTLY

-857 PAARNRYQYYSD
+857 PAVRNRYQYYSD

-893 DKLTIIA
+893 DKLTTIA
-900 YNNNEQVMARH
+900 YNNNEQVMAQH

-944 TILKINSD
+944 TILEINSD

-1015 QFQTFKEV
+1015 QLQTFKEV

-1053 PINGTQD
+1053 PINSTQD
-1060 GQQSQGTQGNQPQTE
+1060 GQQPQGTQGTQPQTE

-1096 DDFTVAEKSADYND
+1096 DDFTVAEQSADYND
-1110 KGAVRLV
+1110 AGAIRLV

-1141 DNTILNSDLFNN
+1141 DKEILGSDLFDQT
-1153 DGSALA
+1153 DGALA
-1159 DSIPTQNPRVIIDSN
+1159 DSIPTDNPQVVIDSN
-1174 GKLVVNT
+1174 GKLSVYSKGTLKNNT
-1181 RGQLNA
+1181 N
-1187 NTGETRSDTDTT
+1187 ETRSDTDTT

-1204 DEGQKTQASSSSTG
+1204 DEGQKTQAHSSSTG
-1218 GEEPTIV
+1218 GEEPTDN
-1225 REVTEKNG
+1225 TG
-1233 IKITKYGRRKGDKI
+1233 GTK
-1247 IYGTGLNIDKDDIP
+1247 P
-1261 KSELE
+1261 SAP
-1266 ESGVDKVLDESD
+1266 V
-1278 GNVTFQLIELRELAN
+1278 A
-1293 KKYAG
+1293 
-1298 TVRVNGT
+1298 
-1305 INNVGFSHNYV
+1305 
-1316 FVFDKNPD
+1316 
-1324 KLGNK
+1324 
-1329 DSNKQQTNADDTYA
+1329 NADDTYA

-1358 STGEGKDNSGKP
+1358 ASGEGKDNSGKP
-1370 KTEKVEA
+1370 KTEKVAA
-1377 TKEVDEETGKPVISQ
+1377 TEEKDEETGKPVISQ

-1426 IKANNSTYELTNID
+1426 IKANNSTYELTDVD
-1440 KESIDRTIDTFLNL
+1440 KESIDRTVDTFLNL

-1461 IDDKTTAPTDA
+1461 IDDETTAPTDA
-1472 QKAVV
+1472 QKDVV
-1477 DLGLRS
+1477 ELGLRS

-1491 NKYAKPEYIKSAKK
+1491 NKDAKPEYIKSAKK

-1536 VVKDKYAGELLYDS
+1536 VVKDQYAGELLYDS

-1580 KTQEARLEELSK
+1580 KTQDERLKELSK
-1592 NPINTRINFLDTLQ
+1592 NPINTRINFLDTLT

-1625 NLNAGD
+1625 NLHAGD
-1631 TIELESTHD
+1631 TIDLESTYD
-1640 TATYNDGKSYD
+1640 TVTYNDGKSYD

-1664 TRLEIPTIHK
+1664 TRLEVPTIHE
-1674 GGAYSLLVKGWRIDA
+1674 GGAYSLLVKGWRINA
-1689 RLYDGKVHS
+1689 RQYDGKVHS
-1698 KFAEK
+1698 KFADK
-1703 LKDIIDK
+1703 LKDIIDD

-1716 DAVEFTN
+1716 DAKDFTD
-1723 ILIEYRNANADRRKE
+1723 ILIEYRNANANRRKE
-1738 LYDNFQKNKVA
+1738 LYDNFRKNKVA
-1749 KEIIRDYTD
+1749 KELIRDYTD

-1788 FLGDVDEYA
+1788 FLGDIDEYE

-1812 IDTWATKLFNNW
+1812 IDTWATKLFNSW

-1849 ILNNAEKDATY
+1849 ILNNAEANATY

-1885 ENGLYKDIR
+1885 ENGLYKDVR

-1906 SGVGVINTNGI
+1906 SGVGIVNTNGI

-1953 EIVDAFNTQVKTIL
+1953 QIVDAFNTQIKTIL
-1967 EKFYANNA
+1967 KKLHDVRSKEDAANVEK
-1975 DSVGAELRA
+1975 ELRT
-1984 LFDSAYYARFSSLF
+1984 LFDNAYYAPYSSLF
-1998 DGLYIHDEQDGNGF
+1998 DGLRIDDEHDKGGKNGF
-2012 TITKKTTDSN
+2012 TITKKTKDPN
-2022 EQGKKTIAFKF
+2022 ERGKKRIAFKF
-2033 TDKYGFADRRPY
+2033 EDRYSFTHGRPY
-2045 VEIREVGK
+2045 VEIREFGK
-2053 PNKIFVFDKSGLL
+2053 PNKIFVFDEDGSLSYDEKNKQNKYDNIAINPQKTG
-2066 GYAERTEV
+2066 
-2074 VNGKLR
+2074 
-2080 YGEVKLGTKAA
+2080 
-2091 DKFYDALNKFIID
+2091 KFYDALSKFIID

-2110 ANGYIEA
+2110 ANRYIES
-2117 DGNGGASLKGLA
+2117 DGNGATQLEGLA
-2129 KHDNGKFVVELG
+2129 KRENGKFIVKLG

-2165 VENGS
+2165 VEDGS
-2170 NYKRV
+2170 NYKRI

-2180 SGNQVLEVGLEHR
+2180 SGNQVLEVGLEYR

-2202 DTSTTEPTKRTAAD
+2202 DTSTYEPTKETVTD
-2216 VKSTLPNVDD
+2216 VKSTLPKADD
-2226 VEELKGK
+2226 VEGLKED
-2233 VKKLAK
+2233 VKRIAK
-2239 EKNPKPYNGRAIASA
+2239 ANTRKQYNGRAIARA
-2254 ILGDEFVKPIKSI
+2254 ILGEKFVKPIKSI
-2267 EGKYSLF
+2267 AGKYSLF
-2274 PKTVV
+2274 PKKVV
-2279 FSDKFNNIAGE
+2279 FSPDFNNIAE
-2290 NINAITNV
+2290 ANAITNPSDKELV
-2298 SGETKTLSNKKGT
+2298 LSTDKGT
-2311 KSIGIP
+2311 LRIP
-2317 KHTTVIG
+2317 GHVTVIG
-2324 TKFLSLLDNK
+2324 DTFLSYLNNA
-2334 EDRARAV
+2334 ETRPRAV
-2341 RVLMHEQIHQ
+2341 RILMHEQLHQ
-2351 ILYKDGNQKYI
+2351 ILHRNGNDVYIKNIKEIYDDFENAITGTKD
-2362 GSIKDIYNEFET
+2362 
-2374 EINSRHDNKVITDE
+2374 
-2388 QYDKLAKFLF
+2388 YDTLKKFLF
-2398 KNLELS
+2398 KD
-2404 EKASTDDNANVRYE
+2404 EKDDVKLE
-2418 EFLIESLTNKELVD
+2418 EFLVESLTNEQLVK
-2432 ALNDIT
+2432 ALNEIK
-2438 VTDAANDSKKVSLF
+2438 VADATNNSKKMSLF
-2452 EKILRVISDIFGW
+2452 EKILRTISKIFDWNEW
-2465 DIKENSLRAKEIK
+2465 DIKEGSLRAKEI
-2478 EFSKV
+2478 EAFSKA
-2483 LSEIEKPKEED
+2483 LSEIEKPKEETKVED
-2494 IAKDKDEN
+2494 VKDKDT
-2502 KDKDN
+2502 DT
-2507 DNNKV
+2507 KV
-2512 PVDEKKDLKP
+2512 EVDEKKDVKP
-2522 EVTPEPK
+2522 EVDTKQTDELNDDSVDVDSLG
-2529 EPLDDDGS
+2529 LDDDIAGAFRLS
-2537 VDVSDIFMD
+2537 SIGE
-2546 NSILGDFKASSVG
+2546 NS
-2559 EYNLDNRGVPVR
+2559 LDDKGIPVR

-2590 AYERLREAGVLS
+2590 AYERLREVGVLS

>member
-17 NYNSKTKKLG
+17 KYNRKTKKLG

-41 DSVADKFYNSNPSLS
+41 DSVADKFYSSNPSLS

-71 KYIKEGVTPN
+71 KYIKAGVTPN

-119 FADIA
+119 FSDIA
-124 GGLASLAHY
+124 GGLASLTHY
-133 IGSGGGDATNDY
+133 LGSGGGDATDNY

-164 PIYVR
+164 PVYVR
-169 SDASWYDPS
+169 SDANWYDPS
-178 SIISHLPSI
+178 SIISHIPSI

-196 STGIVKGTSLAGK
+196 STGVVKGTSLAGK

-232 IKELDEMGSV
+232 IKELDEMGSI

-380 ATAGM
+380 ATAGL

-399 WTNAKNYVGDRMGAF
+399 WTNVKNYVGDRMGAA

-448 KPASAFDNRLE
+448 KPASAFDDRLE
-459 RYLADPATF
+459 KYLSDPATF

-510 EEERNKIND
+510 EEERSKIND

-542 DAYVNTVNKIAH
+542 DAYVNTVNKIAY
-554 DHKNPYKSDEKGN
+554 DHKNPYKPDEKGN

-620 KRGITDAKHADE
+620 KRGITDAAHADE
-632 VQQRILNKMDIAE
+632 VQQRILNKMDVAE

-660 IMNSGRKSED
+660 IMNSGRKAED
-670 RIPEVYANQLALDNM
+670 RIPELYANQLALENM
-685 QEILLLES
+685 KEILLLES
-693 LKNDTNALQQDVNS
+693 LKNDTDALQQDVNS
-707 QIAELKNQ
+707 QITELKNQ
-715 GKLNAETD
+715 GKLNRETD

-740 YAEKA
+740 YAEKD

-778 EDASS
+778 EDANS
-783 STGIGRALWIINRGR
+783 STGIGRTLWIINRGR
-798 SMNYGDGTNNT
+798 SMGYGDGTNNT
-809 KKGILY
+809 KKGTLY

-833 GELVENGDAIAK
+833 GQLVENGDAIAK
-845 ELGLKSYKKEDM
+845 DLGLKSYKKEDM

-893 DKLTIIA
+893 DKLTTIA
-900 YNNNEQVMARH
+900 YNTNEQAMAQH

-944 TILKINSD
+944 TILEINSD

-1015 QFQTFKEV
+1015 QLQTFKEV

-1041 NRKASQSTQTQQ
+1041 NRKGSQSQQTQQ

-1060 GQQSQGTQGNQPQTE
+1060 GQQSQGTQGTQSQE
-1075 TPTAQPTDQA
+1075 EIPTDQPTDQA

-1096 DDFTVAEKSADYND
+1096 DDFTVAEQSADYND

-1117 DTGDKDDKGNTIYE
+1117 ETGDKDDKGNTIYE

-1141 DNTILNSDLFNN
+1141 DKEILGSDLFDQI
-1153 DGSALA
+1153 DGALA
-1159 DSIPTQNPRVIIDSN
+1159 DSIPTDNPQVVIDSN
-1174 GKLVVNT
+1174 GKLSVYHKGT
-1181 RGQLNA
+1181 LKA
-1187 NTGETRSDTDTT
+1187 NTNETRSDTDTT
-1199 RQGVV
+1199 RQGIV
-1204 DEGQKTQASSSSTG
+1204 DESQKTQEHSSSTG
-1218 GEEPTIV
+1218 GEEPADNTGGTK
-1225 REVTEKNG
+1225 TEASVA
-1233 IKITKYGRRKGDKI
+1233 TD
-1247 IYGTGLNIDKDDIP
+1247 
-1261 KSELE
+1261 
-1266 ESGVDKVLDESD
+1266 
-1278 GNVTFQLIELRELAN
+1278 A
-1293 KKYAG
+1293 
-1298 TVRVNGT
+1298 
-1305 INNVGFSHNYV
+1305 
-1316 FVFDKNPD
+1316 
-1324 KLGNK
+1324 
-1329 DSNKQQTNADDTYA
+1329 DTYA

-1358 STGEGKDNSGKP
+1358 AAGEGKDNSGKP
-1370 KTEKVEA
+1370 KTEKVAA
-1377 TKEVDEETGKPVISQ
+1377 TEEKDEETGKPVISQ

-1426 IKANNSTYELTNID
+1426 IKANNSTYELTDVD
-1440 KESIDRTIDTFLNL
+1440 KESIDRTVDTFLNL

-1461 IDDKTTAPTDA
+1461 IDDETTAPTDA
-1472 QKAVV
+1472 QKDIVE
-1477 DLGLRS
+1477 LGLRS
-1483 SSVDEDTS
+1483 SSVDEDTT
-1491 NKYAKPEYIKSAKK
+1491 NKNAKPEYIKSAKK

-1567 IKLSRDELLNNLQ
+1567 IKLSKDDLLNNLQ
-1580 KTQEARLEELSK
+1580 KTQDERLKELAEDSRGH
-1592 NPINTRINFLDTLQ
+1592 RINFLDTLKDAEDNKDE
-1606 TAKENNDKTTVKA
+1606 TRVKA
-1619 IEHEID
+1619 IEDEID
-1625 NLNAGD
+1625 SLQAGD
-1631 TIELESTHD
+1631 DIELESTYD
-1640 TATYNDGKSYD
+1640 TVSYGPKNYD
-1651 RRYIAFKSNNTTL
+1651 RRYITFKSNKTGKKTGTVL
-1664 TRLEIPTIHK
+1664 TKLEIPTIHAD
-1674 GGAYSLLVKGWRIDA
+1674 GSYNLLVKGWKIDA
-1689 RLYDGKVHS
+1689 HKQDGKVYS
-1698 KFAEK
+1698 AFAEK
-1703 LKDIIDK
+1703 LKDIIED
-1710 SYNGDK
+1710 SFNGNPYAK
-1716 DAVEFTN
+1716 EFTD
-1723 ILIEYRNANADRRKE
+1723 ILIEYRNADAEKRAEDFNKFKE
-1738 LYDNFQKNKVA
+1738 NKVA
-1749 KEIIRDYTD
+1749 KELIDNYTHTYTD
-1758 KRTKDGKTYNSFTKA
+1758 KNGNTRSSFTKA

-1788 FLGDVDEYA
+1788 YLGGYDEYD
-1797 AKIQEESIRDIRKGS
+1797 AKIQEETIRDIRKGS
-1812 IDTWATKLFNNW
+1812 IDTWATKLFNSW
-1824 QSMNDMFN
+1824 QAMNDMFN
-1832 HSKDYKVTVTK
+1832 NSKDYKVTVTK

-1872 KENAIADNKLTKD
+1872 KENAIANNKLTKD
-1885 ENGLYKDIR
+1885 ENGLYKDVR

-1906 SGVGVINTNGI
+1906 SGVGIINTNGI

-1953 EIVDAFNTQVKTIL
+1953 HIIDAFNTQVKTIL
-1967 EKFYANNA
+1967 EKLRDVRSKEDADNVEKELKTLFNN
-1975 DSVGAELRA
+1975 
-1984 LFDSAYYARFSSLF
+1984 AYYAPYSSLF
-1998 DGLYIHDEQDGNGF
+1998 DGIYMHDEQDKNGF
-2012 TITKKTTDSN
+2012 TITKKRNKQN
-2022 EQGKKTIAFKF
+2022 EQNNNKQNNEQVNITIAFKF
-2033 TDKYGFADRRPY
+2033 ATKRRFANYRPY
-2045 VEIREVGK
+2045 VEIRENGVPK
-2053 PNKIFVFDKSGLL
+2053 KIFVFGELGEL
-2066 GYAERTEV
+2066 GYAEKDASTNLYNPV
-2074 VNGKLR
+2074 TPYKN
-2080 YGEVKLGTKAA
+2080 A
-2091 DKFYDALNKFIID
+2091 DKFYNDILNKFIID

-2110 ANGYIEA
+2110 ANRYIES
-2117 DGNGGASLKGLA
+2117 DGNGATQLEGLA
-2129 KHDNGKFVVELG
+2129 KRDNGKFVVELG
-2141 GKRFESESYNNFLI
+2141 GERFESESYNNFLI

-2165 VENGS
+2165 VEDGS

-2193 PPVEEEGKP
+2193 PPVEEGKP
-2202 DTSTTEPTKRTAAD
+2202 DTSTTEPIKKTGT
-2216 VKSTLPNVDD
+2216 VTEPTLPGFDTPDVVKENVKAIA
-2226 VEELKGK
+2226 VEKSRARNVGR
-2233 VKKLAK
+2233 KLA
-2239 EKNPKPYNGRAIASA
+2239 EAI
-2254 ILGDEFVKPIKSI
+2254 IGKDFVKQIKSV
-2267 EGKYSLF
+2267 GGRYSLF
-2274 PKTVV
+2274 PKVV
-2279 FSDKFNNIAGE
+2279 IFSDKFNNIADANAAT
-2290 NINAITNV
+2290 NIKDEYIEQD
-2298 SGETKTLSNKKGT
+2298 GLR
-2311 KSIGIP
+2311 IP
-2317 KHTTVIG
+2317 PHVTVIG
-2324 TKFLSLLDNK
+2324 TKFLSYLDNA
-2334 EDRARAV
+2334 ETRPRAIRI
-2341 RVLMHEQIHQ
+2341 LMHEQLHQ
-2351 ILYKDGNQKYI
+2351 MLHTNGNEKYI
-2362 GSIKDIYNEFET
+2362 GSIKEIYDDFENA
-2374 EINSRHDNKVITDE
+2374 IKGTDD
-2388 QYDKLAKFLF
+2388 YDTLKKFLF
-2398 KNLELS
+2398 TD
-2404 EKASTDDNANVRYE
+2404 EKDDVKLE
-2418 EFLIESLTNKELVD
+2418 EFLVESLTNKQLVD
-2432 ALNDIT
+2432 ALNNIKVADTI
-2438 VTDAANDSKKVSLF
+2438 DKSKKTSLF
-2452 EKILRVISDIFGW
+2452 EKILRAISKIFGW
-2465 DIKENSLRAKEIK
+2465 DINEGSLRAKEIK
-2478 EFSKV
+2478 AFSEA
-2483 LSEIEKPKEED
+2483 LSEIEKPKEETKVED
-2494 IAKDKDEN
+2494 VKDKDTDTKVEV
-2502 KDKDN
+2502 DKKQDVEPEV
-2507 DNNKV
+2507 DTKQTDTLDDESV
-2512 PVDEKKDLKP
+2512 DVDELG
-2522 EVTPEPK
+2522 
-2529 EPLDDDGS
+2529 LDDDIAGAFRLS
-2537 VDVSDIFMD
+2537 SIGE
-2546 NSILGDFKASSVG
+2546 NS
-2559 EYNLDNRGVPVR
+2559 LDDKGVPVR

>member
-11 GWIPNP
+11 GWVPNP

-114 GTLQG
+114 GTMQG
-119 FADIA
+119 FSDIA

-133 IGSGGGDATNDY
+133 IGSEGGDATNDY

-154 KARQEFDANN
+154 KARQEYDANN
-164 PIYVR
+164 PVYVR
-169 SDASWYDPS
+169 SDANWYDPS
-178 SIISHLPSI
+178 SIISHIPSI

-196 STGIVKGTSLAGK
+196 STGTVKGVSLAGK

-285 ANASDTLT
+285 ANASDALT
-293 RMQKED
+293 RMQKEN

-414 GRLAYSQA
+414 GRLAYSQL

-448 KPASAFDNRLE
+448 KPASAFDDRLE
-459 RYLADPATF
+459 RYLSDPATF

-496 TARKKKAML
+496 TARKKRAML

-510 EEERNKIND
+510 EEERSKIND

-554 DHKNPYKSDEKGN
+554 DHKNPYKPDEKGN

-587 EYLTKRIVKSI
+587 EYLTKRIIKSI

-620 KRGITDAKHADE
+620 KRGITDAAHADE
-632 VQQRILNKMDIAE
+632 VQKRILDKMNVAE

-660 IMNSGRKSED
+660 IMNAGRKSED
-670 RIPEVYANQLALDNM
+670 RIPELYANQLALDNM
-685 QEILLLES
+685 QEILLLHS
-693 LKNDTNALQQDVNS
+693 LKNDTNTLQQDVTS
-707 QIAELKNQ
+707 QITELKNK
-715 GKLNAETD
+715 GKLNRDTD
-723 YQDYYNTIVT
+723 YLDYYNTIVT
-733 SEQLGHL
+733 SEQLGSL
-740 YAEKA
+740 YAEKN

-757 LYSLGIIN
+757 LYSLGVIN
-765 DRINALEDKVKNT
+765 DRIAALENKIKTT
-778 EDASS
+778 EDIGSA
-783 STGIGRALWIINRGR
+783 TGMARALWIINRGH
-798 SMNYGDGTNNT
+798 SVEYGEETDKNT
-809 KKGILY
+809 GEKKQILQH
-815 VDLNKFD
+815 NFGKFD
-822 ETSKKYFTETD
+822 EASKKYFTETD
-833 GELVENGDAIAK
+833 DELVENGDAIAK
-845 ELGLKSYKKEDM
+845 TLGLKSYKKEDM
-857 PAARNRYQYYSD
+857 PAVRNRYQYYSD
-869 RFGQLSSSTDAIH
+869 RFGQIQSTGDAVH
-882 KLEGELGKDIA
+882 KLEGELGKDLA
-893 DKLTIIA
+893 DKLETIA
-900 YNNNEQVMARH
+900 YNNNEQVMAQH

-920 AHKFNQYDNIFNEAK
+920 AHKFNQYDNEFNEAK
-935 VATIQNAID
+935 VKTIQNAID
-944 TILKINSD
+944 TLVTINGD
-952 HFKEGAEAIP
+952 HHKEGAEAIP
-962 MPDYIDRYLK
+962 MLDYIDRYLK
-972 GEKVSNFD
+972 GEKVSNLE
-980 GLNDTEQNRFRDAM
+980 GISDTEKNRFRDAV
-994 NILDLT
+994 NILNLT
-1000 NVDNASIVEWLNNSL
+1000 NVDNANIMEWLTKSL
-1015 QFQTFKEV
+1015 NWQNFIEL

-1028 AEKDKD
+1028 AAKDKD

-1041 NRKASQSTQTQQ
+1041 NRKGSQSTQTQQ
-1053 PINGTQD
+1053 PITNTQD
-1060 GQQSQGTQGNQPQTE
+1060 GQQPQGTQGNQPQTE

-1085 SRKAKVYALNT
+1085 NRKAKVYALNT
-1096 DDFTVAEKSADYND
+1096 DDFTVAEQSADYND

-1117 DTGDKDDKGNTIYE
+1117 DTGTTDDKGNTIYE
-1131 VTSNNTDRGL
+1131 VTSNNTDKGL
-1141 DNTILNSDLFNN
+1141 DKTILNSDLFDQT
-1153 DGSALA
+1153 DGALA
-1159 DSIPTQNPRVIIDSN
+1159 DSIPTDNPQVIVDSN
-1174 GKLVVNT
+1174 GKLSVYSKGTLKTNT
-1181 RGQLNA
+1181 N
-1187 NTGETRSDTDTT
+1187 ETRSDTDTT

-1204 DEGQKTQASSSSTG
+1204 DEGQKTQHTISSTG
-1218 GEEPTIV
+1218 GEEPTDNTSGTKTKAPV
-1225 REVTEKNG
+1225 ATVT
-1233 IKITKYGRRKGDKI
+1233 
-1247 IYGTGLNIDKDDIP
+1247 
-1261 KSELE
+1261 
-1266 ESGVDKVLDESD
+1266 
-1278 GNVTFQLIELRELAN
+1278 
-1293 KKYAG
+1293 
-1298 TVRVNGT
+1298 
-1305 INNVGFSHNYV
+1305 
-1316 FVFDKNPD
+1316 
-1324 KLGNK
+1324 
-1329 DSNKQQTNADDTYA
+1329 DTYA
-1343 DDDKITDADRKPDVM
+1343 DDDKITDADRNPDVM
-1358 STGEGKDNSGKP
+1358 TASTDKNESSKP
-1370 KTEKVEA
+1370 KVEKVAA
-1377 TKEVDEETGKPVISQ
+1377 TEEKDEETGKPVISQ

-1415 KTAFRDHVYGV
+1415 RTAFRGHVYGI
-1426 IKANNSTYELTNID
+1426 IKANNSTYELTDVD
-1440 KESIDRTIDTFLNL
+1440 KESIDRTVDTFLNL

-1461 IDDKTTAPTDA
+1461 IDDETTAPTDA
-1472 QKAVV
+1472 QKNVV
-1477 DLGLRS
+1477 ELGLRS

-1491 NKYAKPEYIKSAKK
+1491 NKDAKPEYIKSAKK

-1580 KTQEARLEELSK
+1580 KTQDERLKELDEDSRGH
-1592 NPINTRINFLDTLQ
+1592 RINFLDTLKNAEDSKDE
-1606 TAKENNDKTTVKA
+1606 TRVKA
-1619 IEHEID
+1619 IKDEID
-1625 NLNAGD
+1625 SLQAGD
-1631 TIELESTHD
+1631 NIELESAYYTV
-1640 TATYNDGKSYD
+1640 SYGPKD
-1651 RRYIAFKSNNTTL
+1651 YERRYITFKSNKTGKKTGTVL
-1664 TRLEIPTIHK
+1664 TELEVPTIHAD
-1674 GGAYSLLVKGWRIDA
+1674 GSYNLLVKGWRIDA
-1689 RLYDGKVHS
+1689 HKQDGKVHS
-1698 KFAEK
+1698 AFAEK
-1703 LKDIIDK
+1703 LKDIIED
-1710 SYNGDK
+1710 SYNGDE
-1716 DAVEFTN
+1716 DAVEFTK
-1723 ILIEYRNANADRRKE
+1723 ILIEYRNADAKTRAEDFKKFKE
-1738 LYDNFQKNKVA
+1738 NKVA
-1749 KEIIRDYTD
+1749 KELIDNYTHTYTD
-1758 KRTKDGKTYNSFTKA
+1758 KNGNTRSSFTKA

-1812 IDTWATKLFNNW
+1812 IDTWATKLFNSW
-1824 QSMNDMFN
+1824 QAMNDMFN
-1832 HSKDYKVTVTK
+1832 NSKNYTAKVTK

-1885 ENGLYKDIR
+1885 ENGLYKDVR

-1953 EIVDAFNTQVKTIL
+1953 QIVDAFNTQIKTIL
-1967 EKFYANNA
+1967 EKFYENNA
-1975 DSVGAELRA
+1975 DSVGTELRA
-1984 LFDSAYYARFSSLF
+1984 LFDNAYYARFSSLF

-2012 TITKKTTDSN
+2012 TITKKTTNAN
-2022 EQGKKTIAFKF
+2022 ERGKKTIAFKF
-2033 TDKYGFADRRPY
+2033 TDKYGFADGRPY

-2053 PNKIFVFDKSGLL
+2053 PNKIFVFDKSGQLC
-2066 GYAERTEV
+2066 YAERTEV
-2074 VNGKLR
+2074 VNGKPK
-2080 YGEVKLGTKAA
+2080 YGEVKLGTKNA

-2117 DGNGGASLKGLA
+2117 DGNGGAPLKGLA
-2129 KHDNGKFVVELG
+2129 KHENGKFVVELG

-2180 SGNQVLEVGLEHR
+2180 SGNQVLEVGLEYN
-2193 PPVEEEGKP
+2193 PPVEEKGKP
-2202 DTSTTEPTKRTAAD
+2202 DTSTSESTKKATTVTEPTLPGFDT
-2216 VKSTLPNVDD
+2216 PNVLKENVKAIA
-2226 VEELKGK
+2226 VEKSRARNVGR
-2233 VKKLAK
+2233 KLA
-2239 EKNPKPYNGRAIASA
+2239 EAI
-2254 ILGDEFVKPIKSI
+2254 IGKDFVKQIKSV
-2267 EGKYSLF
+2267 GGRYSLF
-2274 PKTVV
+2274 PKVVV
-2279 FSDKFNNIAGE
+2279 FSDKFNNIADTNAAT
-2290 NINAITNV
+2290 NIKDEYIEQD
-2298 SGETKTLSNKKGT
+2298 GLR
-2311 KSIGIP
+2311 IP
-2317 KHTTVIG
+2317 PHVTVIG
-2324 TKFLSLLDNK
+2324 TKFLSYLDNA
-2334 EDRARAV
+2334 ETRPRAIRI
-2341 RVLMHEQIHQ
+2341 LIHEQLHQ
-2351 ILYKDGNQKYI
+2351 ILHSDGNEKYI
-2362 GSIKDIYNEFET
+2362 GSIKEIYDDFE
-2374 EINSRHDNKVITDE
+2374 NAITGTKD
-2388 QYDKLAKFLF
+2388 YDALKKFLF
-2398 KNLELS
+2398 TD
-2404 EKASTDDNANVRYE
+2404 EKDDVKLE
-2418 EFLIESLTNKELVD
+2418 EFLVESLTNKQLVD
-2432 ALNDIT
+2432 ALNNIK
-2438 VTDAANDSKKVSLF
+2438 VADAIDKSKKTSLF
-2452 EKILRVISDIFGW
+2452 EKILRAISKIFGW
-2465 DIKENSLRAKEIK
+2465 DIKEGSLRAKEI
-2478 EFSKV
+2478 EAFSKA
-2483 LSEIEKPKEED
+2483 LSEIEKPKEETKVED
-2494 IAKDKDEN
+2494 VKDKDT
-2502 KDKDN
+2502 DT
-2507 DNNKV
+2507 KV
-2512 PVDEKKDLKP
+2512 KVDEKQNVEP
-2522 EVTPEPK
+2522 EVDTKQTDTLDDESVDID
-2529 EPLDDDGS
+2529 ELGLDDDIAGA
-2537 VDVSDIFMD
+2537 FR
-2546 NSILGDFKASSVG
+2546 FSSVG
-2559 EYNLDNRGVPVR
+2559 ENSLDDKGVPVR

-2576 DFGRYNKLSAEQKT
+2576 DFGRYNKLSVEQKT

>member
-27 VAPYIQSQQAPRLE
+27 VAPYIQSQQAPRIE
-41 DSVADKFYNSNPSLS
+41 DSAANSFYSSNPSLS

-71 KYIKEGVTPN
+71 KYIKAGVTPN

-119 FADIA
+119 FSDIA
-124 GGLASLAHY
+124 GGLASLTHY
-133 IGSGGGDATNDY
+133 LGSGGGDATDNY

-154 KARQEFDANN
+154 KARQEYDANN
-164 PIYVR
+164 PVYVR
-169 SDASWYDPS
+169 SDANLYDPS
-178 SIISHLPSI
+178 SIISHIPSI

-196 STGIVKGTSLAGK
+196 STGVVKGTSLAGK

-399 WTNAKNYVGDRMGAF
+399 WTNAKNYVGDRMGAA

-448 KPASAFDNRLE
+448 KPASSFDDRLE
-459 RYLADPATF
+459 RYLSDPATF

-510 EEERNKIND
+510 EEERSKIND

-554 DHKNPYKSDEKGN
+554 DHKNPYQSDKDGN
-567 MTDIKAGSEEET
+567 MKDVTAGSEEET

-660 IMNSGRKSED
+660 IINAGRKSED

-685 QEILLLES
+685 QKILTLES
-693 LKNDTNALQQDVNS
+693 IKNDTNALQQDVNS
-707 QIAELKNQ
+707 QITELKNQ
-715 GKLNAETD
+715 NKLNAETD

-740 YAEKA
+740 YAEKD

-778 EDASS
+778 EDANS
-783 STGIGRALWIINRGR
+783 STGIGRTLWIINRGR
-798 SMNYGDGTNNT
+798 SMGYGDGTNNT
-809 KKGILY
+809 KKGTLY

-833 GELVENGDAIAK
+833 GQLVENGNAIAK

-857 PAARNRYQYYSD
+857 PAVRNRYQYYSD

-893 DKLTIIA
+893 DKLTTIA
-900 YNNNEQVMARH
+900 YNNNEQVMAQH

-944 TILKINSD
+944 TILEINSD

-972 GEKVSNFD
+972 GEKISNFE

-1015 QFQTFKEV
+1015 QLQTFKEV

-1041 NRKASQSTQTQQ
+1041 NRKASQSQQMEQ

-1060 GQQSQGTQGNQPQTE
+1060 GQQPQGTQGTQPQE
-1075 TPTAQPTDQA
+1075 EIPTPQPSEQA
-1085 SRKAKVYALNT
+1085 SQPAKVYALDTNNLT
-1096 DDFTVAEKSADYND
+1096 VSEKDSNYDDVD
-1110 KGAVRLV
+1110 AVRLV
-1117 DTGDKDDKGNTIYE
+1117 DTGKKNADGRTIYE
-1131 VTSNNTDRGL
+1131 LTSNNTDKGL
-1141 DNTILNSDLFNN
+1141 GKKVLNSDLFENSSS
-1153 DGSALA
+1153 DLA
-1159 DSIPTQNPRVIIDSN
+1159 DSVPTDNPLVTIDNN
-1174 GKLVVNT
+1174 GKLNIET

-1187 NTGETRSDTDTT
+1187 NTDEPRTDIDTT
-1199 RQGVV
+1199 RQGIV
-1204 DEGQKTQASSSSTG
+1204 DEGQKTQAPSSSTG
-1218 GEEPTIV
+1218 GEEPTDNTGDTKT
-1225 REVTEKNG
+1225 EAPVT
-1233 IKITKYGRRKGDKI
+1233 
-1247 IYGTGLNIDKDDIP
+1247 TG
-1261 KSELE
+1261 
-1266 ESGVDKVLDESD
+1266 
-1278 GNVTFQLIELRELAN
+1278 
-1293 KKYAG
+1293 
-1298 TVRVNGT
+1298 
-1305 INNVGFSHNYV
+1305 
-1316 FVFDKNPD
+1316 
-1324 KLGNK
+1324 
-1329 DSNKQQTNADDTYA
+1329 DDTYA

-1358 STGEGKDNSGKP
+1358 TAGEGKDNSDKP
-1370 KTEKVEA
+1370 KTEKVAA
-1377 TKEVDEETGKPVISQ
+1377 TEEKDEETGKPVISQ

-1426 IKANNSTYELTNID
+1426 IKANNSTYELTDVD
-1440 KESIDRTIDTFLNL
+1440 KESIDRTVDTFLNL

-1461 IDDKTTAPTDA
+1461 IDDETTAPTDA

-1491 NKYAKPEYIKSAKK
+1491 NKDAKPEYIKSAKK

-1567 IKLSRDELLNNLQ
+1567 IKLSKDDLLNNLQ
-1580 KTQEARLEELSK
+1580 KTQDERLKELSE

-1606 TAKENNDKTTVKA
+1606 TAKDNKDTTKVKA
-1619 IEHEID
+1619 IEKEID
-1625 NLNAGD
+1625 NLHAGD
-1631 TIELESTHD
+1631 TIELESTYD
-1640 TATYNDGKSYD
+1640 TASYPGKTYD

-1664 TRLEIPTIHK
+1664 TRLEVPTIHE
-1674 GGAYSLLVKGWRIDA
+1674 GGSYSLLVKGWRIDA
-1689 RLYDGKVHS
+1689 RQYDGVVHS
-1698 KFAEK
+1698 KFADR
-1703 LKDIIDK
+1703 LKNIIED
-1710 SYNGDK
+1710 SYNGNKNAK
-1716 DAVEFTN
+1716 DFTD

-1738 LYDNFQKNKVA
+1738 LYNKFQENKVA
-1749 KEIIRDYTD
+1749 KELIRDYTD

-1788 FLGDVDEYA
+1788 FLGDIDEYE
-1797 AKIQEESIRDIRKGS
+1797 AKIQEETIRDIRKGS
-1812 IDTWATKLFNNW
+1812 IDTWATKLFNSW
-1824 QSMNDMFN
+1824 QAMNDMFN
-1832 HSKDYKVTVTK
+1832 HSKDYKATVTK

-1885 ENGLYKDIR
+1885 ANGLYKDVR

-1945 FADGDKGK
+1945 ATGGGK
-1953 EIVDAFNTQVKTIL
+1953 DIIDAFNTQVKTIL
-1967 EKFYANNA
+1967 EKFHDSKNEDSANHI
-1975 DSVGAELRA
+1975 GEELKK
-1984 LFDSAYYARFSSLF
+1984 LFDDAYYTRYNSLF
-1998 DGLYIHDEQDGNGF
+1998 DGLSIWAENDKNGF
-2012 TITKKTTDSN
+2012 TINKKGKYNSN
-2022 EQGKKTIAFKF
+2022 NVQIAFKF
-2033 TDKYGFADRRPY
+2033 KDTYNFSNGRPYIEVRQGNKSNYKIYVFDESKELAYADRKNSSDGHY
-2045 VEIREVGK
+2045 
-2053 PNKIFVFDKSGLL
+2053 NQLSLLDKT
-2066 GYAERTEV
+2066 ATDE
-2074 VNGKLR
+2074 
-2080 YGEVKLGTKAA
+2080 
-2091 DKFYDALNKFIID
+2091 FYKRLASFIID

-2110 ANGYIEA
+2110 TNGFIES
-2117 DGNGGASLKGLA
+2117 DGNGRATLDGLA
-2129 KHDNGKFVVELG
+2129 QRGSNGEFVIKIGDKEFSA
-2141 GKRFESESYNNFLI
+2141 KSYNNFLI

-2165 VENGS
+2165 VEDGS

-2180 SGNQVLEVGLEHR
+2180 SGNQVLEVGLEYH

-2202 DTSTTEPTKRTAAD
+2202 DTSTTEPTKKTGT
-2216 VKSTLPNVDD
+2216 VIEPTLPGFDTPDVLKENVKAIA
-2226 VEELKGK
+2226 VEKSRARNVGR
-2233 VKKLAK
+2233 KLA
-2239 EKNPKPYNGRAIASA
+2239 EAI
-2254 ILGDEFVKPIKSI
+2254 IGKDFVKQIKSV
-2267 EGKYSLF
+2267 GGRYSLF
-2274 PKTVV
+2274 PKVV
-2279 FSDKFNNIAGE
+2279 IFSDKFNNIADANAAT
-2290 NINAITNV
+2290 NIKDEYIEQD
-2298 SGETKTLSNKKGT
+2298 GLR
-2311 KSIGIP
+2311 IP
-2317 KHTTVIG
+2317 PHVTVIG
-2324 TKFLSLLDNK
+2324 TKFLSYLDNV
-2334 EDRARAV
+2334 ETRPRAIRI
-2341 RVLMHEQIHQ
+2341 LMHEQLHQ
-2351 ILYKDGNQKYI
+2351 ILHTNGNEKYI
-2362 GSIKDIYNEFET
+2362 GSIKEIYDDFENAIKGT
-2374 EINSRHDNKVITDE
+2374 KD
-2388 QYDKLAKFLF
+2388 YDTLSKFLF
-2398 KNLELS
+2398 TN
-2404 EKASTDDNANVRYE
+2404 EKDDVKLE
-2418 EFLIESLTNKELVD
+2418 EFLVESLTNKQLVD
-2432 ALNDIT
+2432 ALNNIK
-2438 VTDAANDSKKVSLF
+2438 VADAIDKSKKTSLF
-2452 EKILRVISDIFGW
+2452 EKILRAISKIFGW
-2465 DIKENSLRAKEIK
+2465 DINEGSLRAKEIK
-2478 EFSKV
+2478 AFSEA
-2483 LSEIEKPKEED
+2483 LSEIEKPKEETKVED
-2494 IAKDKDEN
+2494 VKDKDTDV
-2502 KDKDN
+2502 KI
-2507 DNNKV
+2507 
-2512 PVDEKKDLKP
+2512 PVDEKQDA
-2522 EVTPEPK
+2522 EPK
-2529 EPLDDDGS
+2529 VDTKQTDTLDDDS
-2537 VDVSDIFMD
+2537 VDVDSLGLDDDITGAFRLSSIGESDTD
-2546 NSILGDFKASSVG
+2546 DK
-2559 EYNLDNRGVPVR
+2559 GVPVR

>member
-27 VAPYIQSQQAPRLE
+27 VAPYIQSQQAPRIE
-41 DSVADKFYNSNPSLS
+41 DSAANSFYSSNPSLS

-71 KYIKEGVTPN
+71 KYIKAGVTPN

-133 IGSGGGDATNDY
+133 VGSGGGDATDNY

-164 PIYVR
+164 PVYVR
-169 SDASWYDPS
+169 SDANWYDPS
-178 SIISHLPSI
+178 SIISHIPSI

-196 STGIVKGTSLAGK
+196 STGVVKGTSLAGK
-209 ALGAGRLLTRAR
+209 ALGLGRLATRAR

-331 ASADTTFGQDMLVNS
+331 ASADTTFGQDILVNS

-399 WTNAKNYVGDRMGAF
+399 WTNAKNYVGDRMGAV

-448 KPASAFDNRLE
+448 KPASSFDDRLE
-459 RYLADPATF
+459 RYLSDPATF

-510 EEERNKIND
+510 EEERSKIND

-554 DHKNPYKSDEKGN
+554 DHKNPYKPDEKGN

-587 EYLTKRIVKSI
+587 DYLTKRIIKSI

-632 VQQRILNKMDIAE
+632 VQQRILHKMDVAE

-660 IMNSGRKSED
+660 IMNAGRKSED
-670 RIPEVYANQLALDNM
+670 RIPELYANQLALENM
-685 QEILLLES
+685 KEILTLES

-707 QIAELKNQ
+707 QITELKNQ
-715 GKLNAETD
+715 NKLNAETD

-740 YAEKA
+740 YAEKD

-778 EDASS
+778 EDANS
-783 STGIGRALWIINRGR
+783 STGIGRTLWIINRGH
-798 SMNYGDGTNNT
+798 SMGYGDGTNNT
-809 KKGILY
+809 KKGKLY
-815 VDLNKFD
+815 VDLDKFD

-845 ELGLKSYKKEDM
+845 ELGLKSYNKEDM
-857 PAARNRYQYYSD
+857 PAVRNRYQYYSD

-893 DKLTIIA
+893 DKLTTIA
-900 YNNNEQVMARH
+900 YNNNEQAMAQH

-944 TILKINSD
+944 TILEINSD
-952 HFKEGAEAIP
+952 HFKEGTEAIP

-972 GEKVSNFD
+972 GEKVSNFE
-980 GLNDTEQNRFRDAM
+980 GLNDTERNRFRDAM

-1015 QFQTFKEV
+1015 QLQTFKEV

-1041 NRKASQSTQTQQ
+1041 NRKGSQSTQTQQ

-1060 GQQSQGTQGNQPQTE
+1060 GQQPQGTQGNQPQE
-1075 TPTAQPTDQA
+1075 EIPTPQPSEQASQPT
-1085 SRKAKVYALNT
+1085 KVYALDT
-1096 DDFTVAEKSADYND
+1096 DSLTVSEKDSNYDD
-1110 KGAVRLV
+1110 VDAVRLV
-1117 DTGDKDDKGNTIYE
+1117 DTGKKNADGRTIYE
-1131 VTSNNTDRGL
+1131 LTSNNTDKGL
-1141 DNTILNSDLFNN
+1141 GKKVLNSDLFENSSS
-1153 DGSALA
+1153 DLT
-1159 DSIPTQNPRVIIDSN
+1159 DSVPTDNPLVTIDNN
-1174 GKLVVNT
+1174 GKLNIET
-1181 RGQLNA
+1181 RGQLNT
-1187 NTGETRSDTDTT
+1187 NTDAPRSDTDTT

-1204 DEGQKTQASSSSTG
+1204 DEGQKTQSAISSTG
-1218 GEEPTIV
+1218 GEEPTDNTGGTKT
-1225 REVTEKNG
+1225 EAPVT
-1233 IKITKYGRRKGDKI
+1233 TD
-1247 IYGTGLNIDKDDIP
+1247 
-1261 KSELE
+1261 
-1266 ESGVDKVLDESD
+1266 
-1278 GNVTFQLIELRELAN
+1278 A
-1293 KKYAG
+1293 
-1298 TVRVNGT
+1298 
-1305 INNVGFSHNYV
+1305 
-1316 FVFDKNPD
+1316 
-1324 KLGNK
+1324 
-1329 DSNKQQTNADDTYA
+1329 DTYA

-1358 STGEGKDNSGKP
+1358 TAGEGKDNSGKP
-1370 KTEKVEA
+1370 KTEKVAA
-1377 TKEVDEETGKPVISQ
+1377 TEEKDEETGKPVISQ

-1426 IKANNSTYELTNID
+1426 IKANNSTYELTDVD
-1440 KESIDRTIDTFLNL
+1440 KESIDRTVDTFLNL

-1461 IDDKTTAPTDA
+1461 IDDETTAPTDA
-1472 QKAVV
+1472 QKDVV
-1477 DLGLRS
+1477 ELGLRS

-1491 NKYAKPEYIKSAKK
+1491 NKDTKPEYIKSAKK
-1505 VIANYAKIVGAENIN
+1505 VIANYAKIVGAEDIN

-1536 VVKDKYAGELLYDS
+1536 VVKDKYTGELLYDS

-1567 IKLSRDELLNNLQ
+1567 IKLSRDELLDNLQ
-1580 KTQEARLEELSK
+1580 KTQDERLKELADDSRGH
-1592 NPINTRINFLDTLQ
+1592 RINFLDTLKDAEDNKDE
-1606 TAKENNDKTTVKA
+1606 TRVKA
-1619 IEHEID
+1619 IEDEID
-1625 NLNAGD
+1625 SLQAGD
-1631 TIELESTHD
+1631 DIELESTYD
-1640 TATYNDGKSYD
+1640 TVSYGPKNYD
-1651 RRYIAFKSNNTTL
+1651 RRYITFKSNKTGKKTGTVL
-1664 TRLEIPTIHK
+1664 TKLEVPTIHAD
-1674 GGAYSLLVKGWRIDA
+1674 GSYNLLVKGWKIDA
-1689 RLYDGKVHS
+1689 HKQDGKVYS
-1698 KFAEK
+1698 AFAEK
-1703 LKDIIDK
+1703 LKDIIED
-1710 SYNGDK
+1710 SFNGNPYAK
-1716 DAVEFTN
+1716 EFTD
-1723 ILIEYRNANADRRKE
+1723 ILIEYRNADAKTRAEDFKKFKE
-1738 LYDNFQKNKVA
+1738 NKVA
-1749 KEIIRDYTD
+1749 KELIANYTHTYTD
-1758 KRTKDGKTYNSFTKA
+1758 KNGNTRSSFTKA

-1788 FLGDVDEYA
+1788 FLGDVDEYD
-1797 AKIQEESIRDIRKGS
+1797 AKIQEETIRDIRKGS
-1812 IDTWATKLFNNW
+1812 IDTWATKLFNSW
-1824 QSMNDMFN
+1824 QAMNDMFN
-1832 HSKDYKVTVTK
+1832 HSKDYTAKVTK

-1885 ENGLYKDIR
+1885 ENGLYKDVR

-1906 SGVGVINTNGI
+1906 SGVGIINTNGI

-1953 EIVDAFNTQVKTIL
+1953 QIVDAFNTQIKTIL
-1967 EKFYANNA
+1967 EKFYTNDA
-1975 DSVGAELRA
+1975 DSVGTELRA
-1984 LFDSAYYARFSSLF
+1984 LFDNAYYARFSSLF

-2012 TITKKTTDSN
+2012 TITKKTTNSN
-2022 EQGKKTIAFKF
+2022 ERGKKTIAFKF
-2033 TDKYGFADRRPY
+2033 ADKFGFANKRPY
-2045 VEIREVGK
+2045 IEIREDGK
-2053 PNKIFVFDKSGLL
+2053 PNKIFTFDTSRQL

-2074 VNGKLR
+2074 VNGKPR
-2080 YGEVKLGTKAA
+2080 YGEVKLGTKNA

-2110 ANGYIEA
+2110 ANAYIES
-2117 DGNGGASLKGLA
+2117 DGNGGDTLKGLA
-2129 KHDNGKFVVELG
+2129 KRENGKFVVELG
-2141 GKRFESESYNNFLI
+2141 GEKFESESYNNFLI

-2165 VENGS
+2165 VEDGS

-2180 SGNQVLEVGLEHR
+2180 SGNQVLEVGLEYH

-2202 DTSTTEPTKRTAAD
+2202 DTSTSEPTKKTTTVTEPTLPDFDTPD
-2216 VKSTLPNVDD
+2216 VLKENVKAIAVEKSRARNV
-2226 VEELKGK
+2226 GR
-2233 VKKLAK
+2233 KLA
-2239 EKNPKPYNGRAIASA
+2239 EAIV
-2254 ILGDEFVKPIKSI
+2254 GKDFVKQTKSV
-2267 EGKYSLF
+2267 GGRYSLF
-2274 PKTVV
+2274 PKVV
-2279 FSDKFNNIAGE
+2279 IFSDKFNNIADANAAT
-2290 NINAITNV
+2290 NIKDEYIEQN
-2298 SGETKTLSNKKGT
+2298 GLR
-2311 KSIGIP
+2311 IP
-2317 KHTTVIG
+2317 PHVTVIG
-2324 TKFLSLLDNK
+2324 TKFLSYLDNA
-2334 EDRARAV
+2334 ETRPRAIRI
-2341 RVLMHEQIHQ
+2341 LMHEQLHQ
-2351 ILYKDGNQKYI
+2351 ILHTNGNEKYI
-2362 GSIKDIYNEFET
+2362 GSIKEIYDDFENA
-2374 EINSRHDNKVITDE
+2374 IKGTDD
-2388 QYDKLAKFLF
+2388 YDTLSKFLF
-2398 KNLELS
+2398 TN
-2404 EKASTDDNANVRYE
+2404 EKDDVKLE
-2418 EFLIESLTNKELVD
+2418 EFLVESLTNKQLVD
-2432 ALNDIT
+2432 ALNNIKVADTI
-2438 VTDAANDSKKVSLF
+2438 DKSKKTSLF
-2452 EKILRVISDIFGW
+2452 EKILRAISNIFGW
-2465 DIKENSLRAKEIK
+2465 DINEGSLRAKEIK
-2478 EFSKV
+2478 AFSEA
-2483 LSEIEKPKEED
+2483 LSEIEKPKEETKIED
-2494 IAKDKDEN
+2494 TKDKDTDAKIE
-2502 KDKDN
+2502 
-2507 DNNKV
+2507 V
-2512 PVDEKKDLKP
+2512 EEKKDA
-2522 EVTPEPK
+2522 EPK
-2529 EPLDDDGS
+2529 VDTKQTDTLNDESVDVDELGLDDDIAGA
-2537 VDVSDIFMD
+2537 FR
-2546 NSILGDFKASSVG
+2546 LSSVG
-2559 EYNLDNRGVPVR
+2559 ENGTDDKGVPVR

-2590 AYERLREAGVLS
+2590 AYERLREAGVIS

>member
-56 YVVRDPNTGKVADTS
+56 YVVRDLNTGKVADTS
-71 KYIKEGVTPN
+71 KYIKAGVTPN

-101 NAGKQAIVSNLLL
+101 NAGKQAIVSDLLL
-114 GTLQG
+114 GTMQG

-124 GGLASLAHY
+124 GGLASLTHY
-133 IGSGGGDATNDY
+133 IGSGGGDATDNY

-164 PIYVR
+164 PVYVR
-169 SDASWYDPS
+169 SDASWYNPS
-178 SIISHLPSI
+178 SIISHIPAI

-196 STGIVKGTSLAGK
+196 STGIVKGTSLVGK

-232 IKELDEMGSV
+232 IKELDEMGSI

-363 KNGSTTAALK
+363 KNGATTAALK

-399 WTNAKNYVGDRMGAF
+399 WTNAKNYVGDRMGAA
-414 GRLAYSQA
+414 GRLAYSQTI
-422 VGGAQMAA
+422 GGAQMAA

-448 KPASAFDNRLE
+448 KPASAFDDRLE
-459 RYLADPATF
+459 RYLSDPATF

-510 EEERNKIND
+510 EEERSKIND
-519 LFDQQYVDNHARK
+519 LFDQQYIDNHARK

-554 DHKNPYKSDEKGN
+554 DHKNPYKPDEKGN

-620 KRGITDAKHADE
+620 KRGITDAAHADE
-632 VQQRILNKMDIAE
+632 VQQRILNKMNIAE

-670 RIPEVYANQLALDNM
+670 RIPELYANQLALDNM

-707 QIAELKNQ
+707 QITELKNQ
-715 GKLNAETD
+715 GKLNRETD
-723 YQDYYNTIVT
+723 YLDYYNTIVT

-740 YAEKA
+740 YAEKD

-757 LYSLGIIN
+757 LYSLGIVN

-778 EDASS
+778 EDVNS

-798 SMNYGDGTNNT
+798 SMGYGDGTNNT
-809 KKGILY
+809 KKGTLY

-893 DKLTIIA
+893 DKLTTIA
-900 YNNNEQVMARH
+900 YNNNEQVMAQH

-920 AHKFNQYDNIFNEAK
+920 AHKFNQYDNEFNEAK
-935 VATIQNAID
+935 AKTIQNAID
-944 TILKINSD
+944 TLVKINGD

-962 MPDYIDRYLK
+962 MLDYIDRYLK
-972 GEKVSNFD
+972 GERISNLK
-980 GLNDTEQNRFRDAM
+980 GLSETEQNRFRDAV
-994 NILDLT
+994 NILNLT
-1000 NVDNASIVEWLNNSL
+1000 NVDNANIMEWLKKSL
-1015 QFQTFKEV
+1015 NRQNYIEL

-1028 AEKDKD
+1028 AAKDKD

-1041 NRKASQSTQTQQ
+1041 NRKPSQSTQTQQ

-1060 GQQSQGTQGNQPQTE
+1060 GQQSQGTQGTQPQDE
-1075 TPTAQPTDQA
+1075 IPTDQPTDQA

-1096 DDFTVAEKSADYND
+1096 DDFTVAEQSADYND
-1110 KGAVRLV
+1110 TGAIRLV

-1131 VTSNNTDRGL
+1131 VTSNNTDKGL
-1141 DNTILNSDLFNN
+1141 DKEILGSDLFDQT
-1153 DGSALA
+1153 DGALA
-1159 DSIPTQNPRVIIDSN
+1159 DSIPTDNPQVVIDSN
-1174 GKLVVNT
+1174 GKLNVYSKGTLKNNT
-1181 RGQLNA
+1181 N
-1187 NTGETRSDTDTT
+1187 ETRSDTDTT

-1204 DEGQKTQASSSSTG
+1204 DEGQKTQAHSSSTG
-1218 GEEPTIV
+1218 GEEPTNN
-1225 REVTEKNG
+1225 TG
-1233 IKITKYGRRKGDKI
+1233 GTK
-1247 IYGTGLNIDKDDIP
+1247 P
-1261 KSELE
+1261 SAP
-1266 ESGVDKVLDESD
+1266 V
-1278 GNVTFQLIELRELAN
+1278 A
-1293 KKYAG
+1293 
-1298 TVRVNGT
+1298 
-1305 INNVGFSHNYV
+1305 
-1316 FVFDKNPD
+1316 
-1324 KLGNK
+1324 
-1329 DSNKQQTNADDTYA
+1329 NADDTYA

-1358 STGEGKDNSGKP
+1358 AAGEGKDNSGKP
-1370 KTEKVEA
+1370 KTEKVAA
-1377 TKEVDEETGKPVISQ
+1377 TEEKDEETGKPVISQ

-1426 IKANNSTYELTNID
+1426 IKANNSTYELTDVD
-1440 KESIDRTIDTFLNL
+1440 KESIDRTVDTFLNL

-1461 IDDKTTAPTDA
+1461 IDDETAAPTDA
-1472 QKAVV
+1472 QKDVV
-1477 DLGLRS
+1477 ELGLRS

-1491 NKYAKPEYIKSAKK
+1491 NKDAKPEYIKSAKK

-1536 VVKDKYAGELLYDS
+1536 VVKDQYAGELLYDS

-1580 KTQEARLEELSK
+1580 KTQDERLKELAEDSRGH
-1592 NPINTRINFLDTLQ
+1592 RINFLDTLKDAEDNKDE
-1606 TAKENNDKTTVKA
+1606 TRVKA
-1619 IEHEID
+1619 IKDEID
-1625 NLNAGD
+1625 SLQAGD
-1631 TIELESTHD
+1631 DIELESTYD
-1640 TATYNDGKSYD
+1640 TVSYGPKNYD
-1651 RRYIAFKSNNTTL
+1651 RRYITFKSNKTGKKTGTVL
-1664 TRLEIPTIHK
+1664 TKLEVPTIHAD
-1674 GGAYSLLVKGWRIDA
+1674 GSFNLLVKGWSIDA
-1689 RLYDGKVHS
+1689 HEQDGEVHS
-1698 KFAEK
+1698 AFADR
-1703 LKDIIDK
+1703 LKKIIEDA
-1710 SYNGDK
+1710 YNDDP
-1716 DAVEFTN
+1716 DAKEFTN
-1723 ILIEYRNANADRRKE
+1723 ILIEYRNANAEKRAEDFKKFKE
-1738 LYDNFQKNKVA
+1738 NKVA
-1749 KEIIRDYTD
+1749 KELIANYTHIYTD
-1758 KRTKDGKTYNSFTKA
+1758 KNGNTRSSFTKA

-1788 FLGDVDEYA
+1788 FLGDIDEYE
-1797 AKIQEESIRDIRKGS
+1797 AKIQEETIRDIRKGS
-1812 IDTWATKLFNNW
+1812 IDTWATKLFNSW

-1849 ILNNAEKDATY
+1849 ILNNAEANATY

-1885 ENGLYKDIR
+1885 ENGLYKDVR

-1906 SGVGVINTNGI
+1906 SGVGIVNTNGI

-1945 FADGDKGK
+1945 FVDGDKGK
-1953 EIVDAFNTQVKTIL
+1953 QIVDAFNTQVKTIL

-1984 LFDSAYYARFSSLF
+1984 LFDNAYYARFSSLF

-2012 TITKKTTDSN
+2012 TITKKTIDSN
-2022 EQGKKTIAFKF
+2022 ERGKKTIAFKF
-2033 TDKYGFADRRPY
+2033 ADKYSFADKRPY
-2045 VEIREVGK
+2045 VEIREAGK
-2053 PNKIFVFDKSGLL
+2053 PNKIFVFDESKNL

-2080 YGEVKLGTKAA
+2080 YGEVKLGTEAA
-2091 DKFYDALNKFIID
+2091 GKFYDALNKFIID

-2110 ANGYIEA
+2110 ANAYIES
-2117 DGNGGASLKGLA
+2117 DGNGGDTLKGLA
-2129 KHDNGKFVVELG
+2129 KRDNGKFVIELG

-2165 VENGS
+2165 VEDGS

-2202 DTSTTEPTKRTAAD
+2202 DTSTTEPTKKPAT
-2216 VKSTLPNVDD
+2216 VTEPTLPGFDTPDVLKENVKAIA
-2226 VEELKGK
+2226 VEKSRARNVGR
-2233 VKKLAK
+2233 KLA
-2239 EKNPKPYNGRAIASA
+2239 EAI
-2254 ILGDEFVKPIKSI
+2254 IGKDFVKQIKSV
-2267 EGKYSLF
+2267 GGRYSLF
-2274 PKTVV
+2274 PKVV
-2279 FSDKFNNIAGE
+2279 IFSDKFNNIADANAAT
-2290 NINAITNV
+2290 NIKDEYV
-2298 SGETKTLSNKKGT
+2298 EQDGLR
-2311 KSIGIP
+2311 IP
-2317 KHTTVIG
+2317 PHVTVIG
-2324 TKFLSLLDNK
+2324 TKFLSYLDNV
-2334 EDRARAV
+2334 ETRPRAIRI
-2341 RVLMHEQIHQ
+2341 LMHEQLHQ
-2351 ILYKDGNQKYI
+2351 ILHTNGNEKYI
-2362 GSIKDIYNEFET
+2362 GSIKEIYDDFENAIKGT
-2374 EINSRHDNKVITDE
+2374 KD
-2388 QYDKLAKFLF
+2388 YDTLSKFLF
-2398 KNLELS
+2398 TN
-2404 EKASTDDNANVRYE
+2404 EKDDVKLE
-2418 EFLIESLTNKELVD
+2418 EFLVESLTNKQLVD
-2432 ALNDIT
+2432 ALNNIKVADTI
-2438 VTDAANDSKKVSLF
+2438 DKSKKTSLF
-2452 EKILRVISDIFGW
+2452 EKILRAISNIFGW
-2465 DIKENSLRAKEIK
+2465 DIKEGSLRAKEI
-2478 EFSKV
+2478 EAFSKA
-2483 LSEIEKPKEED
+2483 LSEIEKPKEETKVED
-2494 IAKDKDEN
+2494 VKDKDTDTRVE
-2502 KDKDN
+2502 
-2507 DNNKV
+2507 
-2512 PVDEKKDLKP
+2512 VDEKKDVEP
-2522 EVTPEPK
+2522 EVDTK
-2529 EPLDDDGS
+2529 QTDTLNDDSVDVDSLGLDDDITGAFRLS
-2537 VDVSDIFMD
+2537 SIGE
-2546 NSILGDFKASSVG
+2546 NS
-2559 EYNLDNRGVPVR
+2559 LDDKGIPVR

-2576 DFGRYNKLSAEQKT
+2576 DFGRYNKLSSEQKT

>member
-27 VAPYIQSQQAPRLE
+27 VAPYIQSQQAPRIE
-41 DSVADKFYNSNPSLS
+41 DTAANSFYSSNPSLS
-56 YVVRDPNTGKVADTS
+56 YVVRDPNTGKVSDTS

-81 RVDNLDDLLADNQTT
+81 RVDNLDDLLADNQTI
-96 MSKIW
+96 MSKVW
-101 NAGKQAIVSNLLL
+101 NAGKQALVSNLLL
-114 GTLQG
+114 GTVQG

-133 IGSGGGDATNDY
+133 VGSGGGDTTDDY

-154 KARQEFDANN
+154 KARQEYDANN

-169 SDASWYDPS
+169 SDANWYYPS
-178 SIISHLPSI
+178 SIISHIPAI

-196 STGIVKGTSLAGK
+196 STGVVKGTSLAGK

-250 GVRTANAAAELTANG
+250 GVRIANAAAELTANG

-317 DTTNPDEVAKRIAG
+317 DTTNPDEVAKRIAD

-363 KNGSTTAALK
+363 KNGTTTAALK

-448 KPASAFDNRLE
+448 KPASSFDDRLK
-459 RYLADPATF
+459 RYLSDPATF

-510 EEERNKIND
+510 EEERSKIND

-554 DHKNPYKSDEKGN
+554 DHKNPYKPDENGN

-620 KRGITDAKHADE
+620 KRGITDAAHADE
-632 VQQRILNKMDIAE
+632 VQQRILNKMNIAE
-645 KAYDTHLNHALTEIG
+645 KAYDNHLNHALTEIG
-660 IMNSGRKSED
+660 LMNAGRKSED
-670 RIPEVYANQLALDNM
+670 RIPEVYANQLALENM
-685 QEILLLES
+685 KEILLLDS

-707 QIAELKNQ
+707 QITELKNQ

-745 RLEATKSKDAST
+745 RLEATNSKDAST

-778 EDASS
+778 EDANS

-798 SMNYGDGTNNT
+798 SMGYGDGTDNT
-809 KKGILY
+809 KKGTLY

-822 ETSKKYFTETD
+822 ETSKKYFSETD

-893 DKLTIIA
+893 DKLTTIA
-900 YNNNEQVMARH
+900 YNNNEQVMAQH

-944 TILKINSD
+944 TILEINSD

-1028 AEKDKD
+1028 AAKDKD
-1034 EQEKLNK
+1034 EQEKTNK
-1041 NRKASQSTQTQQ
+1041 NRKASQSQQKQQ

-1060 GQQSQGTQGNQPQTE
+1060 GQQSQGTQGTQPQTE

-1096 DDFTVAEKSADYND
+1096 DDFTVAEQSADYND
-1110 KGAVRLV
+1110 AGAIRLV

-1131 VTSNNTDRGL
+1131 VTSNNTDKGL
-1141 DNTILNSDLFNN
+1141 DKTILNSDLFDQT
-1153 DGSALA
+1153 DGALA
-1159 DSIPTQNPRVIIDSN
+1159 DSIPTDNPQVVIDSN
-1174 GKLVVNT
+1174 GKLSVYSKGTLKNNT
-1181 RGQLNA
+1181 N
-1187 NTGETRSDTDTT
+1187 ETRSDTDTT

-1204 DEGQKTQASSSSTG
+1204 DEGQKTQAPSSSTG
-1218 GEEPTIV
+1218 GEEPTDNTGG
-1225 REVTEKNG
+1225 TE
-1233 IKITKYGRRKGDKI
+1233 TEAPVAT
-1247 IYGTGLNIDKDDIP
+1247 GT
-1261 KSELE
+1261 
-1266 ESGVDKVLDESD
+1266 
-1278 GNVTFQLIELRELAN
+1278 
-1293 KKYAG
+1293 
-1298 TVRVNGT
+1298 
-1305 INNVGFSHNYV
+1305 
-1316 FVFDKNPD
+1316 
-1324 KLGNK
+1324 
-1329 DSNKQQTNADDTYA
+1329 DTYA

-1358 STGEGKDNSGKP
+1358 TAGKGKDNSDKP
-1370 KTEKVEA
+1370 KVEKVAA
-1377 TKEVDEETGKPVISQ
+1377 TEEKDEETGKPVISQ

-1415 KTAFRDHVYGV
+1415 KTAFRDHVYGI
-1426 IKANNSTYELTNID
+1426 IKANNSTYELTDVD
-1440 KESIDRTIDTFLNL
+1440 KESIDRTVDTFLNL

-1461 IDDKTTAPTDA
+1461 IDDEAVAPTDA
-1472 QKAVV
+1472 QKAVI

-1483 SSVDEDTS
+1483 SSIDEDTS
-1491 NKYAKPEYIKSAKK
+1491 NKDAKPEYIKSAKK

-1567 IKLSRDELLNNLQ
+1567 IKLSRDELLDNLQ
-1580 KTQEARLEELSK
+1580 KTQDERLKELADDSRGH
-1592 NPINTRINFLDTLQ
+1592 RINFLDTLKDAEDNKDE
-1606 TAKENNDKTTVKA
+1606 TRVKA
-1619 IEHEID
+1619 IEDEID
-1625 NLNAGD
+1625 SLQTGD
-1631 TIELESTHD
+1631 DIELESTYETVSYGHKD
-1640 TATYNDGKSYD
+1640 YD
-1651 RRYIAFKSNNTTL
+1651 RRYITFKSNKTGKKTGTVL
-1664 TRLEIPTIHK
+1664 TKLEVPTIHAD
-1674 GGAYSLLVKGWRIDA
+1674 GSFNLLVKGWRIDA
-1689 RLYDGKVHS
+1689 HKQDGKVHS
-1698 KFAEK
+1698 AFAER
-1703 LKDIIDK
+1703 LKTIIED
-1710 SYNGDK
+1710 SYNGDE
-1716 DAVEFTN
+1716 DAKEFTD

-1738 LYDNFQKNKVA
+1738 LYDKFQENKVA
-1749 KEIIRDYTD
+1749 KQLIKDFTD
-1758 KRTKDGKTYNSFTKA
+1758 AHDKGNTFTKA

-1788 FLGDVDEYA
+1788 FLGDVDEYT

-1812 IDTWATKLFNNW
+1812 IDTWATKLFNSW
-1824 QSMNDMFN
+1824 QAMNDMFN
-1832 HSKDYKVTVTK
+1832 NSKNYTAKVTK

-1885 ENGLYKDIR
+1885 ENGLYKDVR

-1945 FADGDKGK
+1945 FTDGDGGK
-1953 EIVDAFNTQVKTIL
+1953 HIVDAFNTQVKTIL
-1967 EKFYANNA
+1967 EKFYANDP
-1975 DSVGAELRA
+1975 DSVGTELRA
-1984 LFDSAYYARFSSLF
+1984 LFDNAYYARFSSLF

-2012 TITKKTTDSN
+2012 TITKKTTNAN
-2022 EQGKKTIAFKF
+2022 ERGKKTIAFKF
-2033 TDKYGFADRRPY
+2033 ADKYGFANGRPY

-2053 PNKIFVFDKSGLL
+2053 PNKIFVFDKSKQL
-2066 GYAERTEV
+2066 GYAERTESI
-2074 VNGKLR
+2074 NSNLR
-2080 YGEVKLGTKAA
+2080 YGEVKLGTKNA
-2091 DKFYDALNKFIID
+2091 DKFYDALSKFIID

-2110 ANGYIEA
+2110 ANGYIES
-2117 DGNGGASLKGLA
+2117 DGNGGAPLKGLA
-2129 KHDNGKFVVELG
+2129 KRENGKFVVELG

-2165 VENGS
+2165 VEDGS

-2180 SGNQVLEVGLEHR
+2180 SGNQVLEVGLEYH
-2193 PPVEEEGKP
+2193 PPVEEKGKP
-2202 DTSTTEPTKRTAAD
+2202 DTSTTEPTKKTTTVTEPTLPGFD
-2216 VKSTLPNVDD
+2216 TPDVVKENVKSIAVEKSRARNV
-2226 VEELKGK
+2226 GR
-2233 VKKLAK
+2233 KLA
-2239 EKNPKPYNGRAIASA
+2239 EAI
-2254 ILGDEFVKPIKSI
+2254 IGKDFVKQIKSV
-2267 EGKYSLF
+2267 GGRYSLF
-2274 PKTVV
+2274 PKVV
-2279 FSDKFNNIAGE
+2279 IFSDKFNNIADANAAT
-2290 NINAITNV
+2290 NIKDEYIEQ
-2298 SGETKTLSNKKGT
+2298 GGLR
-2311 KSIGIP
+2311 IP
-2317 KHTTVIG
+2317 PHVTVIG
-2324 TKFLSLLDNK
+2324 TKFLSYLDNA
-2334 EDRARAV
+2334 ETRPRAV
-2341 RVLMHEQIHQ
+2341 RILMHEQLHQ
-2351 ILYKDGNQKYI
+2351 ILHTDGNEKYI
-2362 GSIKDIYNEFET
+2362 RSIKEIYDDFENAIKGT
-2374 EINSRHDNKVITDE
+2374 KD
-2388 QYDKLAKFLF
+2388 YDTLSKFLF
-2398 KNLELS
+2398 TN
-2404 EKASTDDNANVRYE
+2404 EKDDVKLE
-2418 EFLIESLTNKELVD
+2418 EFLVESLTNKQLVD
-2432 ALNDIT
+2432 TLNNIKVADTI
-2438 VTDAANDSKKVSLF
+2438 DKSKKTSLF
-2452 EKILRVISDIFGW
+2452 EKILRAISKIFGW
-2465 DIKENSLRAKEIK
+2465 DINEGSLRAKEIK
-2478 EFSKV
+2478 AFSEA
-2483 LSEIEKPKEED
+2483 LSEIEKPKEETKVED
-2494 IAKDKDEN
+2494 AKDKDTEI
-2502 KDKDN
+2502 KA
-2507 DNNKV
+2507 
-2512 PVDEKKDLKP
+2512 PVEEKQDVKP
-2522 EVTPEPK
+2522 EVDTKQTDELNDDSVDVYSLG
-2529 EPLDDDGS
+2529 LDDDIAGAFRLS
-2537 VDVSDIFMD
+2537 SIGE
-2546 NSILGDFKASSVG
+2546 NSLNDK
-2559 EYNLDNRGVPVR
+2559 GVPVR

-2576 DFGRYNKLSAEQKT
+2576 DFDRYNKLSAEQKT